1 MQKYYN
7 KKRKLNKLKTCLLLL
22 MMVLFAGAAT
32 AQTNVYMHSGTQNVT
47 GTLNFYDSGG
57 ASSVNGSYYWEK
69 WYQHNENSTIV
80 FKNGTSPIQVTFGKF
95 HAWGDSADGNS
106 VVDLGEFSLRINN
119 DHLYVY
125 DGENADDSKLICD
138 LTGTLTESF
147 TISANGPITFKFV
160 SDGQYR
166 DEGWAATV
174 TSPSTYTVQQ
184 PIITKETCSDYVIL
198 YNTAYGATVYYSTD
212 NNDPDPFDPLSDAS
226 VYTAPFAID
235 LDAATASVLVRAI
248 AVANGTHSAVA
259 SHTFTHS
266 DQRPTPGAPQINI
279 DGNTVTF
286 VPAPVPAGLN
296 ETYNIRYTT
305 NGTEPSATNGTL
317 LTKSTGFSI
326 EWTTPNTT
334 FKAVTVAVTCSSKVS
349 AVTTAQFGN
358 VTVPAP
364 TITFSSDGKATI
376 ACSLQGATVYYTT
389 DGTQPT
395 SNSSHGTA
403 PVTTAALPIGTTV
416 YAYATYGSTGSGY
429 DDSAI
434 ASAIYVP
441 EGGNGTYNGVVF
453 LDDREDH
460 SWTYYSDS
468 DSPIHSLKPADV
480 KITYTGYGTNTM
492 TSSST
497 ANTPANSAFDATV
510 NPTQVAVNVNEPG
523 NQFIYL
529 KTLENADPE
538 GKGTSYPYT
547 MISNPFQVRPLYNSS
562 RGETNAN
569 GINFSQSISNEVRD
583 RRGNVVGYTSGTN
596 PTTPSMTSFA
606 QQGGNDRGNRATVW
620 AETTTITPGEPYLI
634 GLVSGSNIYLVLN
647 YSPVQNGYYYNN
659 NYNYWGYTAPATI
672 DGNGYVT
679 GCSGNATDLQYAQWK
694 FSSASGGTITSNYE
708 SNRYLYGATSNNWT
722 DLYPYTTQTTWTY
735 SNNRL
740 SYNNGNYYLY
750 LNSSYY
756 IQRNNTGTTVRLYKQ
771 QTISEPC
778 TVTAV
783 AGTNIST
790 AYVAEGQTFPAGTT
804 TTTLNMMTEN
814 YATFQA
820 TANSGFA
827 FSGWYDENNNL
838 VSTANPY
845 TCLVHGNLTLTAKG
859 VPAYTVTAAKET
871 GISTAYVAAG
881 TSFSGSAT
889 SVTVA
894 EGGSATFQAAVSSGY
909 GFSGWYDEQ
918 DALVSTNQ
926 TYTVNNITGNFTL
939 TAKASVVH
947 TVTVAS
953 TTNGTVTANPT
964 STFMGETVTL
974 TVTPSNNY
982 AIGNIVV
989 TGTSG
994 NTYAVAGVGSS
1005 YTFTMPDEDVT
1016 VTATF
1021 FQKSNDAYRGFYA
1034 WRVKNLSDGLT
1045 IKSKDGNTTYGVNSI
1060 LYADQEVQF
1069 ITANAEGNEVEFE
1082 ALWAKAYVTTGTS
1095 AMSSRATNSGNY
1107 QNAYER
1113 NFHVVTSLPSHSTYP
1128 YTITT
1133 LNPDGS
1139 GSLGTITRNSDYSA
1153 PTDVKFENMYLR
1165 MSNNYIN
1172 AAGHSLFIGRGVK
1185 YNANNSTNVANHIY
1199 GYYYTGNSVGN
1210 VTINS
1215 FSLRIESG
1223 RFPDAYMFTVA
1234 QNYCRTTSSNT
1245 WKMLWGSDYD
1255 RAKNSNS
1262 NLVVSGAVEVAKYF
1276 NFTSASGSINAIVM
1290 SGTYGANS
1298 DNTEFYMG
1306 YEANSSDYS
1315 SQAPRTLEVL
1325 GGIFQGGIAGGIERS
1340 VAASTMTLNMRIKGG
1355 TINQY
1360 VYGAGQYSAAAGSR
1374 KTVITGGTFSG
1385 WVAGGC
1391 YGTDSN
1397 DQAGETDGDCH
1408 IYFGGDANMT
1418 NTEGIFG
1425 GGYGRG
1431 NAGDNKYTINKSF
1444 VVVADEAQIAG
1455 NVYGGG
1461 NKGYCTD
1468 NSEVYVKGTTLKIT
1482 GSVYGGANLART
1494 EGTTTVTV
1502 KSGSI
1507 TGSVYGGALG
1517 SSATS
1522 NTVYVTG
1529 KATVNVEGGTMTNV
1543 YGGGLGSYTRM
1554 NNGTE
1559 VNIKGGTI
1567 NNNVYGGGALGTVNA
1582 VGTTVTV
1589 EGGTMNDVFGA
1600 GMGSSTQRAN
1610 ITGSTSVAVSGG
1622 TVNGSV
1628 YGGGQNGTVAYAA
1641 SGANNTNYK
1650 STVGVS
1656 GGEVKGN
1663 VYGGGK
1669 MGTSQVATF
1678 VNISNGTIRGHV
1690 FGGAEGE
1697 QKKVFVTGMRTVNM
1711 TGGHVYGNV
1720 YGGSQNANDGNN
1732 TTLDD
1737 GDFATNTT
1745 TTTMCVTNISGG
1757 IIDENVYAA
1766 GFFGNCFGSVYVFI
1780 GKDAIQNAP
1789 YKQPTTGIDYKVAT
1803 LSITGTVWAGGD
1815 WGTFSGTFG
1824 SGTISGNSN
1833 VYVDGNGY
1841 ETTTQQANN
1850 AQYMNIGGSI
1860 LACGTSCYAG
1870 KAERTVIIRNYG
1882 TAQGAQ
1888 PTEASRT
1895 LFSIQFAKVLIFDN
1909 SNINFTGQ
1917 GRANQLN
1924 QTEKYSLYEIYNDS
1938 KQTNVDTDVD
1948 GVRIVNGSGLFLN
1961 APVTQIAN
1969 FRSMSCTNTFASTTP
1984 TLTGYTAITP
1994 ETLSSCN
2001 NQVRVNN
2008 GNYIEIKWGS
2018 NYGALIGYA
2027 HMMASN
2033 NGEDATC
2040 AYARPRWC
2048 TGAAFEQNSGTDNPN
2063 DGGWIS
2069 YTASENTV
2077 ALDGTAGNVQMPY
2090 ENHTVAKNGEQYF
2103 RIWRQGGKEHYREGI
2118 FNAHASGTEAWKTV
2132 DVVVTLPA
2140 FRDPANYYCFET
2152 NGDATTIDYGADV
2165 LMWNAARQTGTGND
2179 WMYFNEDT
2187 EVQMTGQPQS
2197 AVESTLTEMKK
2208 NADVNFGLVILPS
2221 TGMAGSNYIICYE
2234 ADNNLALGTT
2244 KFTKADNTKEPQV
2257 TFRLTYYDKLTSNM
2271 TWDPS
2276 SIVLVQKDATGKVVD
2291 RVTISLA
2298 VSTTSTIEQVFTT
2311 QLYAI
2316 MQGKGSTSE
2325 TFNAKVVLPSFAA
2338 NLYATGRAANF
2349 KLNSVNFVA
2358 ANDGNLIARAG
2369 TYNYNNYAVGYAAS
2383 LNYDNSDGW
2392 NGDGIY
2398 TEQDAEPMVPTIHP
2412 NPTATSIGKTGGRT
2426 AFAID
2431 FTLHYDGSQ
2440 TASTEELIG
2449 TLTFNFTFDN
2459 YKGIDEN
2466 GNPYEITA
2474 QPLTIVVEVYRRGQG
2489 KRFYIDG
2496 INGSNANKG
2505 RHPDKAV
2512 KQLSTIFNRCGYM
2525 AGDEIYIVNQVTA
2538 NKQLDWNGLPY
2549 NNVTIYRYNGGHELS
2564 AADAS
2569 IVGNPNNTA
2578 YLGNLLNVT
2587 NHMTMTGITLD
2598 GYYNNGETGTD
2609 DNGGPHTVTA
2619 TASMVTVAQGGTLEL
2634 SLGTVLQNNNSS
2646 SVNGAAVNVAN
2657 GGKMMMN
2664 QDATIK
2670 DNVTTGDGGGVYM
2683 AGTMVAS
2690 DAIQIVNNKKG
2701 EAQNNVFLTA
2711 ADKVITIGTASASDA
2726 YGELSADAK
2735 IGVTKGLSADIDG
2748 TYTRVVNVDQD
2759 VEWLETPFNT
2769 HPNSII
2775 YHDGQK
2781 YQLVNYSDPKYLYW
2795 VGTWVTLQD
2804 HVPTAEE
2811 GGWPYTS
2818 STTTFDINTEYQFA
2832 WIISLVNGE
2841 NNQTPD
2847 NFSGKTINIL
2857 ADIDMD
2863 ESIWVPIGTD
2873 AHPFKG
2879 TLKGNGHLIEN
2890 MRSSLVQDYM
2900 GMLGYAEGAT
2910 VQDVMAAVNFDANSA
2925 NMGAVA
2931 GVMKTTT
2938 ISNVEAAGTITGGS
2952 NTVNMGGIVGDVQSG
2967 TIHSSFAVCDLEC
2980 TTGTVLGGLVGT
2992 NGGNLYNSFA
3002 NTTMTGATQMGGLVG
3017 ENKANCHVEN
3027 CYVNLGQM
3035 EIPAFAYT
3043 NKGAIAYCYAS
3054 KAGQYVSADVTD
3066 NVAPTKSGI
3075 FAAVKDRK
3083 HLDYMYRDNIVTA
3096 PEANTYANHE
3106 GIEYTNNTH
3115 APLVWNGLLSVLN
3128 QWVDKTEVEGDFSSW
3143 YRPTTNT
3150 INGDLPVLA
3159 FPKDNCLG
3167 NFAEEDGKFLRY
3179 SAYDLTA
3186 GTSFNNG
3193 LDGLFTHYSGKAANI
3208 FLYNN
3213 ATNVANGSGN
3223 ANLFINEDAV
3233 LLQSG
3238 SDAINATV
3246 GVTFDNSDHG
3256 QNAYDYYGNQLKY
3269 DWHFMS
3275 TPLSNASTGAS
3286 YSGSEFTNQS
3296 NINING
3302 MVNGYFPNGL
3312 GLTTPAPEGSVMWDF
3327 YTYYEPHYHWINL
3340 KRGPGNHWHTDGGAI
3355 IPYVEDDNTA
3365 TNATFVPG
3373 KGYMMAISQDSYMSN
3388 SGVLN
3393 NGDVTITL
3401 TNGEPQSLQYNKG
3414 WNLVGNPYQ
3423 AYLDLKAVRTGAN
3436 ASYYIYDAESGDY
3449 VPYAVGASQNTVT
3462 PSRYIHPHQ
3471 GFFMH
3476 AEPEEGATTETLT
3489 FTPGM
3494 ATTEKEDGSYF
3505 RGDEQINYPLVNLFA
3520 RSQAGNNDLAI
3531 IELNRPEIG
3540 GATKMSFMTNANF
3553 ELSAYLD
3560 GQDYGLLFTPE
3571 GTEKVPV
3578 HFTTQEDGTYTLTW
3592 DTQNGV
3598 FTSLLLVDN
3607 MTGTITDMLRSDHY
3621 TFDAKTSDYASRFY
3635 LTYAC
3640 TGVEEV
3646 NEGDGSF
3653 AFFDGSE
3660 WVVNGKGQ
3668 LDIIDVTGRV
3678 LFSKRIANE
3687 QNRVNLNNVAPGVY
3701 MMRVSDG
3708 KDTMVQK
3715 IVVR

>member
-7 KKRKLNKLKTCLLLL
+7 KKRKLNKLKSCLLLL
-22 MMVLFAGAAT
+22 MMVCFAGAAT

-57 ASSVNGSYYWEK
+57 ASSVDGSYYWEK
-69 WYQHNENSTIV
+69 WYQHNENATIV

-184 PIITKETCSDYVIL
+184 PIIAKETCSDYVIL

-212 NNDPDPFDPLSDAS
+212 NDPDPFDPLSDAT

-248 AVANGTHSAVA
+248 AVANGTNSAVA
-259 SHTFTHS
+259 SHTFTHA
-266 DQRPTPGAPQINI
+266 DQRPTPDAPEINI
-279 DGNTVTF
+279 SGNTVTF
-286 VPAPVPAGLN
+286 VPDEVPAGLN

-305 NGTEPSATNGTL
+305 DGSNPSATNGTL

-326 EWTTPNTT
+326 EWHTPGTT

-349 AVTTAQFGN
+349 EVTTEQFGN
-358 VTVPAP
+358 VTVPTP
-364 TITFSSDGKATI
+364 TITFDNEGKATI
-376 ACSLQGATVYYTT
+376 TCSLDGATIYYTT

-395 SNSSHGTA
+395 ASSPHGTT

-416 YAYATYGSTGSGY
+416 YAYAVFDAEGY
-429 DDSAI
+429 DDSAVG
-434 ASAIYVP
+434 SAIYVP
-441 EGGNGTYNGVVF
+441 ESGSGTYGGVVF
-453 LDDREDH
+453 LDDRENH
-460 SWTYYSDS
+460 TWSYYSDS
-468 DSPIHSLKPADV
+468 EQPIHSLKPADV
-480 KITYTGYGTNTM
+480 KITYKGFGENTM
-492 TSSST
+492 TSTSA
-497 ANTPANSAFDATV
+497 ANMPATSAFDTDV
-510 NPTQVAVNVNEPG
+510 DEDQVAVNVGEAG

-529 KTLENADPE
+529 KTLENDDPE
-538 GKGTSYPYT
+538 GGENANTYSYT
-547 MISNPFQVRPLYNSS
+547 MIPNPFQVRPTFGSQQVTTSTVYISGTSYGNSGVI
-562 RGETNAN
+562 RVTYVDAN
-569 GINFSQSISNEVRD
+569 GRTQTWERT
-583 RRGNVVGYTSGTN
+583 GNGTSGTG
-596 PTTPSMTSFA
+596 TVTVLDGSTLTVFA
-606 QQGGNDRGNRATVW
+606 QGRTGGMGNRQYSTV
-620 AETTTITPGEPYLI
+620 
-634 GLVSGSNIYLVLN
+634 
-647 YSPVQNGYYYNN
+647 
-659 NYNYWGYTAPATI
+659 TA
-672 DGNGYVT
+672 
-679 GCSGNATDLQYAQWK
+679 
-694 FSSASGGTITSNYE
+694 
-708 SNRYLYGATSNNWT
+708 R
-722 DLYPYTTQTTWTY
+722 
-735 SNNRL
+735 
-740 SYNNGNYYLY
+740 
-750 LNSSYY
+750 LNSS
-756 IQRNNTGTTVRLYKQ
+756 NGTV
-771 QTISEPC
+771 I
-778 TVTAV
+778 A
-783 AGTNIST
+783 
-790 AYVAEGQTFPAGTT
+790 
-804 TTTLNMMTEN
+804 
-814 YATFQA
+814 
-820 TANSGFA
+820 
-827 FSGWYDENNNL
+827 
-838 VSTANPY
+838 
-845 TCLVHGNLTLTAKG
+845 
-859 VPAYTVTAAKET
+859 
-871 GISTAYVAAG
+871 
-881 TSFSGSAT
+881 
-889 SVTVA
+889 SVTCDY
-894 EGGSATFQAAVSSGY
+894 SNY
-909 GFSGWYDEQ
+909 
-918 DALVSTNQ
+918 
-926 TYTVNNITGNFTL
+926 
-939 TAKASVVH
+939 
-947 TVTVAS
+947 
-953 TTNGTVTANPT
+953 TNGTSAN
-964 STFMGETVTL
+964 GTVG
-974 TVTPSNNY
+974 TVS
-982 AIGNIVV
+982 
-989 TGTSG
+989 
-994 NTYAVAGVGSS
+994 
-1005 YTFTMPDEDVT
+1005 FDH
-1016 VTATF
+1016 
-1021 FQKSNDAYRGFYA
+1021 YRGFYA
-1034 WRVKNLSDGLT
+1034 WRVKHLSSGLS
-1045 IKSKDGNTTYGVNSI
+1045 IKDGDATLGVGSI
-1060 LYADQEVQF
+1060 IPAETEIEFVTD
-1069 ITANAEGNEVEFE
+1069 NAEGNEVEFE
-1082 ALWAKAYVTTGTS
+1082 ALWAKAYYYDATS
-1095 AMSSRATNSGNY
+1095 QSGDL
-1107 QNAYER
+1107 NANVGYER
-1113 NFHVVTSLPSHSTYP
+1113 NFVKLGGEGTWDIDGITYP
-1128 YTITT
+1128 CTVSAY
-1133 LNPDGS
+1133 NPDGS
-1139 GSLGTITRNSDYSA
+1139 NGATSAKVSGEITCQADL
-1153 PTDVKFENMYLR
+1153 KIENIQISGESSTMTA
-1165 MSNNYIN
+1165 NNHDLI
-1172 AAGHSLFIGRGVK
+1172 IGRGVSGTINLLRGLGENTASNPNYMIRLESGTFNYVSFLK
-1185 YNANNSTNVANHIY
+1185 GYLNNQGNSTDGSITISGTV
-1199 GYYYTGNSVGN
+1199 SVKAVLG
-1210 VTINS
+1210 
-1215 FSLRIESG
+1215 
-1223 RFPDAYMFTVA
+1223 
-1234 QNYCRTTSSNT
+1234 C
-1245 WKMLWGSDYD
+1245 DYD
-1255 RAKNSNS
+1255 RANETNS
-1262 NLVVSGAVEVAKYF
+1262 NLGITYNAFMGNSVTISNTANRNNETFKLTVKSGNIGSSWTINNQF
-1276 NFTSASGSINAIVM
+1276 NANAQRCLYMSCASTQTNVGHRKLYI
-1290 SGTYGANS
+1290 
-1298 DNTEFYMG
+1298 E
-1306 YEANSSDYS
+1306 
-1315 SQAPRTLEVL
+1315 
-1325 GGIFQGGIAGGIERS
+1325 GGQIASIAGGVDENNQGQNNNDVKSFTIRMTGGHVRGAMYGGGARS
-1340 VAASTMTLNMRIKGG
+1340 RASGNRRF
-1355 TINQY
+1355 
-1360 VYGAGQYSAAAGSR
+1360 A
-1374 KTVITGGTFSG
+1374 ITGGTITGWLGAGCNGEAGSG
-1385 WVAGGC
+1385 ST
-1391 YGTDSN
+1391 Y
-1397 DQAGETDGDCH
+1397 AGETYGKSH
-1408 IYFGGDANMT
+1408 VYFGGKAICGGTGSNVSINGSLGGIVFGAGKGVQGSTTSGEMT
-1418 NTEGIFG
+1418 
-1425 GGYGRG
+1425 YG
-1431 NAGDNKYTINKSF
+1431 TT
-1444 VVVADEAQIAG
+1444 VVIADECNVER

-1461 NKGYCTD
+1461 NYGYALANTA
-1468 NSEVYVKGTTLKIT
+1468 VHILGGTVQ
-1482 GSVYGGANLART
+1482 GSVFGGSNENNGPALTVTMKGGTINENLYGGSNTTGTISGLAT
-1494 EGTTTVTV
+1494 INVSGGTVSNVFGGGYGSGTNMAAGTKVTV
-1502 KSGSI
+1502 S
-1507 TGSVYGGALG
+1507 
-1517 SSATS
+1517 
-1522 NTVYVTG
+1522 
-1529 KATVNVEGGTMTNV
+1529 
-1543 YGGGLGSYTRM
+1543 
-1554 NNGTE
+1554 
-1559 VNIKGGTI
+1559 GGTI
-1567 NNNVYGGGALGTVNA
+1567 NNNVYGGGEEGSVTGNTEVTFSGGTVN
-1582 VGTTVTV
+1582 
-1589 EGGTMNDVFGA
+1589 DIYGA
-1600 GMGSSTQRAN
+1600 GKGSSSQRAN
-1610 ITGSTSVAVSGG
+1610 ITGSTTVAVSGG

-1732 TTLDD
+1732 TTLAD
-1737 GDFATNTT
+1737 GSFSTSTETA
-1745 TTTMCVTNISGG
+1745 TMCVTNISGG
-1757 IIDENVYAA
+1757 VIDENVYAA
-1766 GFFGNCFGSVYVFI
+1766 GYFGNCFGSVYVFI
-1780 GKDAIQNAP
+1780 GKDAIENAP

-1824 SGTISGNSN
+1824 DGTISGNAN

-1841 ETTTQQANN
+1841 ETTTQQASN

-1860 LACGTSCYAG
+1860 LSCGTSCYGG
-1870 KAERTVIIRNYG
+1870 KEERTVIIRNYG

-1895 LFSIQFAKVLIFDN
+1895 LYSIQFAKVLIFDN

-1917 GRANQLN
+1917 GRANDLN
-1924 QTEKYSLYEIYNDS
+1924 QTEKYSLYEIYNDD
-1938 KQTNVDTDVD
+1938 KTTNLDTDVD

-1969 FRSMSCTNTFASTTP
+1969 FRSMSCNNTFASTTP

-1994 ETLSSCN
+1994 ETLSSYN
-2001 NQVRVNN
+2001 NQVRVNK

-2027 HMMASN
+2027 HMMSSN
-2033 NGEDATC
+2033 NDADATC
-2040 AYARPRWC
+2040 AYARPK
-2048 TGAAFEQNSGTDNPN
+2048 QNTVTHIDNSLDNPY
-2063 DGGWIS
+2063 DGGWVS
-2069 YTASENTV
+2069 YDEDENTFTLGV
-2077 ALDGTAGNVQMPY
+2077 YSGNTWTSEPTTGGSGSDQMPY
-2090 ENHTVAKNGEQYF
+2090 ENHTVRNGEQYF
-2103 RIWRQGGKEHYREGI
+2103 RIWRQGGTEHYREGI

-2165 LMWNAARQTGTGND
+2165 LMWNAARETGTGDD
-2179 WMYFNEDT
+2179 WMYYQEANPDQGLT
-2187 EVQMTGQPQS
+2187 AQQMTGQPQS

-2244 KFTKADNTKEPQV
+2244 KFTKADNTKEPQIR
-2257 TFRLTYYDKLTSNM
+2257 FRLTYYDKLTSNM

-2338 NLYATGRAANF
+2338 NLYTTGRAANF
-2349 KLNSVNFVA
+2349 NLNSVTFVA
-2358 ANDGNLIARAG
+2358 DNNGNLVARG
-2369 TYNYNNYAVGYAAS
+2369 DTQNPYNYNNYAVGYAAGF
-2383 LNYDNSDGW
+2383 NYDNTDGW
-2392 NGDGIY
+2392 NGDGNY
-2398 TEQDAEPMVPTIHP
+2398 TEQDAKPMTATSPTP
-2412 NPTATSIGKTGGRT
+2412 TSIGKTGGRT
-2426 AFAID
+2426 EFAID
-2431 FTLHYDGSQ
+2431 FTLHYNGSQ

-2466 GNPYEITA
+2466 GDPYEITA

-2489 KRFYIDG
+2489 NRFYIDG
-2496 INGSNANKG
+2496 INGSNANDA

-2564 AADAS
+2564 ATDAS
-2569 IVGNPNNTA
+2569 IEGNPDNTA

-2598 GYYNNGETGTD
+2598 GYYNNGETTYIAPDPETGEDTEYSTD
-2609 DNGGPHTVTA
+2609 PNGGPHTVTA

-2657 GGKMMMN
+2657 GGKLMMN

-2711 ADKVITIGTASASDA
+2711 ADKVITIGTASATDA
-2726 YGELSADAK
+2726 YGKLSADAK

-2759 VEWLETPFNT
+2759 VEWLEMPFNSN
-2769 HPNSII
+2769 PNSII

-2781 YQLVNYSDPKYLYW
+2781 YQLVKYSDPKYLYW

-2938 ISNVEAAGTITGGS
+2938 ISNVEAAGTLQGGGS
-2952 NTVNMGGIVGDVQSG
+2952 TVNMGGIVGDVQSG
-2967 TIHSSFAVCDLEC
+2967 TIHSSFAVCDLEG

-3054 KAGQYVSADVTD
+3054 KAGQYVSSDVTD

-3096 PEANTYANHE
+3096 EGNTYANHN
-3106 GIEYTNNTH
+3106 GIEYTEGKH

-3179 SAYDLTA
+3179 SAYNLNPDTQV
-3186 GTSFNNG
+3186 GETFSNG
-3193 LDGLFTHYSGKAANI
+3193 LDDLFTYYSGKAANI
-3208 FLYNN
+3208 FLYSN

-3223 ANLFINEDAV
+3223 AMLFINEDAV
-3233 LLQSG
+3233 LIQNSTEV
-3238 SDAINATV
+3238 INATV

-3256 QNAYDYYGNQLKY
+3256 QNAYDYYGNQLLY

-3275 TPLSNASTGAS
+3275 SPLSNAPMGITYDAATGN
-3286 YSGSEFTNQS
+3286 GGDV
-3296 NINING
+3296 NITAMENN
-3302 MVNGYFPNGL
+3302 YFPNNL
-3312 GLTTPAPEGSVMWDF
+3312 PMTTPSTGVKWDL
-3327 YTYYEPHYHWINL
+3327 YTYFEPEYHWINL
-3340 KRGPGNHWHTDGGAI
+3340 KRSGDNHYHTDGGAQI
-3355 IPYVEDDNTA
+3355 NYVSGQNGLGAKQNETI
-3365 TNATFVPG
+3365 FVPG

-3393 NGDVTITL
+3393 KGNVTIKL
-3401 TNGEPQSLQYNKG
+3401 TNQEPNDLKYNKG

-3423 AYLDLKAVRTGAN
+3423 AYLNVGTLGTIYG
-3436 ASYYIYDAESGDY
+3436 YDADMGVY
-3449 VPYAVGASQNTVT
+3449 APYTTEASEN
-3462 PSRYIHPHQ
+3462 PAIPAKNIHPHQ
-3471 GFFMH
+3471 AFFYH
-3476 AEPEEGATTETLT
+3476 ATNDGDDLIFNT
-3489 FTPGM
+3489 GM
-3494 ATTEKEDGSYF
+3494 ATTEKNSNSYY
-3505 RGDEQINYPLVNLFA
+3505 RGTQVNYPLVNLFA
-3520 RSQAGNNDLAI
+3520 ENEAGNRDLAVV
-3531 IELNRPEIG
+3531 EFNRPELG
-3540 GATKMSFMTNANF
+3540 GATKVGFMTNANF
-3553 ELSAYLD
+3553 QIAAHLD
-3560 GQDYGLLFTPE
+3560 GENYGLLFTPE
-3571 GTEKVPV
+3571 NTEKVPV
-3578 HFTTQEDGTYTLTW
+3578 RFYTDEDGTFTLTW
-3592 DTQNGV
+3592 STFNGD

>member
-7 KKRKLNKLKTCLLLL
+7 KKRKLNKLKTSLLLL
-22 MMVLFAGAAT
+22 MMVCFAGVAT

-57 ASSVNGSYYWEK
+57 ASSVDGSYYWEK
-69 WYQHNENSTIV
+69 WYQHNENATIV

-212 NNDPDPFDPLSDAS
+212 NNDPDPFDPLSDAT

-235 LDAATASVLVRAI
+235 LDAASASVLVRAI

-259 SHTFTHS
+259 SHAFTHN
-266 DQRPTPGAPQINI
+266 DQRPTPGAPDIDI

-286 VPAPVPAGLN
+286 VPDAVPAGLN

-326 EWTTPNTT
+326 EWHTPNTT

-349 AVTTAQFGN
+349 EVTTEQFGN
-358 VTVPAP
+358 VTVPTP
-364 TITFSSDGKATI
+364 TITFDSEGKATI
-376 ACSLQGATVYYTT
+376 TCSLDGATIYYTT

-395 SNSSHGTA
+395 ASSDHGTT
-403 PVTTAALPIGTTV
+403 PVTTEALAIGTTV
-416 YAYATYGSTGSGY
+416 YAYAVFSAQGY
-429 DDSAI
+429 DDSAVG
-434 ASAIYVP
+434 SAIYVP
-441 EGGNGTYNGVVF
+441 ENGSGTYGDVVF

-460 SWTYYSDS
+460 TWSYYSDG
-468 DSPIHSLKPADV
+468 DQPIHSLKPADV
-480 KITYTGYGTNTM
+480 KIAYFGNGTGTVTTSTDANPGAGTWTQN
-492 TSSST
+492 
-497 ANTPANSAFDATV
+497 ATGV
-510 NPTQVAVNVNEPG
+510 QVSYNESE

-529 KTLENADPE
+529 KTLERVD
-538 GKGTSYPYT
+538 
-547 MISNPFQVRPLYNSS
+547 
-562 RGETNAN
+562 
-569 GINFSQSISNEVRD
+569 
-583 RRGNVVGYTSGTN
+583 
-596 PTTPSMTSFA
+596 
-606 QQGGNDRGNRATVW
+606 
-620 AETTTITPGEPYLI
+620 
-634 GLVSGSNIYLVLN
+634 
-647 YSPVQNGYYYNN
+647 
-659 NYNYWGYTAPATI
+659 
-672 DGNGYVT
+672 
-679 GCSGNATDLQYAQWK
+679 
-694 FSSASGGTITSNYE
+694 
-708 SNRYLYGATSNNWT
+708 GATSNNPT
-722 DLYPYTTQTTWTY
+722 GRCEYTTIPNPFSKRPTY
-735 SNNRL
+735 GSGDSRWRGFYGWRIK
-740 SYNNGNYYLY
+740 SIHGGKIY
-750 LNSSYY
+750 SAA
-756 IQRNNTGTTVRLYKQ
+756 TG
-771 QTISEPC
+771 
-778 TVTAV
+778 
-783 AGTNIST
+783 GTEYT
-790 AYVAEGQTFPAGTT
+790 AY
-804 TTTLNMMTEN
+804 
-814 YATFQA
+814 
-820 TANSGFA
+820 
-827 FSGWYDENNNL
+827 
-838 VSTANPY
+838 
-845 TCLVHGNLTLTAKG
+845 
-859 VPAYTVTAAKET
+859 
-871 GISTAYVAAG
+871 
-881 TSFSGSAT
+881 
-889 SVTVA
+889 
-894 EGGSATFQAAVSSGY
+894 
-909 GFSGWYDEQ
+909 
-918 DALVSTNQ
+918 
-926 TYTVNNITGNFTL
+926 
-939 TAKASVVH
+939 
-947 TVTVAS
+947 
-953 TTNGTVTANPT
+953 
-964 STFMGETVTL
+964 
-974 TVTPSNNY
+974 
-982 AIGNIVV
+982 
-989 TGTSG
+989 TSG
-994 NTYAVAGVGSS
+994 NL
-1005 YTFTMPDEDVT
+1005 
-1016 VTATF
+1016 ATT
-1021 FQKSNDAYRGFYA
+1021 NY
-1034 WRVKNLSDGLT
+1034 L
-1045 IKSKDGNTTYGVNSI
+1045 
-1060 LYADQEVQF
+1060 
-1069 ITANAEGNEVEFE
+1069 NAETAYYFAPDSDKGMEVELE
-1082 ALWAKAYVTTGTS
+1082 ALWARAYVSDTRSSSGGLFSSYYYYTVTNTTVG
-1095 AMSSRATNSGNY
+1095 
-1107 QNAYER
+1107 YER
-1113 NFHVVTSLPSHSTYP
+1113 NFVVLSRDNNAYGIGVNSGNR
-1128 YTITT
+1128 ITNSNNRAFT
-1133 LNPDGS
+1133 ATRRYPDGS
-1139 GSLGTITRNSDYSA
+1139 AGSSTGATIGGVTLSANTKMEFIAVSGMNNS
-1153 PTDVKFENMYLR
+1153 TL
-1165 MSNNYIN
+1165 N
-1172 AAGHSLFIGRGVK
+1172 AAGHDLIIGRGVSGTVGTL
-1185 YNANNSTNVANHIY
+1185 AGLSANSTN
-1199 GYYYTGNSVGN
+1199 T
-1210 VTINS
+1210 
-1215 FSLRIESG
+1215 FRMRIESG
-1223 RFPDAYMFTVA
+1223 SYNKIYFMGDYGV
-1234 QNYCRTTSSNT
+1234 TTGHLT
-1245 WKMLWGSDYD
+1245 ATLGSDYD
-1255 RAKNSNS
+1255 RAKKDDSKLGMTGNTPDILVSNEGTVGS
-1262 NLVVSGAVEVAKYF
+1262 TGTVGTERFKCTVKSG
-1276 NFTSASGSINAIVM
+1276 NFDL
-1290 SGTYGANS
+1290 GTYGGAYQ
-1298 DNTEFYMG
+1298 FYL
-1306 YEANSSDYS
+1306 SSPNGNNYGS
-1315 SQAPRTLEVL
+1315 RSLLVE
-1325 GGIFQGGIAGGIERS
+1325 GGIFSDISGGWDTEVTNTNQDKVTI
-1340 VAASTMTLNMRIKGG
+1340 RIKGG
-1355 TINQY
+1355 TIKGA
-1360 VYGAGQYSAAAGSR
+1360 VYGAAQFSNAYGNR
-1374 KTVITGGTFSG
+1374 RIVITGGTFAG
-1385 WVAGGC
+1385 WIAGGAN
-1391 YGTDSN
+1391 GTK
-1397 DQAGETDGDCH
+1397 ETNGTLNGTS
-1408 IYFGGDANMT
+1408 YVYVG
-1418 NTEGIFG
+1418 
-1425 GGYGRG
+1425 G
-1431 NAGDNKYTINKSF
+1431 NANVTGNNTVMNRAIGGNVFGAGCGYNASSTSGQVTGGTNVVIADNAVI
-1444 VVVADEAQIAG
+1444 QRG
-1455 NVYGGG
+1455 VYGGG
-1461 NKGYCTD
+1461 SYGYT
-1468 NSEVYVKGTTLKIT
+1468 NATANVYILGGAVNCEAGGVDGTTYTANIKGGVFGGACQNRGGIT
-1482 GSVYGGANLART
+1482 NITIKDGTIGSTQNNTLLGGVYGGSNQSGTVSGLATIIMSGGEVAN
-1494 EGTTTVTV
+1494 VF
-1502 KSGSI
+1502 
-1507 TGSVYGGALG
+1507 
-1517 SSATS
+1517 
-1522 NTVYVTG
+1522 
-1529 KATVNVEGGTMTNV
+1529 
-1543 YGGGLGSYTRM
+1543 GGGLGSSTAM
-1554 NNGTE
+1554 SSGTK
-1559 VNIKGGTI
+1559 VTVSGGTI
-1567 NNNVYGGGALGTVNA
+1567 NNNVYGGGEEGIVTGNTEVTFSGGTVN
-1582 VGTTVTV
+1582 
-1589 EGGTMNDVFGA
+1589 DIYGA
-1600 GMGSSTQRAN
+1600 GKGNATSTPVQRAN
-1610 ITGSTSVAVSGG
+1610 ITGSTTVAVSGG

-1628 YGGGQNGTVAYAA
+1628 YGGGQNGTVAYANG
-1641 SGANNTNYK
+1641 GANNTNYN

-1732 TTLDD
+1732 TTLTD
-1737 GDFATNTT
+1737 GSFSTSTEIA
-1745 TTTMCVTNISGG
+1745 TMCVTNISGG
-1757 IIDENVYAA
+1757 VIDENVYAA
-1766 GFFGNCFGSVYVFI
+1766 GYFGNCFGSVYVFI
-1780 GKDAIQNAP
+1780 GKDAINNAP

-1824 SGTISGNSN
+1824 DGTISGNAN
-1833 VYVDGNGY
+1833 IYVDGNGY

-1860 LACGTSCYAG
+1860 LSCGTSCYGG
-1870 KAERTVIIRNYG
+1870 KEERTVIIRNYG

-1895 LFSIQFAKVLIFDN
+1895 LYSIQFAKVLIFDN

-1917 GRANQLN
+1917 GRANDLN
-1924 QTEKYSLYEIYNDS
+1924 QTEKYSLYEIYNDD
-1938 KQTNVDTDVD
+1938 KTTNLDTDVD

-1969 FRSMSCTNTFASTTP
+1969 FRSMSCPDVNNVAGVYVSTTP

-2033 NGEDATC
+2033 NDEDATC

-2048 TGAAFEQNSGTDNPN
+2048 TGAAFQQNSGTDNPN

-2077 ALDGTAGNVQMPY
+2077 ALNGTAGNVQMPY

-2103 RIWRQGGKEHYREGI
+2103 RIWRQGGTEHYREGI

-2187 EVQMTGQPQS
+2187 GVQVTGQPQT
-2197 AVESTLTEMKK
+2197 AVNTTLTEMKK

-2221 TGMAGSNYIICYE
+2221 TGMAGSDYIICYE
-2234 ADNNLALGTT
+2234 ADNNLALPTT
-2244 KFTKADNTKEPQV
+2244 KYTKADNTKEPQV

-2276 SIVLVQKDATGKVVD
+2276 SIVLVQKDATTGKVVD

-2338 NLYATGRAANF
+2338 NLYSTGTPANF
-2349 KLNSVNFVA
+2349 TLTSVNFVA
-2358 ANDGNLIARAG
+2358 ANGGNLIVRGG
-2369 TYNYNNYAVGYAAS
+2369 TYNLNDYAVGYAAGN
-2383 LNYDNSDGW
+2383 NYDNSDGW
-2392 NGDGIY
+2392 NGEGVY
-2398 TEQDAEPMVPTIHP
+2398 TEQDAYLVSDNNP
-2412 NPTATSIGKTGGRT
+2412 NHTSNTSIGKTGGRT
-2426 AFAID
+2426 VFAID
-2431 FTLHYDGSQ
+2431 FTLHYDGSRTVTTQ
-2440 TASTEELIG
+2440 ELIG

-2466 GNPYEITA
+2466 GDPYEITA

-2489 KRFYIDG
+2489 TRFYIDG

-2538 NKQLDWNGLPY
+2538 NKQLDWNGQPY

-2569 IVGNPNNTA
+2569 IEGNPNNTA

-2598 GYYNNGETGTD
+2598 GYYNNGETTYTTEDPETHEQIIHDTD
-2609 DNGGPHTVTA
+2609 ENGGPHTVTA

-2634 SLGTVLQNNNSS
+2634 SLGTVLRNNNSS

-2657 GGKMMMN
+2657 GGKLMMN

-2670 DNVTTGDGGGVYM
+2670 DNVTTGDGGGIYM

-2711 ADKVITIGTASASDA
+2711 PDKVITIGTASASDA
-2726 YGELSADAK
+2726 YGALSADAK

-2781 YQLVNYSDPKYLYW
+2781 YQLVKYSDPKYLYW

-2890 MRSSLVQDYM
+2890 MHSSLVQDYM

-2938 ISNVEAAGTITGGS
+2938 ISNVEAAGTLQGGGS
-2952 NTVNMGGIVGDVQSG
+2952 TVNMGGIVGDVQSG
-2967 TIHSSFAVCDLEC
+2967 TIHSSFAVCDL
-2980 TTGTVLGGLVGT
+2980 TGTTETVMGGLVGT
-2992 NGGNLYNSFA
+2992 NGGDLYNSFA

-3035 EIPAFAYT
+3035 TIPAFAYT
-3043 NKGAIAYCYAS
+3043 NKGAITYCYAS
-3054 KAGQYVSADVTD
+3054 KAGQYVSSDVTD

-3096 PEANTYANHE
+3096 EGNTYANHN
-3106 GIEYTNNTH
+3106 GIEYTEGKH

-3128 QWVDKTEVEGDFSSW
+3128 QWVADGHTSYSTW

-3150 INGDLPVLA
+3150 INGDLPILA

-3167 NFAEEDGKFLRY
+3167 NYAEEDGKFLRY
-3179 SAYDLTA
+3179 SAYNLNPDTQV
-3186 GTSFNNG
+3186 GETFNNG
-3193 LDGLFTHYSGKAANI
+3193 LDDLFTYYSGKAANI

-3223 ANLFINEDAV
+3223 AMLFINEDAV

-3256 QNAYDYYGNQLKY
+3256 QNAYDYYGNKLKY

-3275 TPLSNASTGAS
+3275 TPLADASTGAT
-3286 YSGSEFTNQS
+3286 YTNGTFNNS
-3296 NINING
+3296 SAPNISG

-3423 AYLDLKAVRTGAN
+3423 AYLDLKAVRTGAD

-3471 GFFMH
+3471 GFFMYS
-3476 AEPEEGATTETLT
+3476 ASDNNQFS
-3489 FTPGM
+3489 FTQSM
-3494 ATTEKEDGSYF
+3494 ATTEKEGSYF

-3592 DTQNGV
+3592 DTQNGD

>member
-7 KKRKLNKLKTCLLLL
+7 KKRKLNKLKSCLLLL
-22 MMVLFAGAAT
+22 MMVCFAGAAT

-57 ASSVNGSYYWEK
+57 ASSVDGSYYWEK
-69 WYQHNENSTIV
+69 WYQHNENATIV

-212 NNDPDPFDPLSDAS
+212 NDPDPFDPLSDAT

-248 AVANGTHSAVA
+248 AVANGTNSAVA

-266 DQRPTPGAPQINI
+266 DQRPTPDAPEINI
-279 DGNTVTF
+279 SGNTVTF
-286 VPAPVPAGLN
+286 VPDEVPAGLN

-305 NGTEPSATNGTL
+305 DGSNPSATNGTL
-317 LTKSTGFSI
+317 LTRSTGFSI
-326 EWTTPNTT
+326 EWHTPNTT

-349 AVTTAQFGN
+349 EVTTVQFGN
-358 VTVPAP
+358 VTVPTP
-364 TITFSSDGKATI
+364 TITFDNQGQATI
-376 ACSLQGATVYYTT
+376 TCSLDGATIYYTT

-395 SNSSHGTA
+395 TSSPHGTT
-403 PVTTAALPIGTTV
+403 PVTTEALAIGTTV
-416 YAYATYGSTGSGY
+416 YAYAVFDAEGY
-429 DDSAI
+429 DDSSVG
-434 ASAIYVP
+434 SAIYVP
-441 EGGNGTYNGVVF
+441 ESGSGTYGGVVF

-460 SWTYYSDS
+460 SWSYYSDNTN
-468 DSPIHSLKPADV
+468 PIRSLNPADV
-480 KITYTGYGTNTM
+480 KITYKGYGPNTM
-492 TSSST
+492 TGTST
-497 ANTPANSAFDATV
+497 ANMPANDAFTEDV
-510 NPTQVAVNVNEPG
+510 ESSQVAVNVGEPE

-529 KTLENADPE
+529 KTLENANAD
-538 GKGTSYPYT
+538 GSGNYPYT
-547 MISNPFQVRPLYNSS
+547 MIANPFQVRPAAAAGTVSPTVTRYQRVTSITAGRKYL
-562 RGETNAN
+562 
-569 GINFSQSISNEVRD
+569 IVSQSNT
-583 RRGNVVGYTSGTN
+583 GNAYALGHSGT
-596 PTTPSMTSFA
+596 SVA
-606 QQGGNDRGNRATVW
+606 RDAV
-620 AETTTITPGEPYLI
+620 TI
-634 GLVSGSNIYLVLN
+634 VSGSPSN
-647 YSPVQNGYYYNN
+647 YIEVADVDATSVWTAGDGYTFQNGNYYIRHYNN
-659 NYNYWGYTAPATI
+659 TLGISTT
-672 DGNGYVT
+672 
-679 GCSGNATDLQYAQWK
+679 
-694 FSSASGGTITSNYE
+694 
-708 SNRYLYGATSNNWT
+708 NNNNSW
-722 DLYPYTTQTTWTY
+722 DWSTY
-735 SNNRL
+735 NNRL
-740 SYNNGNYYLY
+740 SYSTGGWFSDTYYLRYNNNSWSVSTTASSVY
-750 LNSSYY
+750 LF
-756 IQRNNTGTTVRLYKQ
+756 
-771 QTISEPC
+771 E
-778 TVTAV
+778 
-783 AGTNIST
+783 
-790 AYVAEGQTFPAGTT
+790 ETT
-804 TTTLNMMTEN
+804 T
-814 YATFQA
+814 
-820 TANSGFA
+820 
-827 FSGWYDENNNL
+827 
-838 VSTANPY
+838 
-845 TCLVHGNLTLTAKG
+845 
-859 VPAYTVTAAKET
+859 
-871 GISTAYVAAG
+871 
-881 TSFSGSAT
+881 
-889 SVTVA
+889 
-894 EGGSATFQAAVSSGY
+894 GG
-909 GFSGWYDEQ
+909 E
-918 DALVSTNQ
+918 
-926 TYTVNNITGNFTL
+926 
-939 TAKASVVH
+939 
-947 TVTVAS
+947 
-953 TTNGTVTANPT
+953 
-964 STFMGETVTL
+964 
-974 TVTPSNNY
+974 
-982 AIGNIVV
+982 V
-989 TGTSG
+989 TGG
-994 NTYAVAGVGSS
+994 
-1005 YTFTMPDEDVT
+1005 D
-1016 VTATF
+1016 
-1021 FQKSNDAYRGFYA
+1021 YRGFYA
-1034 WRVKNLSDGLT
+1034 WRVKSMSSDLS
-1045 IKSKDGNTTYGVNSI
+1045 IKVGTTTYTSSDITSGI
-1060 LYADQEVQF
+1060 IIYPGQEINFV
-1069 ITANAEGNEVEFE
+1069 TANAKGNEVEFE
-1082 ALWAKAYVTTGTS
+1082 ALWAKAWVNSTS
-1095 AMSSRATNSGNY
+1095 NSERATNSGNY
-1107 QNAYER
+1107 KNAYER
-1113 NFHVVTSLPSHSTYP
+1113 NFKVGTS
-1128 YTITT
+1128 ITT
-1133 LNPDGS
+1133 YDYPVTFSTLLPDGS
-1139 GSLGTITRNSDYSA
+1139 GTAGTVTLGSNYTCSN
-1153 PTDVKFENMYLR
+1153 DVKFENMTFGGNTTR
-1165 MSNNYIN
+1165 TIT
-1172 AAGHSLFIGRGVK
+1172 AAGYNLTFGRGISGRT
-1185 YNANNSTNVANHIY
+1185 NNIQGIS
-1199 GYYYTGNSVGN
+1199 GNSSN
-1210 VTINS
+1210 LDYT
-1215 FSLRIESG
+1215 LRVESG
-1223 RFPDAYMFTVA
+1223 TFNNFTIMNRGTATCTGVNSGRA
-1234 QNYCRTTSSNT
+1234 I
-1245 WKMLWGSDYD
+1245 LGSDYD
-1255 RAKNSNS
+1255 RAKNDNGKLSITGEMFGGSSNHAFS
-1262 NLVVSGAVEVAKYF
+1262 SEENRNNLTFDWLIKSGYF
-1276 NFTSASGSINAIVM
+1276 QGNVGTATAEQSIYFGTPISGDNGVQYQGRRRLTIEGGSI
-1290 SGTYGANS
+1290 AN
-1298 DNTEFYMG
+1298 
-1306 YEANSSDYS
+1306 
-1315 SQAPRTLEVL
+1315 
-1325 GGIFQGGIAGGIERS
+1325 IAGGVNNSGNNYSNYGVNDGSYTVMVR
-1340 VAASTMTLNMRIKGG
+1340 MKGG
-1355 TINQY
+1355 TVRGV
-1360 VYGAGQYSAAAGSR
+1360 VYGAAQYAGSSGDR
-1374 KTVITGGTFSG
+1374 RFVFTGGTVAG
-1385 WVAGGC
+1385 WIAGGC
-1391 YGTDSN
+1391 NGTN
-1397 DQAGETDGDCH
+1397 TDGGELYGDTY
-1408 IYFGGDANMT
+1408 IYFGGKAQCNSNGS
-1418 NTEGIFG
+1418 NTTIGPGQATGGNIFG
-1425 GGYGRG
+1425 AGSG
-1431 NAGDNKYTINKSF
+1431 NSGATGDNATVGRVNNST
-1444 VVVADEAQIAG
+1444 VVIADEAIIER

-1461 NKGYCTD
+1461 NYGYVRNGENNKSD
-1468 NSEVYVKGTTLKIT
+1468 IHVLGGTVN
-1482 GSVYGGANLART
+1482 GSVFGGSNMQKGQNVNIWVKD
-1494 EGTTTVTV
+1494 GTVQ
-1502 KSGSI
+1502 G
-1507 TGSVYGGALG
+1507 
-1517 SSATS
+1517 
-1522 NTVYVTG
+1522 
-1529 KATVNVEGGTMTNV
+1529 NV
-1543 YGGGLGSYTRM
+1543 YGGSNTQGTINYLATINMSGGTVTNVFGGGYGSSTNM
-1554 NNGTE
+1554 AAGTK
-1559 VNIKGGTI
+1559 VTVSGGTI
-1567 NNNVYGGGALGTVNA
+1567 SNNVYGGGEEGTVTGNTEVTFSGGTVN
-1582 VGTTVTV
+1582 
-1589 EGGTMNDVFGA
+1589 DIYGA
-1600 GMGSSTQRAN
+1600 GKGNATSTPVQRAN
-1610 ITGSTSVAVSGG
+1610 ITGSTTVAVSGG

-1641 SGANNTNYK
+1641 NGNNNTNYN

-1669 MGTSQVATF
+1669 MGTSQVATT
-1678 VNISNGTIRGHV
+1678 VNISNGIIRGHV

-1732 TTLDD
+1732 TTLPD
-1737 GDFATNTT
+1737 GSFSTSTETA
-1745 TTTMCVTNISGG
+1745 TMCVTNISGG
-1757 IIDENVYAA
+1757 VIDENVYAA
-1766 GFFGNCFGSVYVFI
+1766 GYFGNCFGSVYVFI
-1780 GKDAIQNAP
+1780 GKDAIENAP
-1789 YKQPTTGIDYKVAT
+1789 YKQPTTGIEYKVAT
-1803 LSITGTVWAGGD
+1803 LSIASTVWAGGD

-1824 SGTISGNSN
+1824 DGTISGNAN

-1841 ETTTQQANN
+1841 ETTTQQASN

-1860 LACGTSCYAG
+1860 LSCGTSCYGG
-1870 KAERTVIIRNYG
+1870 KEERTVIIRNYG

-1895 LFSIQFAKVLIFDN
+1895 LYSIQFAKVLIFDN
-1909 SNINFTGQ
+1909 SNINFSGQ
-1917 GRANQLN
+1917 GRANDLN
-1924 QTEKYSLYEIYNDS
+1924 QTEKYSLYEIYNDD
-1938 KQTNVDTDVD
+1938 KTTNLDTDVD

-1969 FRSMSCTNTFASTTP
+1969 FRSMSCPDVNNVAGVYVSTTP

-2033 NGEDATC
+2033 NDEDATC

-2048 TGAAFEQNSGTDNPN
+2048 TGAAFQQNSGTDNPN

-2077 ALDGTAGNVQMPY
+2077 ALNGTAGNVQMPY

-2103 RIWRQGGKEHYREGI
+2103 RIWRQGGTEHYREGI

-2165 LMWNAARQTGTGND
+2165 LMWNAARESNNGAITDD
-2179 WMYFNEDT
+2179 WMYYKTSNPQQ
-2187 EVQMTGQPQS
+2187 QMTGQAQT
-2197 AVESTLTEMKK
+2197 AVDATLTEMKK
-2208 NADVNFGLVILPS
+2208 NANVNFGLVILPD
-2221 TGMAGSNYIICYE
+2221 TGMGGSNYIICYE

-2244 KFTKADNTKEPQV
+2244 KFTKSDNTKEPQV
-2257 TFRLTYYDKLTSNM
+2257 RFRLTYYDKLSSNM

-2276 SIVLVQKDATGKVVD
+2276 TIVLVQKDVTGKVVD

-2298 VSTTSTIEQVFTT
+2298 VSTTSTIEQEFTT

-2338 NLYATGRAANF
+2338 NLYTTGTPANF
-2349 KLNSVNFVA
+2349 TLNSVDFEP
-2358 ANDGNLIARAG
+2358 ANGGVLIARGG
-2369 TYNYNNYAVGYAAS
+2369 TYDWNHYAVGYAAGY
-2383 LNYDNSDGW
+2383 NYDNSDGW
-2392 NGDGIY
+2392 NGEGNY
-2398 TEQDAEPMVPTIHP
+2398 TERDSYPLTQN
-2412 NPTATSIGKTGGRT
+2412 NPTATLVGKTGGRT
-2426 AFAID
+2426 EFAID

-2440 TASTEELIG
+2440 TATTQQLIG
-2449 TLTFNFTFDN
+2449 TLTFNITFDN
-2459 YKGIDEN
+2459 YKNAQGQLVN
-2466 GNPYEITA
+2466 N
-2474 QPLTIVVEVYRRGQG
+2474 QPLTINVEVYRRGQG
-2489 KRFYIDG
+2489 TKFYIDG
-2496 INGSNANKG
+2496 INGSNANDA

-2525 AGDEIYIVNQVTA
+2525 AGDEIYIVNQVNA
-2538 NKQLDWNGLPY
+2538 DKQLDWNGQPY

-2569 IVGNPNNTA
+2569 IEGNPNNTA

-2598 GYYNNGETGTD
+2598 GYYNNGETTYTTEDPETHEQIIHDTD
-2609 DNGGPHTVTA
+2609 ENGGPHTVTA

-2634 SLGTVLQNNNSS
+2634 SLGTVLRNNNSS

-2657 GGKMMMN
+2657 GGKLMMN

-2670 DNVTTGDGGGVYM
+2670 DNVTTGDGGGIYM

-2711 ADKVITIGTASASDA
+2711 PDKVITIGTASASDA
-2726 YGELSADAK
+2726 YGALSADAK

-2781 YQLVNYSDPKYLYW
+2781 YQLVKYSDPKYLYW

-2804 HVPTAEE
+2804 HVPTAAE

-2879 TLKGNGHLIEN
+2879 TINGNGHLIEN
-2890 MRSSLVQDYM
+2890 MHSSLVQDYM
-2900 GMLGYAEGAT
+2900 GMLGYAENAA
-2910 VQDVMAAVNFDANSA
+2910 VENVMAMVEFKANSA

-2931 GVMKTTT
+2931 GTMKATT
-2938 ISNVEAAGTITGGS
+2938 ISNVEAAGTLQGGG

-2967 TIHSSFAVCDLEC
+2967 TIHSSFAVCDL
-2980 TTGTVLGGLVGT
+2980 TGTTETVMGGLVGT
-2992 NGGNLYNSFA
+2992 NGGNLYNSYA
-3002 NTTMTGATQMGGLVG
+3002 NVNMEGSNTMGGLVG

-3035 EIPAFAYT
+3035 EIPAFAYN
-3043 NKGAIAYCYAS
+3043 NKGEITYCYAS
-3054 KAGQYVSADVTD
+3054 KAGQYVSSAVTD

-3096 PEANTYANHE
+3096 QGNTYASHE
-3106 GIEYTNNTH
+3106 GIEYTEGKH

-3128 QWVDKTEVEGDFSSW
+3128 QWVADGHTSYSTW

-3150 INGDLPVLA
+3150 INGDLPILA

-3167 NFAEEDGKFLRY
+3167 NYAEEDGKFLRY
-3179 SAYDLTA
+3179 SAYNLNPDTQV
-3186 GTSFNNG
+3186 GETFNNG
-3193 LDGLFTHYSGKAANI
+3193 LDDLFTYYSGKAANI

-3223 ANLFINEDAV
+3223 AMLFINEDAV
-3233 LLQSG
+3233 LIQNSTEV
-3238 SDAINATV
+3238 INATV

-3256 QNAYDYYGNQLKY
+3256 QHAYDYYGNNLKY

-3275 TPLSNASTGAS
+3275 TPLADAPTGAT
-3286 YSGSEFTNQS
+3286 YSGSGFTNQS
-3296 NINING
+3296 GINIDG

-3423 AYLDLKAVRTGAN
+3423 AYLDVSTLGTIYG
-3436 ASYYIYDAESGDY
+3436 YDADMGVY
-3449 VPYAVGASQNTVT
+3449 APYSTSASVNPAIPAQN
-3462 PSRYIHPHQ
+3462 IHPHQ
-3471 GFFMH
+3471 AFFYH
-3476 AEPEEGATTETLT
+3476 AATDGATLT
-3489 FTPGM
+3489 FTPTM
-3494 ATTEKEDGSYF
+3494 ASTTEDPNSYF
-3505 RGDEQINYPLVNLFA
+3505 RAERVNYPLVNLFA
-3520 RSQAGNNDLAI
+3520 QNAAGNRDLAVV
-3531 IELNRPEIG
+3531 EFNRPELG
-3540 GATKMSFMTNANF
+3540 GATKVGFMTNANF
-3553 ELSAYLD
+3553 QIAAHLD
-3560 GQDYGLLFTPE
+3560 GQNYGLLFTPE
-3571 GTEKVPV
+3571 NTEKVPV
-3578 HFTTQEDGTYTLTW
+3578 RFYTDEDGTFTLTW
-3592 DTQNGV
+3592 STFNGD

-3607 MTGTITDMLRSDHY
+3607 MTGTITDMLHSDHY

>member
-7 KKRKLNKLKTCLLLL
+7 KKRKLNKLKTSLLLL
-22 MMVLFAGAAT
+22 MMVCFAGVAT

-57 ASSVNGSYYWEK
+57 ASSVDGSYYWEK
-69 WYQHNENSTIV
+69 WYQHNENATIT

-106 VVDLGEFSLRINN
+106 VVDLGEFSLRVNN

-174 TSPSTYTVQQ
+174 TSPSTYTVQK
-184 PIITKETCSDYVIL
+184 PIITKETCSDYVII
-198 YNTAYGATVYYSTD
+198 YSTAYGATVYYSTD
-212 NNDPDPFDPLSDAS
+212 NNDPDPFDPLSDAT
-226 VYTAPFAID
+226 VYAAPFAID

-259 SHTFTHS
+259 SHTFTHD
-266 DQRPTPGAPQINI
+266 DQRPTPDAPEINI
-279 DGNTVTF
+279 SGNTVTF
-286 VPAPVPAGLN
+286 IPDEVPAGLN

-305 NGTEPSATNGTL
+305 DGSNPSATNGTL
-317 LTKSTGFSI
+317 LTRSTGFSI
-326 EWTTPNTT
+326 EWHTPGTT

-349 AVTTAQFGN
+349 AVTTEQFGN
-358 VTVPAP
+358 VTVPTP
-364 TITFSSDGKATI
+364 TITFDNQGQATI
-376 ACSLQGATVYYTT
+376 TCSLDGAVIYYTT

-395 SNSSHGTA
+395 TSSPHGTT
-403 PVTTAALPIGTTV
+403 PVTTEALAIGTTV
-416 YAYATYGSTGSGY
+416 YAYAVFDAEGY
-429 DDSAI
+429 DDSSVG
-434 ASAIYVP
+434 SAIYVP
-441 EGGNGTYNGVVF
+441 ESGSGTYGGVVF
-453 LDDREDH
+453 LDDREPH
-460 SWTYYSDS
+460 TLSYYTE
-468 DSPIHSLKPADV
+468 DSPIHSLNPRDV
-480 KITYTGYGTNTM
+480 KITYFGNSPAGRTTM
-492 TSSST
+492 TTASENGNAPTTFSATASGVKVGIAST
-497 ANTPANSAFDATV
+497 E
-510 NPTQVAVNVNEPG
+510 TQD
-523 NQFIYL
+523 QFIYL
-529 KTLENADPE
+529 KTLEAANAD
-538 GKGTSYPYT
+538 GSGNYPYT
-547 MISNPFQVRPLYNSS
+547 MIANPFQVRPK
-562 RGETNAN
+562 TA
-569 GINFSQSISNEVRD
+569 D
-583 RRGNVVGYTSGTN
+583 
-596 PTTPSMTSFA
+596 
-606 QQGGNDRGNRATVW
+606 AT
-620 AETTTITPGEPYLI
+620 
-634 GLVSGSNIYLVLN
+634 
-647 YSPVQNGYYYNN
+647 
-659 NYNYWGYTAPATI
+659 
-672 DGNGYVT
+672 
-679 GCSGNATDLQYAQWK
+679 
-694 FSSASGGTITSNYE
+694 GTIT
-708 SNRYLYGATSNNWT
+708 
-722 DLYPYTTQTTWTY
+722 YTTYDKVTTAPSDWSGDYLLVYQSDNRAFNGTIDSDGDGVTASVTINNNTI
-735 SNNRL
+735 SNPGSAAIL
-740 SYNNGNYYLY
+740 TLEKSGNYYLVK
-750 LNSSYY
+750 NGNNNIGVNRTGSYY
-756 IQRNNTGTTVRLYKQ
+756 YSYTLTQGTSTGNAYQWTVSLNGGYVRLQNRSYTDRYLYFYAGYNNTYLRL
-771 QTISEPC
+771 
-778 TVTAV
+778 
-783 AGTNIST
+783 TN
-790 AYVAEGQTFPAGTT
+790 
-804 TTTLNMMTEN
+804 
-814 YATFQA
+814 
-820 TANSGFA
+820 
-827 FSGWYDENNNL
+827 
-838 VSTANPY
+838 STANIN
-845 TCLVHGNLTLTAKG
+845 TNLFK
-859 VPAYTVTAAKET
+859 
-871 GISTAYVAAG
+871 
-881 TSFSGSAT
+881 AT
-889 SVTVA
+889 
-894 EGGSATFQAAVSSGY
+894 E
-909 GFSGWYDEQ
+909 
-918 DALVSTNQ
+918 
-926 TYTVNNITGNFTL
+926 
-939 TAKASVVH
+939 H
-947 TVTVAS
+947 TT
-953 TTNGTVTANPT
+953 
-964 STFMGETVTL
+964 
-974 TVTPSNNY
+974 
-982 AIGNIVV
+982 
-989 TGTSG
+989 TGTIPG
-994 NTYAVAGVGSS
+994 W
-1005 YTFTMPDEDVT
+1005 
-1016 VTATF
+1016 
-1021 FQKSNDAYRGFYA
+1021 RGFYA
-1034 WRVKNLSDGLT
+1034 WRVKSLSNGLT
-1045 IKSKDGNTTYGVNSI
+1045 ITDADENTYGVNSI
-1060 LYADQEVQF
+1060 IYPDQEIEFV
-1069 ITANAEGNEVEFE
+1069 TANAKGNEVEFE
-1082 ALWAKAYVTTGTS
+1082 ALWAQAYVTTGTS
-1095 AMSSRATNSGNY
+1095 NMSSYASNSGDY
-1107 QNAYER
+1107 KNAYER
-1113 NFHVVTSLPSHSTYP
+1113 NFHVLTNSTSASNLQKSYP
-1128 YTITT
+1128 LTISSRY
-1133 LNPDGS
+1133 PDGTS
-1139 GSLGTITRNSDYSA
+1139 AGGSLTGGFTAAADTKIENVAVSNAGNSTWSGNGKYFA
-1153 PTDVKFENMYLR
+1153 
-1165 MSNNYIN
+1165 
-1172 AAGHSLFIGRGVK
+1172 IGRGL
-1185 YNANNSTNVANHIY
+1185 
-1199 GYYYTGNSVGN
+1199 TGTISVIQGLSSSQTTGFN
-1210 VTINS
+1210 FRV
-1215 FSLRIESG
+1215 ESG
-1223 RFPDAYMFTVA
+1223 TYTTLRFMGGSGL
-1234 QNYCRTTSSNT
+1234 TSG
-1245 WKMLWGSDYD
+1245 KMTSILGSDYD
-1255 RAKNSNS
+1255 RAKNTNASNNLLRVTDDIVLSERGTVGSNNAVGTEAARCTVKSGNFDLGGYGGDFQFYFSSNS
-1262 NLVVSGAVEVAKYF
+1262 GTIY
-1276 NFTSASGSINAIVM
+1276 AS
-1290 SGTYGANS
+1290 
-1298 DNTEFYMG
+1298 
-1306 YEANSSDYS
+1306 
-1315 SQAPRTLEVL
+1315 RTLVIE
-1325 GGIFQGGIAGGIERS
+1325 GGIFSDVAGGLDSETN
-1340 VAASTMTLNMRIKGG
+1340 STNHNKFTLRVKGG
-1355 TINQY
+1355 TINGAVFGAAQY
-1360 VYGAGQYSAAAGSR
+1360 ANAYGNR
-1374 KTVITGGTFSG
+1374 RFVITGGEFKG
-1385 WVAGGC
+1385 WIAGGAN
-1391 YGTDSN
+1391 GTQEN
-1397 DQAGETDGDCH
+1397 RGTL
-1408 IYFGGDANMT
+1408 T
-1418 NTEGIFG
+1418 GISYVYVG
-1425 GGYGRG
+1425 G
-1431 NAGDNKYTINKSF
+1431 NANVTGDNTVMNRAIGGNVFGAGCGYSTSSSSGQVTGGTN
-1444 VVVADEAQIAG
+1444 VVIADNAIIQRG
-1455 NVYGGG
+1455 VYGGG
-1461 NKGYCTD
+1461 SYGYTTATA
-1468 NSEVYVKGTTLKIT
+1468 NVHILGGTINAQAGGVNGTTYTANIKGGVFGGACQNQGGIT
-1482 GSVYGGANLART
+1482 NVTMKDGTVSGGIYGGSNYN
-1494 EGTTTVTV
+1494 GTV
-1502 KSGSI
+1502 SG
-1507 TGSVYGGALG
+1507 L
-1517 SSATS
+1517 
-1522 NTVYVTG
+1522 
-1529 KATVNVEGGTMTNV
+1529 ATVSVSGGTAENV
-1543 YGGGLGSYTRM
+1543 FGGGLGSSTAM
-1554 NNGTE
+1554 SSGTK
-1559 VNIKGGTI
+1559 VTVSGGTI
-1567 NNNVYGGGALGTVNA
+1567 NNNVYGGGEEGIVTGNTNVTFSGGTVN
-1582 VGTTVTV
+1582 
-1589 EGGTMNDVFGA
+1589 DIYGA
-1600 GMGSSTQRAN
+1600 GKGSSSQRAN
-1610 ITGSTSVAVSGG
+1610 ITGSTTVAVSGG

-1628 YGGGQNGTVAYAA
+1628 YGGGQNGTVAYTAA
-1641 SGANNTNYK
+1641 GSNNTNYN
-1650 STVGVS
+1650 STVGIS

-1678 VNISNGTIRGHV
+1678 VNISDGIIRGHV

-1737 GDFATNTT
+1737 GDFATSTT

-1780 GKDAIQNAP
+1780 GKDAINNAP

-1824 SGTISGNSN
+1824 NGTISGNSN

-1841 ETTTQQANN
+1841 ETTTQQASN

-1895 LFSIQFAKVLIFDN
+1895 LYSIQFAKVLIFDN

-1924 QTEKYSLYEIYNDS
+1924 QTEKYSLYETYNDS

-1969 FRSMSCTNTFASTTP
+1969 FRSMSCNNTFASTTP
-1984 TLTGYTAITP
+1984 TLNGYTAITP
-1994 ETLSSCN
+1994 TTLSSCN
-2001 NQVRVNN
+2001 NQVRVND

-2018 NYGALIGYA
+2018 KYGALIGYA

-2033 NGEDATC
+2033 NDEDATC
-2040 AYARPRWC
+2040 AYARPRWESK
-2048 TGAAFEQNSGTDNPN
+2048 APFAINNTDFDNRN
-2063 DGGWIS
+2063 DGGWVS
-2069 YTASENTV
+2069 YDDEENTF
-2077 ALDGTAGNVQMPY
+2077 ALDGTNPTENGVQMAY

-2103 RIWRQGGKEHYREGI
+2103 RIWRQGGTEHYREGI

-2165 LMWNAARQTGTGND
+2165 LMWNAARETGTGDD

-2187 EVQMTGQPQS
+2187 EVQVTGQPQT
-2197 AVESTLTEMKK
+2197 AVNTTLTEMKK

-2221 TGMAGSNYIICYE
+2221 TGMAGSDYIICYE
-2234 ADNNLALGTT
+2234 ADNNLALPTT
-2244 KFTKADNTKEPQV
+2244 KYTKSDNTKEPQV
-2257 TFRLTYYDKLTSNM
+2257 RFRLSYYDKLTSNM

-2298 VSTTSTIEQVFTT
+2298 VSTSSTIEQVFTT

-2338 NLYATGRAANF
+2338 NLYSTGVEANF

-2426 AFAID
+2426 VFAID
-2431 FTLHYDGSQ
+2431 FKLHYDGSQ
-2440 TASTEELIG
+2440 TAGTEELIG

-2466 GNPYEITA
+2466 GDPYEITA

-2489 KRFYIDG
+2489 TRFYIDG

-2525 AGDEIYIVNQVTA
+2525 ASDEIYIVNQVTA

-2549 NNVTIYRYNGGHELS
+2549 NNVIIYRYNGGHELS

-2569 IVGNPNNTA
+2569 IEGNPNNTA

-2657 GGKMMMN
+2657 NGKLMMN

-2670 DNVTTGDGGGVYM
+2670 NNVTSGDGGGVYM
-2683 AGTMVAS
+2683 AGTMVVS

-2701 EAQNNVFLTA
+2701 DAQNNVFLTA
-2711 ADKVITIGTASASDA
+2711 EDKVITIGTASASDA
-2726 YGELSADAK
+2726 YGALSADAK

-2781 YQLVNYSDPKYLYW
+2781 YQLVKYSDPKYLYW

-2804 HVPTAEE
+2804 HVPTAAE

-2890 MRSSLVQDYM
+2890 MHSSLVLDHM
-2900 GMLGYAEGAT
+2900 GMLGYAENAT
-2910 VQDVMAAVNFDANSA
+2910 VENVMAMVEFKANSA
-2925 NMGAVA
+2925 NIGAVA
-2931 GVMKTTT
+2931 GTMKTTT
-2938 ISNVEAAGTITGGS
+2938 ISNVEAAGTLQGGG

-2967 TIHSSFAVCDLEC
+2967 TIHSSFAVCDL
-2980 TTGTVLGGLVGT
+2980 TGTTETVMGGLVGT
-2992 NGGNLYNSFA
+2992 NGGDLYNSFA

-3035 EIPAFAYT
+3035 TIPTFAYT

-3096 PEANTYANHE
+3096 QDNTYANHE
-3106 GIEYTNNTH
+3106 GIEYTEDKH

-3143 YRPTTNT
+3143 YRPTTQDL
-3150 INGDLPVLA
+3150 NGDLPVLA
-3159 FPKDNCLG
+3159 FPKDNCMG
-3167 NFAEEDGKFLRY
+3167 NYAEEEGKFLRY
-3179 SAYDLTA
+3179 SASDEITTTTTNDVTVSVQA
-3186 GTSFNNG
+3186 HNG
-3193 LDGLFTHYSGKAANI
+3193 LDNLLTKYSGKAANI
-3208 FLYNN
+3208 FLYNS
-3213 ATNVANGSGN
+3213 AIDVVNGSGN

-3238 SDAINATV
+3238 SNDITATV
-3246 GVTFDNSDHG
+3246 GVTFDNSCKEAVDHL
-3256 QNAYDYYGNQLKY
+3256 GNTLKY

-3275 TPLSNASTGAS
+3275 SSLQDAAIGAT
-3286 YSGSEFTNQS
+3286 YNEAQS
-3296 NINING
+3296 PFGGPISITKLEDS
-3302 MVNGYFPNGL
+3302 YFPNGL
-3312 GLTTPAPEGSVMWDF
+3312 DVTTPGTGVKWDL
-3327 YTYYEPHYHWINL
+3327 YTYYEPEYHWINL
-3340 KRGPGNHWHTDGGAI
+3340 KRNGNSHWHQDNGEHI
-3355 IPYVEDDNTA
+3355 DYVSGQEGLDENVNETI
-3365 TNATFVPG
+3365 FVPG
-3373 KGYMMAISQDSYMSN
+3373 KGYMMAISQDSYMN
-3388 SGVLN
+3388 STGVLN
-3393 NGDVTITL
+3393 KGGEIVTLYNKEKL
-3401 TNGEPQSLQYNKG
+3401 TPEYNKG

-3423 AYLDLKAVRTGAN
+3423 AYLDLKEIKNHG
-3436 ASYYIYDAESGDY
+3436 SFYIYDADQG
-3449 VPYAVGASQNTVT
+3449 VFAPVT
-3462 PSRYIHPHQ
+3462 AGQSSNPCIPSLLIHPHQ

-3476 AEPEEGATTETLT
+3476 SNAQDGESEEFTFNYAWAKATKEGASYYRSS
-3489 FTPGM
+3489 
-3494 ATTEKEDGSYF
+3494 ED
-3505 RGDEQINYPLVNLFA
+3505 RINYPLVNIFA
-3520 RSQAGNNDLAI
+3520 ENEHGNRDLAVV
-3531 IELNRPEIG
+3531 EFNRPELG
-3540 GATKMSFMTNANF
+3540 GATKVNCVRNTNFQVAASL
-3553 ELSAYLD
+3553 E
-3560 GQDYGLLFTPE
+3560 GERYGLVFTPE
-3571 GTEKVPV
+3571 GTERVPV
-3578 HFTTQEDGTYTLTW
+3578 HFTTEEDGTFTLTW
-3592 DTQNGV
+3592 NTHNGE

-3607 MTGTITDMLRSDHY
+3607 MTGTITDMLRADHY
-3621 TFDAKTSDYASRFY
+3621 TFESSAEDYASRFY
-3635 LTYAC
+3635 LTYTV
-3640 TGVEEV
+3640 TGVDE
-3646 NEGDGSF
+3646 NGEGDGTF
-3653 AFFDGSE
+3653 AFFDGSA

-3668 LDIIDVTGRV
+3668 LDVVDVQGRTLYSERLV
-3678 LFSKRIANE
+3678 NDK
-3687 QNRVNLNNVAPGVY
+3687 NRVSLNGVAAGVY
-3701 MMRVSDG
+3701 LLRVSDG
-3708 KDTMVQK
+3708 TNTMVQK

>member
-1 MQKYYN
+1 M
-7 KKRKLNKLKTCLLLL
+7 KKLHKMKSLAGLGKAKLKNALRCTLLILGLL
-22 MMVLFAGAAT
+22 VGANAAW
-32 AQTNVYMHSGTQNVT
+32 AQQNVYMHSGTQNVT

-57 ASSVNGSYYWEK
+57 ASSVDGSYYWEK
-69 WYQHNENSTIV
+69 WYQHNENATIV

-212 NNDPDPFDPLSDAS
+212 NNDPDPFDPLSDAT

-235 LDAATASVLVRAI
+235 LDAAAASVLVRAI
-248 AVANGTHSAVA
+248 AVANGTNSAVA
-259 SHTFTHS
+259 SHTFTHA
-266 DQRPTPGAPQINI
+266 DQRPTPDAPEINI
-279 DGNTVTF
+279 SGNTVTF
-286 VPAPVPAGLN
+286 VPDEVPAGLN

-326 EWTTPNTT
+326 EWHTPNTT

-349 AVTTAQFGN
+349 EVTTEQFGN
-358 VTVPAP
+358 VTVPTP
-364 TITFSSDGKATI
+364 TITFDNEGKATI
-376 ACSLQGATVYYTT
+376 TCSLDGATIYYTT

-395 SNSSHGTA
+395 TSSPHGTT
-403 PVTTAALPIGTTV
+403 PVTTDALAIGTTV
-416 YAYATYGSTGSGY
+416 YAYAVFDAEGY
-429 DDSAI
+429 DDSAVG
-434 ASAIYVP
+434 SAIYVP
-441 EGGNGTYNGVVF
+441 ENGSGTYGDVVF

-460 SWTYYSDS
+460 TWSYYSDS
-468 DSPIHSLKPADV
+468 EQPIHSLNPADV
-480 KITYTGYGTNTM
+480 KITYYGNGKMYTSTG
-492 TSSST
+492 
-497 ANTPANSAFDATV
+497 ATPSGNLSDATGV
-510 NPTQVAVNVNEPG
+510 KVSASENE
-523 NQFIYL
+523 NTFIYL
-529 KTLENADPE
+529 KTLERANGDAGTGNLAYTLIPNPFTVRP
-538 GKGTSYPYT
+538 KFTNQGTSYYT
-547 MISNPFQVRPLYNSS
+547 
-562 RGETNAN
+562 
-569 GINFSQSISNEVRD
+569 
-583 RRGNVVGYTSGTN
+583 
-596 PTTPSMTSFA
+596 
-606 QQGGNDRGNRATVW
+606 
-620 AETTTITPGEPYLI
+620 
-634 GLVSGSNIYLVLN
+634 
-647 YSPVQNGYYYNN
+647 
-659 NYNYWGYTAPATI
+659 
-672 DGNGYVT
+672 
-679 GCSGNATDLQYAQWK
+679 
-694 FSSASGGTITSNYE
+694 
-708 SNRYLYGATSNNWT
+708 
-722 DLYPYTTQTTWTY
+722 
-735 SNNRL
+735 
-740 SYNNGNYYLY
+740 
-750 LNSSYY
+750 
-756 IQRNNTGTTVRLYKQ
+756 
-771 QTISEPC
+771 
-778 TVTAV
+778 
-783 AGTNIST
+783 
-790 AYVAEGQTFPAGTT
+790 
-804 TTTLNMMTEN
+804 
-814 YATFQA
+814 
-820 TANSGFA
+820 
-827 FSGWYDENNNL
+827 
-838 VSTANPY
+838 
-845 TCLVHGNLTLTAKG
+845 
-859 VPAYTVTAAKET
+859 
-871 GISTAYVAAG
+871 
-881 TSFSGSAT
+881 
-889 SVTVA
+889 
-894 EGGSATFQAAVSSGY
+894 
-909 GFSGWYDEQ
+909 
-918 DALVSTNQ
+918 
-926 TYTVNNITGNFTL
+926 
-939 TAKASVVH
+939 
-947 TVTVAS
+947 
-953 TTNGTVTANPT
+953 
-964 STFMGETVTL
+964 
-974 TVTPSNNY
+974 
-982 AIGNIVV
+982 
-989 TGTSG
+989 
-994 NTYAVAGVGSS
+994 
-1005 YTFTMPDEDVT
+1005 
-1016 VTATF
+1016 
-1021 FQKSNDAYRGFYA
+1021 GFYG
-1034 WRVKNLSDGLT
+1034 WRVKRLSGVT
-1045 IKSKDGNTTYGVNSI
+1045 ISGYEVGSI
-1060 LYADQEVQF
+1060 IPAETEIQF
-1069 ITANAEGNEVEFE
+1069 VTNNAKGNEVDLE
-1082 ALWAKAYVTTGTS
+1082 AVWARAYVVTSNTTTGLQAS
-1095 AMSSRATNSGNY
+1095 VG
-1107 QNAYER
+1107 YER
-1113 NFHVVTSLPSHSTYP
+1113 NFVYLSNNTTLSGSGLSYPVTYTTLDPATGTGTKR
-1128 YTITT
+1128 TITF
-1133 LNPDGS
+1133 GS
-1139 GSLGTITRNSDYSA
+1139 GGGWGQQGTNYFYCQGNT
-1153 PTDVKFENMYLR
+1153 KFENAVLDRRNTDTYLKG
-1165 MSNNYIN
+1165 N
-1172 AAGHSLFIGRGVK
+1172 AYDLIIGRGITC
-1185 YNANNSTNVANHIY
+1185 NNTISRIY
-1199 GYYYTGNSVGN
+1199 GYYGGGGN
-1210 VTINS
+1210 VTLNG
-1215 FSLRIESG
+1215 FNLRIESG
-1223 RFPDAYMFTVA
+1223 SFTRAYLFYGSSST
-1234 QNYCRTTSSNT
+1234 RTGSANT
-1245 WKMLWGSDYD
+1245 WKMTLGCDYD
-1255 RAKNSNS
+1255 RAKKTNT
-1262 NLVVSGAVEVAKYF
+1262 NLTIAQQAEVAYRF
-1276 NFTSASGSINAIVM
+1276 NLTSASGTVKVTAM
-1290 SGTYGANS
+1290 SGTFGS
-1298 DNTEFYMG
+1298 TGDNTELYMG
-1306 YEANSSDYS
+1306 YEANSSSYN
-1315 SQAPRTLEVL
+1315 SQAPRFLEVL
-1325 GGIFQGGIAGGIERS
+1325 GGVFQGGIAGGIES
-1340 VAASTMTLNMRIKGG
+1340 GVSATTLTLNMRIKGG

-1360 VYGAGQYSAAAGSR
+1360 LYGSGQHSTAYGSR
-1374 KTVITGGTFSG
+1374 RTVITGGTFTD

-1391 YGTDSN
+1391 YGTDNSN
-1397 DQAGETDGDCH
+1397 DENGVTEGNTY
-1408 IYFGGDANMT
+1408 IYFGGKAKQTDSD
-1418 NTEGIFG
+1418 EGIFG
-1425 GGYGRG
+1425 SGYGNYATANNR
-1431 NAGDNKYTINKSF
+1431 YTVQKSF
-1444 VVVADEAQIAG
+1444 VVVADEAQISG

-1461 NKGYCTD
+1461 NNGYCTD
-1468 NSEVYVKGTTLKIT
+1468 DTEVWVLGGGKNTMKVS
-1482 GSVYGGANLART
+1482 GSVYGGANLSRS
-1494 EGTTTVTV
+1494 EGANTVTV
-1502 KSGSI
+1502 KNGTI
-1507 TGSVYGGALG
+1507 VGSVYGGAQG

-1522 NTVYVTG
+1522 NIVYVTG
-1529 KATVNVEGGTMTNV
+1529 KATVNVSGGTMTNV
-1543 YGGGLGSYTRM
+1543 YGGGLGAQTRM
-1554 NNGTE
+1554 NSGTE
-1559 VNIKGGTI
+1559 VNISGGTI

-1582 VGTTVTV
+1582 VGTVVTV
-1589 EGGTMNDVFGA
+1589 SGGTVNDVYGA
-1600 GMGSSTQRAN
+1600 GMGSSSQRAN
-1610 ITGSTSVAVSGG
+1610 ITGSTTVAVSGG

-1628 YGGGQNGTVAYAA
+1628 YGSGQNGTVAYAA

-1650 STVGVS
+1650 STVGIS

-1669 MGTSQVATF
+1669 MGTSQVATT

-1732 TTLDD
+1732 TTLTD
-1737 GDFATNTT
+1737 GSFSTSTETA
-1745 TTTMCVTNISGG
+1745 TMCVTNISGG
-1757 IIDENVYAA
+1757 VIDENVYAA
-1766 GFFGNCFGSVYVFI
+1766 GYFGNCFGSVYVFI

-1803 LSITGTVWAGGD
+1803 LSIASTVWAGGD

-1824 SGTISGNSN
+1824 DGTISGNSN

-1895 LFSIQFAKVLIFDN
+1895 LYSIQFAKVLIFDN

-2033 NGEDATC
+2033 NDEDATC

-2165 LMWNAARQTGTGND
+2165 LMWNAARETGTGDD
-2179 WMYFNEDT
+2179 WMYFNEGTDT
-2187 EVQMTGQPQS
+2187 QMSGQAQT
-2197 AVESTLTEMKK
+2197 AVDGTLTQMKQ
-2208 NADVNFGLVILPS
+2208 NADVNFGLVILPG
-2221 TGMAGSNYIICYE
+2221 TGLGGSDYIICAE

-2276 SIVLVQKDATGKVVD
+2276 SIVLVQKDATTGGVVD

-2298 VSTTSTIEQVFTT
+2298 VSTSSTIEQVFTT

-2316 MQGKGSTSE
+2316 MQGKGSHSE

-2338 NLYATGRAANF
+2338 NLFTTGTPANF
-2349 KLNSVNFVA
+2349 TLNSVDFEP
-2358 ANDGNLIARAG
+2358 ANGGVLIARGG
-2369 TYNYNNYAVGYAAS
+2369 TYDWNHYAVGYAAGY
-2383 LNYDNSDGW
+2383 NYDNSDGW
-2392 NGDGIY
+2392 NGEGNYSERDSY
-2398 TEQDAEPMVPTIHP
+2398 PLTQN
-2412 NPTATSIGKTGGRT
+2412 NPTATLVGKTGGRT
-2426 AFAID
+2426 EFAID

-2440 TASTEELIG
+2440 TATTQQLIG
-2449 TLTFNFTFDN
+2449 TLTFNITFDN
-2459 YKGIDEN
+2459 YKNAQGQLVN
-2466 GNPYEITA
+2466 N
-2474 QPLTIVVEVYRRGQG
+2474 QPLTINVEVYRRGQG
-2489 KRFYIDG
+2489 TKFYIDG
-2496 INGSNANKG
+2496 INGSNANDA

-2525 AGDEIYIVNQVTA
+2525 AGDEIYIVNQVNA
-2538 NKQLDWNGLPY
+2538 DKQLDWNGLPY

-2564 AADAS
+2564 ATDAS

-2578 YLGNLLNVT
+2578 YQGNLLNVT

-2598 GYYNNGETGTD
+2598 GYYNNGETTYIAPDPETGENTEYSTD
-2609 DNGGPHTVTA
+2609 PNGGPHTVTA

-2646 SVNGAAVNVAN
+2646 SVNGSAVNVAN
-2657 GGKMMMN
+2657 GGKLMMN

-2670 DNVTTGDGGGVYM
+2670 DNITTGDGGGIYM

-2701 EAQNNVFLTA
+2701 DAQNNVFLTA
-2711 ADKVITIGTASASDA
+2711 ADKVITIGTASANDA

-2748 TYTRVVNVDQD
+2748 TYTRVVYVDQD
-2759 VEWLETPFNT
+2759 VEWLETPFNSN
-2769 HPNSII
+2769 PNSII

-2781 YQLVNYSDPKYLYW
+2781 YQLVKYSDPKYLYW

-2804 HVPTAEE
+2804 HVPTTDE
-2811 GGWPYTS
+2811 GGWTWNG
-2818 STTTFDINTEYQFA
+2818 TDNNIDIKTEYQYA
-2832 WIISLVNGE
+2832 WVISIVNGE
-2841 NNQTPD
+2841 NGQTA
-2847 NFSGKTINIL
+2847 NTLEGKTINIL

-2879 TLKGNGHLIEN
+2879 TINGNGHLIEN
-2890 MRSSLVQDYM
+2890 MHSSLVQDYM
-2900 GMLGYAEGAT
+2900 GMLGYADGAT
-2910 VQDVMAAVNFDANSA
+2910 VQDVMALVEFDANSA
-2925 NMGAVA
+2925 NMGSVA
-2931 GVMKTTT
+2931 GAMKNTT
-2938 ISNVEAAGTITGGS
+2938 ISNVEAAGTITGGA

-2967 TIHSSFAVCDLEC
+2967 TIHSSFAVCDLEG

-3043 NKGAIAYCYAS
+3043 NKGEITYCYAS

-3096 PEANTYANHE
+3096 EGNTYANHN
-3106 GIEYTNNTH
+3106 GIEYTEGKH

-3128 QWVDKTEVEGDFSSW
+3128 QWVADGHTSYSTW

-3186 GTSFNNG
+3186 GESFNNG
-3193 LDGLFTHYSGKAANI
+3193 LDGLFTHYNGKAANI

-3238 SDAINATV
+3238 SNAINTTV
-3246 GVTFDNSDHG
+3246 GVTFDNSSKK
-3256 QNAYDYYGNQLKY
+3256 AYDYYGNPLAY

-3275 TPLSNASTGAS
+3275 TPLANAAIGATYGTPLGNGNDVNLTNMTG
-3286 YSGSEFTNQS
+3286 
-3296 NINING
+3296 
-3302 MVNGYFPNGL
+3302 GYFPNGL
-3312 GLTTPAPEGSVMWDF
+3312 TPMHGDIKWDF
-3327 YTYYEPHYHWINL
+3327 YTYYEPEYHWINL
-3340 KRGPGNHWHTDGGAI
+3340 KRTDHFHIDGGASI
-3355 IPYVEDDNTA
+3355 NYPNE
-3365 TNATFVPG
+3365 TNFVPG
-3373 KGYMMAISQDSYMSN
+3373 KGYMMAISQDSYMN
-3388 SGVLN
+3388 STGTLN
-3393 NGDVTITL
+3393 NGDVEITL
-3401 TNGEPQSLQYNKG
+3401 YKQESQAPAPEELYNEG

-3423 AYLDLKAVRTGAN
+3423 AYLDLDEVGAGT
-3436 ASYYIYDAESGDY
+3436 YYIYDAESGVY
-3449 VPYAVGASQNTVT
+3449 VPYAVQGSGNPVT

-3476 AEPEEGATTETLT
+3476 TDTDNTT
-3489 FTPGM
+3489 FTFGTSM
-3494 ATTEKEDGSYF
+3494 ATTTTDNGSYF
-3505 RGDEQINYPLVNLFA
+3505 RGDDRINYPLVNIFA
-3520 RSQAGNNDLAI
+3520 TNERGNRDLAI
-3531 IELNRPEIG
+3531 VEFNRPEIG
-3540 GATKMSFMTNANF
+3540 GATKVSFMNTANF
-3553 ELSAYLD
+3553 SIAAHLNGE
-3560 GQDYGLLFTPE
+3560 GYGLLFAPE

-3578 HFTTQEDGTYTLTW
+3578 HFKAQEDGTYTLTW
-3592 DTQNGV
+3592 STYNGD
-3598 FTSLLLVDN
+3598 FSSLLLVDN
-3607 MTGTITDMLRSDHY
+3607 KTGVITDMLRADKY
-3621 TFDAKTSDYASRFY
+3621 TFDASADDYSSRFY
-3635 LTYAC
+3635 LTYSV
-3640 TGVEEV
+3640 TGIDD
-3646 NEGDGSF
+3646 NEYEPTVSTF
-3653 AFFDGSE
+3653 AYFDGSE
-3660 WVVNGKGQ
+3660 WVVNGQGQ
-3668 LDIIDVTGRV
+3668 LDVVDMLGRTLRSERLTGDQSRV
-3678 LFSKRIANE
+3678 S
-3687 QNRVNLNNVAPGVY
+3687 LNGVSAGVY
-3701 MMRVSDG
+3701 LMRVTNG
-3708 KDTMVQK
+3708 KAVKVQK
-3715 IVVR
+3715 VIVK

>member
-1 MQKYYN
+1 MNRAIGGNVFGAGCGYN
-7 KKRKLNKLKTCLLLL
+7 
-22 MMVLFAGAAT
+22 
-32 AQTNVYMHSGTQNVT
+32 
-47 GTLNFYDSGG
+47 
-57 ASSVNGSYYWEK
+57 ASS
-69 WYQHNENSTIV
+69 
-80 FKNGTSPIQVTFGKF
+80 
-95 HAWGDSADGNS
+95 
-106 VVDLGEFSLRINN
+106 
-119 DHLYVY
+119 
-125 DGENADDSKLICD
+125 
-138 LTGTLTESF
+138 
-147 TISANGPITFKFV
+147 
-160 SDGQYR
+160 
-166 DEGWAATV
+166 
-174 TSPSTYTVQQ
+174 
-184 PIITKETCSDYVIL
+184 
-198 YNTAYGATVYYSTD
+198 
-212 NNDPDPFDPLSDAS
+212 
-226 VYTAPFAID
+226 
-235 LDAATASVLVRAI
+235 
-248 AVANGTHSAVA
+248 
-259 SHTFTHS
+259 
-266 DQRPTPGAPQINI
+266 
-279 DGNTVTF
+279 
-286 VPAPVPAGLN
+286 
-296 ETYNIRYTT
+296 
-305 NGTEPSATNGTL
+305 
-317 LTKSTGFSI
+317 
-326 EWTTPNTT
+326 
-334 FKAVTVAVTCSSKVS
+334 
-349 AVTTAQFGN
+349 
-358 VTVPAP
+358 
-364 TITFSSDGKATI
+364 
-376 ACSLQGATVYYTT
+376 
-389 DGTQPT
+389 
-395 SNSSHGTA
+395 
-403 PVTTAALPIGTTV
+403 
-416 YAYATYGSTGSGY
+416 
-429 DDSAI
+429 
-434 ASAIYVP
+434 
-441 EGGNGTYNGVVF
+441 
-453 LDDREDH
+453 
-460 SWTYYSDS
+460 
-468 DSPIHSLKPADV
+468 
-480 KITYTGYGTNTM
+480 
-492 TSSST
+492 
-497 ANTPANSAFDATV
+497 
-510 NPTQVAVNVNEPG
+510 
-523 NQFIYL
+523 
-529 KTLENADPE
+529 
-538 GKGTSYPYT
+538 
-547 MISNPFQVRPLYNSS
+547 
-562 RGETNAN
+562 
-569 GINFSQSISNEVRD
+569 
-583 RRGNVVGYTSGTN
+583 TSG
-596 PTTPSMTSFA
+596 
-606 QQGGNDRGNRATVW
+606 QV
-620 AETTTITPGEPYLI
+620 
-634 GLVSGSNIYLVLN
+634 
-647 YSPVQNGYYYNN
+647 
-659 NYNYWGYTAPATI
+659 
-672 DGNGYVT
+672 
-679 GCSGNATDLQYAQWK
+679 
-694 FSSASGGTITSNYE
+694 
-708 SNRYLYGATSNNWT
+708 
-722 DLYPYTTQTTWTY
+722 
-735 SNNRL
+735 
-740 SYNNGNYYLY
+740 
-750 LNSSYY
+750 
-756 IQRNNTGTTVRLYKQ
+756 
-771 QTISEPC
+771 
-778 TVTAV
+778 
-783 AGTNIST
+783 
-790 AYVAEGQTFPAGTT
+790 
-804 TTTLNMMTEN
+804 
-814 YATFQA
+814 
-820 TANSGFA
+820 
-827 FSGWYDENNNL
+827 
-838 VSTANPY
+838 
-845 TCLVHGNLTLTAKG
+845 
-859 VPAYTVTAAKET
+859 
-871 GISTAYVAAG
+871 
-881 TSFSGSAT
+881 
-889 SVTVA
+889 
-894 EGGSATFQAAVSSGY
+894 
-909 GFSGWYDEQ
+909 
-918 DALVSTNQ
+918 
-926 TYTVNNITGNFTL
+926 
-939 TAKASVVH
+939 
-947 TVTVAS
+947 
-953 TTNGTVTANPT
+953 
-964 STFMGETVTL
+964 
-974 TVTPSNNY
+974 
-982 AIGNIVV
+982 
-989 TGTSG
+989 
-994 NTYAVAGVGSS
+994 
-1005 YTFTMPDEDVT
+1005 
-1016 VTATF
+1016 
-1021 FQKSNDAYRGFYA
+1021 
-1034 WRVKNLSDGLT
+1034 
-1045 IKSKDGNTTYGVNSI
+1045 
-1060 LYADQEVQF
+1060 
-1069 ITANAEGNEVEFE
+1069 
-1082 ALWAKAYVTTGTS
+1082 
-1095 AMSSRATNSGNY
+1095 
-1107 QNAYER
+1107 
-1113 NFHVVTSLPSHSTYP
+1113 
-1128 YTITT
+1128 
-1133 LNPDGS
+1133 
-1139 GSLGTITRNSDYSA
+1139 
-1153 PTDVKFENMYLR
+1153 
-1165 MSNNYIN
+1165 
-1172 AAGHSLFIGRGVK
+1172 
-1185 YNANNSTNVANHIY
+1185 
-1199 GYYYTGNSVGN
+1199 
-1210 VTINS
+1210 
-1215 FSLRIESG
+1215 
-1223 RFPDAYMFTVA
+1223 
-1234 QNYCRTTSSNT
+1234 
-1245 WKMLWGSDYD
+1245 
-1255 RAKNSNS
+1255 
-1262 NLVVSGAVEVAKYF
+1262 
-1276 NFTSASGSINAIVM
+1276 
-1290 SGTYGANS
+1290 
-1298 DNTEFYMG
+1298 
-1306 YEANSSDYS
+1306 
-1315 SQAPRTLEVL
+1315 
-1325 GGIFQGGIAGGIERS
+1325 
-1340 VAASTMTLNMRIKGG
+1340 
-1355 TINQY
+1355 
-1360 VYGAGQYSAAAGSR
+1360 
-1374 KTVITGGTFSG
+1374 TGGTN
-1385 WVAGGC
+1385 VVIA
-1391 YGTDSN
+1391 DN
-1397 DQAGETDGDCH
+1397 AVIQ
-1408 IYFGGDANMT
+1408 
-1418 NTEGIFG
+1418 
-1425 GGYGRG
+1425 RG
-1431 NAGDNKYTINKSF
+1431 
-1444 VVVADEAQIAG
+1444 
-1455 NVYGGG
+1455 VYGGG
-1461 NKGYCTD
+1461 SYGYTNATANVYILGGAVNC
-1468 NSEVYVKGTTLKIT
+1468 EVGGVDGTTYTANIKGGVFGGACQNRGGIT
-1482 GSVYGGANLART
+1482 NITMKDGTVNGGVYGGSNYS
-1494 EGTTTVTV
+1494 GTV
-1502 KSGSI
+1502 SG
-1507 TGSVYGGALG
+1507 L
-1517 SSATS
+1517 
-1522 NTVYVTG
+1522 
-1529 KATVNVEGGTMTNV
+1529 ATVIVSGGTADNIF
-1543 YGGGLGSYTRM
+1543 GGGLGSSTAM
-1554 NNGTE
+1554 SSGTK
-1559 VNIKGGTI
+1559 VTVSGGTI
-1567 NNNVYGGGALGTVNA
+1567 NNNVYGGGEEGTVTGNTEVTFSGGTVN
-1582 VGTTVTV
+1582 
-1589 EGGTMNDVFGA
+1589 DIYGA
-1600 GMGSSTQRAN
+1600 GKGSSSQRAN
-1610 ITGSTSVAVSGG
+1610 ITGSTTVAVSGG

-1628 YGGGQNGTVAYAA
+1628 YGGGQNGTVAYTAA
-1641 SGANNTNYK
+1641 GSNNTNYN

-1732 TTLDD
+1732 TTLTD
-1737 GDFATNTT
+1737 GSFSTSDETA
-1745 TTTMCVTNISGG
+1745 TMCVTNISAG

-1780 GKDAIQNAP
+1780 GKDAIENAP

-1803 LSITGTVWAGGD
+1803 LSIASTVWAGGD

-1824 SGTISGNSN
+1824 TGTISGNSN

-1895 LFSIQFAKVLIFDN
+1895 LYSIQFAKVLIFDN

-1924 QTEKYSLYEIYNDS
+1924 QTEKYSLYEIYNDT
-1938 KQTNVDTDVD
+1938 KTTPNADTDVD

-1994 ETLSSCN
+1994 TTLSGCN

-2033 NGEDATC
+2033 NDEDATC

-2048 TGAAFEQNSGTDNPN
+2048 TGAAFGQNSGTDNPN

-2077 ALDGTAGNVQMPY
+2077 ALDGTAGNVQMAY

-2103 RIWRQGGKEHYREGI
+2103 RIWRVGGEEHYREGI
-2118 FNAHASGTEAWKTV
+2118 FNAHASGTDTWKTV

-2165 LMWNAARQTGTGND
+2165 LMWNAARESNNGAITDD
-2179 WMYFNEDT
+2179 WMYYKTSNPQQ
-2187 EVQMTGQPQS
+2187 QMTGQAQT
-2197 AVESTLTEMKK
+2197 AVDATLTEMKK
-2208 NADVNFGLVILPS
+2208 NANVNFGLVILPD
-2221 TGMAGSNYIICYE
+2221 TGMGGSNYIICYE

-2244 KFTKADNTKEPQV
+2244 KFTKSDNTKEPQV
-2257 TFRLTYYDKLTSNM
+2257 RFRLTYYDKLSSNM

-2276 SIVLVQKDATGKVVD
+2276 TIVLVQKDVTGKVVD

-2298 VSTTSTIEQVFTT
+2298 VSTTSTIEQEFTT

-2338 NLYATGRAANF
+2338 NLYTTGTPANF
-2349 KLNSVNFVA
+2349 TLNSVDFEP
-2358 ANDGNLIARAG
+2358 ANGGVLIARGG
-2369 TYNYNNYAVGYAAS
+2369 TYDWNHYAVGYAAGY
-2383 LNYDNSDGW
+2383 NYDNSDGW
-2392 NGDGIY
+2392 NGEGNY
-2398 TEQDAEPMVPTIHP
+2398 TERDSYPLTQN
-2412 NPTATSIGKTGGRT
+2412 NPTATLVGKTGGRT
-2426 AFAID
+2426 EFAID

-2440 TASTEELIG
+2440 TATTQQLIG
-2449 TLTFNFTFDN
+2449 TLTFNITFDN
-2459 YKGIDEN
+2459 YKNAQGQLVN
-2466 GNPYEITA
+2466 N
-2474 QPLTIVVEVYRRGQG
+2474 QPLTINVEVYRRGQG
-2489 KRFYIDG
+2489 TKFYIDG
-2496 INGSNANKG
+2496 INGSNANDA

-2525 AGDEIYIVNQVTA
+2525 AGDEIYIVNQVNA
-2538 NKQLDWNGLPY
+2538 DKQLDWNGLPY

-2569 IVGNPNNTA
+2569 IEGNPNNTA
-2578 YLGNLLNVT
+2578 YQGNLLNVT

-2657 GGKMMMN
+2657 NGKLMMN

-2670 DNVTTGDGGGVYM
+2670 NNVTTGDGGGVYM

-2701 EAQNNVFLTA
+2701 DAQNNVFLTA

-2781 YQLVNYSDPKYLYW
+2781 YQLVKYSDPKYLYW

-2890 MRSSLVQDYM
+2890 MHSSLVQDYM

-2967 TIHSSFAVCDLEC
+2967 TIHSSFAVCDL
-2980 TTGTVLGGLVGT
+2980 TGTTETVMGGLVGT
-2992 NGGNLYNSFA
+2992 NGGDLYNSFA

-3043 NKGAIAYCYAS
+3043 NKGEITYCYAS

-3096 PEANTYANHE
+3096 QDNTYASHN
-3106 GIEYTNNTH
+3106 GIEYTEGKH

-3128 QWVDKTEVEGDFSSW
+3128 QWVADGHTSYSTW

-3150 INGDLPVLA
+3150 INGDLPILA

-3223 ANLFINEDAV
+3223 AMLFINEDAV
-3233 LLQSG
+3233 LIQNSTEV
-3238 SDAINATV
+3238 INATV

-3256 QNAYDYYGNQLKY
+3256 QHAYDYYGNNLKY

-3275 TPLSNASTGAS
+3275 TPLADAPTGAT
-3286 YSGSEFTNQS
+3286 YSGSGFTNQS
-3296 NINING
+3296 GINIDG

-3423 AYLDLKAVRTGAN
+3423 AYLDVSTLGTIYG
-3436 ASYYIYDAESGDY
+3436 YDADMGVY
-3449 VPYAVGASQNTVT
+3449 APYSTSASVNPAIPAQN
-3462 PSRYIHPHQ
+3462 IHPHQ
-3471 GFFMH
+3471 AFFYH
-3476 AEPEEGATTETLT
+3476 AATDGATLT
-3489 FTPGM
+3489 FTPTM
-3494 ATTEKEDGSYF
+3494 ASTTEDPNSYF
-3505 RGDEQINYPLVNLFA
+3505 RAERVNYPLVNLFA
-3520 RSQAGNNDLAI
+3520 QNAAGNRDLAVV
-3531 IELNRPEIG
+3531 EFNRPELG
-3540 GATKMSFMTNANF
+3540 GATKVGFMTNANF
-3553 ELSAYLD
+3553 QIAAHLD
-3560 GQDYGLLFTPE
+3560 GQNYGLLFTPE
-3571 GTEKVPV
+3571 NTEKVPV
-3578 HFTTQEDGTYTLTW
+3578 RFYTDEDGTFTLTW
-3592 DTQNGV
+3592 STFNGD

-3607 MTGTITDMLRSDHY
+3607 MTGTITDMLHSDHY

>member
-7 KKRKLNKLKTCLLLL
+7 KKRKLNKLKTSLLLL
-22 MMVLFAGAAT
+22 MMVCFAGVAT
-32 AQTNVYMHSGTQNVT
+32 AQTNVYMHSGTQSFTQGVT
-47 GTLNFYDSGG
+47 SFNFYDSGG
-57 ASSVNGSYYWEK
+57 PSSVNGSYYWEK
-69 WYQHNENSTIV
+69 WYQHNENATIV
-80 FKNGTSPIQVTFGKF
+80 FKNGNNPIQVTFGKF

-125 DGENADDSKLICD
+125 DGENADDEKLICD

-174 TSPSTYTVQQ
+174 TSPNTYTVQQ
-184 PIITKETCSDYVIL
+184 PIIAKETCSDYVIL

-212 NNDPDPFDPLSDAS
+212 NNDPDPFDPLSDAT

-248 AVANGTHSAVA
+248 AVANGTNSAVA
-259 SHTFTHS
+259 SHTFTHG
-266 DQRPTPGAPQINI
+266 DQRPTPDAPEINI
-279 DGNTVTF
+279 SGNTVTF
-286 VPAPVPAGLN
+286 VPDEVPAGLN

-305 NGTEPSATNGTL
+305 DGSTPSATNGTL
-317 LTKSTGFSI
+317 LTRSTGFSI
-326 EWTTPNTT
+326 EWHTPSTT

-349 AVTTAQFGN
+349 AVTTEQFGN
-358 VTVPAP
+358 VTVPTP
-364 TITFSSDGKATI
+364 TITFDNQGQATI
-376 ACSLQGATVYYTT
+376 TCSLDGATIYYTT

-395 SNSSHGTA
+395 TSSPNGTT
-403 PVTTAALPIGTTV
+403 PVTTTALPIGTTV
-416 YAYATYGSTGSGY
+416 YAYAVFDAEGY
-429 DDSAI
+429 DDSSVG
-434 ASAIYVP
+434 SAIYVP
-441 EGGNGTYNGVVF
+441 GSGSGTYGGVVF
-453 LDDREDH
+453 LDDREPH
-460 SWTYYSDS
+460 TLSYYTE
-468 DSPIHSLKPADV
+468 DSPIHSLNPRDV
-480 KITYTGYGTNTM
+480 KITYYGNSPAGRTTM
-492 TSSST
+492 TTASENGNAPTTFSATASGVKVGIAST
-497 ANTPANSAFDATV
+497 E
-510 NPTQVAVNVNEPG
+510 TQD
-523 NQFIYL
+523 QFIYL
-529 KTLENADPE
+529 KTLEAANE
-538 GKGTSYPYT
+538 NGSGNYPYT
-547 MISNPFQVRPLYNSS
+547 MIPNPFQVRPMGQGGTVQSPTRTVYISGRS
-562 RGETNAN
+562 RGNN
-569 GINFSQSISNEVRD
+569 GRIEVIYYDENNVSQTWYN
-583 RRGNVVGYTSGTN
+583 TSGSNVT
-596 PTTPSMTSFA
+596 
-606 QQGGNDRGNRATVW
+606 DYITVKSG
-620 AETTTITPGEPYLI
+620 TTITLRAR
-634 GLVSGSNIYLVLN
+634 GSSTSWGTTN
-647 YSPVQNGYYYNN
+647 YSTVTARYDNN
-659 NYNYWGYTAPATI
+659 NGTQIAT
-672 DGNGYVT
+672 VT
-679 GCSGNATDLQYAQWK
+679 
-694 FSSASGGTITSNYE
+694 
-708 SNRYLYGATSNNWT
+708 ATSNN
-722 DLYPYTTQTTWTY
+722 
-735 SNNRL
+735 
-740 SYNNGNYYLY
+740 NYA
-750 LNSSYY
+750 SS
-756 IQRNNTGTTVRLYKQ
+756 TGTVNA
-771 QTISEPC
+771 QTI
-778 TVTAV
+778 TV
-783 AGTNIST
+783 
-790 AYVAEGQTFPAGTT
+790 P
-804 TTTLNMMTEN
+804 
-814 YATFQA
+814 
-820 TANSGFA
+820 
-827 FSGWYDENNNL
+827 
-838 VSTANPY
+838 
-845 TCLVHGNLTLTAKG
+845 
-859 VPAYTVTAAKET
+859 
-871 GISTAYVAAG
+871 
-881 TSFSGSAT
+881 
-889 SVTVA
+889 
-894 EGGSATFQAAVSSGY
+894 
-909 GFSGWYDEQ
+909 
-918 DALVSTNQ
+918 
-926 TYTVNNITGNFTL
+926 
-939 TAKASVVH
+939 
-947 TVTVAS
+947 
-953 TTNGTVTANPT
+953 
-964 STFMGETVTL
+964 
-974 TVTPSNNY
+974 
-982 AIGNIVV
+982 
-989 TGTSG
+989 
-994 NTYAVAGVGSS
+994 
-1005 YTFTMPDEDVT
+1005 
-1016 VTATF
+1016 
-1021 FQKSNDAYRGFYA
+1021 AYRGFYA
-1034 WRVKNLSDGLT
+1034 WR
-1045 IKSKDGNTTYGVNSI
+1045 IKSMSNGLAISGKSVGDIV
-1060 LYADQEVQF
+1060 YADEQ
-1069 ITANAEGNEVEFE
+1069 ITFETSKEEGNEVEFE
-1082 ALWAKAYVTTGTS
+1082 ALWAQAYVTTSTS
-1095 AMSSRATNSGNY
+1095 TSDLVSAVG
-1107 QNAYER
+1107 YER
-1113 NFHVVTSLPSHSTYP
+1113 NFMVLNNASGTSVSGLTVPCTVSAY
-1128 YTITT
+1128 Y
-1133 LNPDGS
+1133 PDGS
-1139 GSLGTITRNSDYSA
+1139 NGSTTSYISGNITCGADLKIENIRVNGNSS
-1153 PTDVKFENMYLR
+1153 TMT
-1165 MSNNYIN
+1165 
-1172 AAGHSLFIGRGVK
+1172 AAGHDLIIGRGVT
-1185 YNANNSTNVANHIY
+1185 ARNNYCASTIRGIDAATDNSLD
-1199 GYYYTGNSVGN
+1199 YT
-1210 VTINS
+1210 
-1215 FSLRIESG
+1215 LRIESG
-1223 RFPDAYMFTVA
+1223 SYQDLACLRGTWDAHTS
-1234 QNYCRTTSSNT
+1234 TTCGSPSVHVNAI
-1245 WKMLWGSDYD
+1245 LGSDYD
-1255 RAKNSNS
+1255 RAKNNNS
-1262 NLVVSGAVEVAKYF
+1262 SL
-1276 NFTSASGSINAIVM
+1276 SINSEIEFGSQVYLTAISNTSNTLFFNVK
-1290 SGTYGANS
+1290 SGNFGRNDLEIADYAL
-1298 DNTEFYMG
+1298 YMG
-1306 YEANSSDYS
+1306 ISANNERVGNRYM
-1315 SQAPRTLEVL
+1315 LIE
-1325 GGIFQGGIAGGIERS
+1325 GGIISNIAGGIDANNPADALSFKLRMTGGNVRGAIYGS
-1340 VAASTMTLNMRIKGG
+1340 GAFAAASGNRQMVFTGG
-1355 TINQY
+1355 KVGGWIAAGCNGTSTTQSGGVLPSDTYIYIGDDTEVGNKDGSTPPHINTSDGGN
-1360 VYGAGQYSAAAGSR
+1360 VFGAGSGN
-1374 KTVITGGTFSG
+1374 TTFETTGQ
-1385 WVAGGC
+1385 V
-1391 YGTDSN
+1391 N
-1397 DQAGETDGDCH
+1397 N
-1408 IYFGGDANMT
+1408 AN
-1418 NTEGIFG
+1418 
-1425 GGYGRG
+1425 
-1431 NAGDNKYTINKSF
+1431 
-1444 VVVADEAQIAG
+1444 VVVADSCYVQN
-1455 NVYGGG
+1455 NVFGGG
-1461 NKGYCTD
+1461 NYGYTSQTA
-1468 NSEVYVKGTTLKIT
+1468 NVHVLGGTVGGSVFGGSNQKLGNVTNITMKDGKVTGNIYGGSNIT
-1482 GSVYGGANLART
+1482 GTVSGLATINVSGGEVTNVFGGGCGS
-1494 EGTTTVTV
+1494 GTAMSSGTKVTV
-1502 KSGSI
+1502 S
-1507 TGSVYGGALG
+1507 
-1517 SSATS
+1517 
-1522 NTVYVTG
+1522 
-1529 KATVNVEGGTMTNV
+1529 
-1543 YGGGLGSYTRM
+1543 
-1554 NNGTE
+1554 
-1559 VNIKGGTI
+1559 GGTI
-1567 NNNVYGGGALGTVNA
+1567 NNNVYGGGEEGTVTGNTEVTFSGGTVN
-1582 VGTTVTV
+1582 
-1589 EGGTMNDVFGA
+1589 DIYGA
-1600 GMGSSTQRAN
+1600 GKGSSSQRAN
-1610 ITGSTSVAVSGG
+1610 ITGSTTVAVSGG

-1628 YGGGQNGTVAYAA
+1628 YGGGQNGTVAYA
-1641 SGANNTNYK
+1641 SGGANNTNYK
-1650 STVGVS
+1650 SIVGVS

-1669 MGTSQVATF
+1669 MGTSQVATT
-1678 VNISNGTIRGHV
+1678 VNISNGIIRGHV

-1732 TTLDD
+1732 TTLTD
-1737 GDFATNTT
+1737 GSFSTSTE

-1780 GKDAIQNAP
+1780 GKDAIENAP

-1841 ETTTQQANN
+1841 ETTTQQASN

-1882 TAQGAQ
+1882 TAQGDQ

-1895 LFSIQFAKVLIFDN
+1895 LYSIQFAKVLIFDN

-1924 QTEKYSLYEIYNDS
+1924 QTEKYSLYEIYNDT
-1938 KQTNVDTDVD
+1938 KTTPNADTDVD

-1961 APVTQIAN
+1961 SPVTQIAN
-1969 FRSMSCTNTFASTTP
+1969 FRSMSCDNTFASTTP

-2033 NGEDATC
+2033 NDEDATC

-2069 YTASENTV
+2069 YDSDDNTF
-2077 ALDGTAGNVQMPY
+2077 ALDGTTGNVQMAY

-2103 RIWRQGGKEHYREGI
+2103 RIWRQGGTEHYREGI
-2118 FNAHASGTEAWKTV
+2118 FNAHASGTDVWKTV

-2140 FRDPANYYCFET
+2140 FRDPTNYYCFET
-2152 NGDATTIDYGADV
+2152 RGDATTIDYGADV

-2187 EVQMTGQPQS
+2187 DVQMTGQPQS

-2208 NADVNFGLVILPS
+2208 NADVNFGLVILPD
-2221 TGMAGSNYIICYE
+2221 TGMGGSNYIICYE
-2234 ADNNLALGTT
+2234 SDNNLADSDT
-2244 KFTKADNTKEPQV
+2244 KFTKADNTKEPQIR
-2257 TFRLTYYDKLTSNM
+2257 FRLTYYDKLSSNM

-2338 NLYATGRAANF
+2338 NLYTTGRAANF
-2349 KLNSVNFVA
+2349 KLDSVTFVA
-2358 ANDGNLIARAG
+2358 DNNGNLVARG
-2369 TYNYNNYAVGYAAS
+2369 DTQNPYNYNNYAVGYAAGF
-2383 LNYDNSDGW
+2383 NYDNTDGW
-2392 NGDGIY
+2392 NGDGNY
-2398 TEQDAEPMVPTIHP
+2398 TEQDAKPMTATSPTP
-2412 NPTATSIGKTGGRT
+2412 TSIGKTGGRT
-2426 AFAID
+2426 EFAID

-2466 GNPYEITA
+2466 GDPYEITA

-2489 KRFYIDG
+2489 NRFYIDG
-2496 INGSNANKG
+2496 INGSNANDA

-2512 KQLSTIFNRCGYM
+2512 KQLSTIFNRCDYM

-2538 NKQLDWNGLPY
+2538 DKQLDWNGLPY
-2549 NNVTIYRYNGGHELS
+2549 NNVIIYRYNGGHELS
-2564 AADAS
+2564 N
-2569 IVGNPNNTA
+2569 GQTTMEGFNNNA
-2578 YLGNLLNVT
+2578 YQGNLLNVN

-2609 DNGGPHTVTA
+2609 ENGGPHTVTA

-2657 GGKMMMN
+2657 NGKLMMN

-2701 EAQNNVFLTA
+2701 DAQNNVFLTA

-2781 YQLVNYSDPKYLYW
+2781 YQLVKYSDPKYLYW

-2890 MRSSLVQDYM
+2890 MHSSLVQDYM

-2967 TIHSSFAVCDLEC
+2967 TIHSSFAVCDL
-2980 TTGTVLGGLVGT
+2980 TGTTETVMGGLVGT
-2992 NGGNLYNSFA
+2992 NGGDLYNSFA

-3043 NKGAIAYCYAS
+3043 NKGEITYCYAS

-3096 PEANTYANHE
+3096 QDNTYASHN
-3106 GIEYTNNTH
+3106 GIEYTEGKH

-3128 QWVDKTEVEGDFSSW
+3128 QWVADGHTSYSTW

-3150 INGDLPVLA
+3150 INGDLPILA

-3223 ANLFINEDAV
+3223 AMLFINEDAV
-3233 LLQSG
+3233 LIQNSTEV
-3238 SDAINATV
+3238 INATV

-3256 QNAYDYYGNQLKY
+3256 QHAYDYYGNNLKY

-3275 TPLSNASTGAS
+3275 TPLADAPTGAT
-3286 YSGSEFTNQS
+3286 YSGSGFTNQS
-3296 NINING
+3296 GINIDG

-3423 AYLDLKAVRTGAN
+3423 AYLDVSTLGTIYG
-3436 ASYYIYDAESGDY
+3436 YDADMGVY
-3449 VPYAVGASQNTVT
+3449 APYSTSASVNPAIPAQN
-3462 PSRYIHPHQ
+3462 IHPHQ
-3471 GFFMH
+3471 AFFYH
-3476 AEPEEGATTETLT
+3476 AATDGATLT
-3489 FTPGM
+3489 FTPTM
-3494 ATTEKEDGSYF
+3494 ASTTEDPNSYF
-3505 RGDEQINYPLVNLFA
+3505 RAERVNYPLVNLFA
-3520 RSQAGNNDLAI
+3520 QNAAGNRDLAVV
-3531 IELNRPEIG
+3531 EFNRPELG
-3540 GATKMSFMTNANF
+3540 GATKVGFMTNANF
-3553 ELSAYLD
+3553 QIAAHLD
-3560 GQDYGLLFTPE
+3560 GQNYGLLFTPE
-3571 GTEKVPV
+3571 NTEKVPV
-3578 HFTTQEDGTYTLTW
+3578 RFYTDEDGTFTLTW
-3592 DTQNGV
+3592 STFNGD

-3607 MTGTITDMLRSDHY
+3607 MTGTITDMLHSDHY

>member
-1 MQKYYN
+1 MQKNYN
-7 KKRKLNKLKTCLLLL
+7 KKRKLNKLKSCLLLL
-22 MMVLFAGAAT
+22 MMVCFAGVAQ

-57 ASSVNGSYYWEK
+57 ASSVNGNYYWEK
-69 WYQHNENSTIV
+69 WYQHNENATIV
-80 FKNGTSPIQVTFGKF
+80 FKNGNSPIQVSFGQF
-95 HAWGDSADGNS
+95 HAWDSDGS
-106 VVDLGEFSLRINN
+106 ATGGADLGLFSLRVNN

-125 DGENADDSKLICD
+125 DGENADDEKLICD
-138 LTGTLTESF
+138 LTGTLVEPF
-147 TISANGPITFKFV
+147 TLTTNGPITFKFV

-198 YNTAYGATVYYSTD
+198 YNTANGGQIYYTTDGNDPVINDPLTGATLY
-212 NNDPDPFDPLSDAS
+212 NGPFS
-226 VYTAPFAID
+226 ID
-235 LDAATASVLVRAI
+235 LDATSASVKVKAI
-248 AVANGTHSAVA
+248 VVANGQTSAVA

-286 VPAPVPAGLN
+286 VPDAVPTGLN

-305 NGTEPSATNGTL
+305 DGSTPSATNGTL
-317 LTKSTGFSI
+317 LTRSTGFSI
-326 EWTTPNTT
+326 EWHTPNTT

-349 AVTTAQFGN
+349 EVTTEQFGN
-358 VTVPAP
+358 VTVPTP
-364 TITFSSDGKATI
+364 TITFDADGKAHI
-376 ACSLQGATVYYTT
+376 SCSLDDATIYYTT

-395 SNSSHGTA
+395 TSSPHGTT
-403 PVTTAALPIGTTV
+403 PVTTEALAIGTTV
-416 YAYATYGSTGSGY
+416 YAYAVFSAQGY
-429 DDSAI
+429 DDSSVG
-434 ASAIYVP
+434 SAIYVP
-441 EGGNGTYNGVVF
+441 ESGSGTYGGVVF

-460 SWTYYSDS
+460 TWSYYSDNTN
-468 DSPIHSLKPADV
+468 PIRSLNPADV
-480 KITYTGYGTNTM
+480 KITYYGNGKM
-492 TSSST
+492 YTST
-497 ANTPANSAFDATV
+497 DATPSGNLSDATGV
-510 NPTQVAVNVNEPG
+510 KVSASENE
-523 NQFIYL
+523 NTFIYL
-529 KTLENADPE
+529 KTLERANGDAGTGNLAYTLIPNPFTVRP
-538 GKGTSYPYT
+538 KFTVQGTSYYT
-547 MISNPFQVRPLYNSS
+547 
-562 RGETNAN
+562 
-569 GINFSQSISNEVRD
+569 
-583 RRGNVVGYTSGTN
+583 
-596 PTTPSMTSFA
+596 
-606 QQGGNDRGNRATVW
+606 
-620 AETTTITPGEPYLI
+620 
-634 GLVSGSNIYLVLN
+634 
-647 YSPVQNGYYYNN
+647 
-659 NYNYWGYTAPATI
+659 
-672 DGNGYVT
+672 
-679 GCSGNATDLQYAQWK
+679 
-694 FSSASGGTITSNYE
+694 
-708 SNRYLYGATSNNWT
+708 
-722 DLYPYTTQTTWTY
+722 
-735 SNNRL
+735 
-740 SYNNGNYYLY
+740 
-750 LNSSYY
+750 
-756 IQRNNTGTTVRLYKQ
+756 
-771 QTISEPC
+771 
-778 TVTAV
+778 
-783 AGTNIST
+783 
-790 AYVAEGQTFPAGTT
+790 
-804 TTTLNMMTEN
+804 
-814 YATFQA
+814 
-820 TANSGFA
+820 
-827 FSGWYDENNNL
+827 
-838 VSTANPY
+838 
-845 TCLVHGNLTLTAKG
+845 
-859 VPAYTVTAAKET
+859 
-871 GISTAYVAAG
+871 
-881 TSFSGSAT
+881 
-889 SVTVA
+889 
-894 EGGSATFQAAVSSGY
+894 
-909 GFSGWYDEQ
+909 
-918 DALVSTNQ
+918 
-926 TYTVNNITGNFTL
+926 
-939 TAKASVVH
+939 
-947 TVTVAS
+947 
-953 TTNGTVTANPT
+953 
-964 STFMGETVTL
+964 
-974 TVTPSNNY
+974 
-982 AIGNIVV
+982 
-989 TGTSG
+989 
-994 NTYAVAGVGSS
+994 
-1005 YTFTMPDEDVT
+1005 
-1016 VTATF
+1016 
-1021 FQKSNDAYRGFYA
+1021 GFYG
-1034 WRVKNLSDGLT
+1034 WRVKRLNGVT
-1045 IKSKDGNTTYGVNSI
+1045 ISNYSVGSI
-1060 LYADQEVQF
+1060 IPAETEIQF
-1069 ITANAEGNEVEFE
+1069 VTNNAKGNEVDLE
-1082 ALWAKAYVTTGTS
+1082 AVWARAYVVTSNTTSGLQ
-1095 AMSSRATNSGNY
+1095 SSVG
-1107 QNAYER
+1107 YER
-1113 NFHVVTSLPSHSTYP
+1113 NFIYLSNNTTLSGNGLSVPVTYTTLDPATGLGTKS
-1128 YTITT
+1128 TITV
-1133 LNPDGS
+1133 GS
-1139 GSLGTITRNSDYSA
+1139 RFNNYFRCQANTKIENADFSNYNNNTYLSATGHDLVLGRGIGGTIRTIQGINNTTGQSGLNY
-1153 PTDVKFENMYLR
+1153 R
-1165 MSNNYIN
+1165 MRIE
-1172 AAGHSLFIGRGVK
+1172 
-1185 YNANNSTNVANHIY
+1185 
-1199 GYYYTGNSVGN
+1199 TG
-1210 VTINS
+1210 TINYLS
-1215 FSLRIESG
+1215 MTYGTADTESG
-1223 RFPDAYMFTVA
+1223 PNVSGLNRVVGVLG
-1234 QNYCRTTSSNT
+1234 N
-1245 WKMLWGSDYD
+1245 DYD
-1255 RAKNSNS
+1255 RAKSGGSFTQENQSLKVTDGISNGCYVRYTNIDNRSRETCHVTIKSGYYLQNQTLS
-1262 NLVVSGAVEVAKYF
+1262 NAKERESYYL
-1276 NFTSASGSINAIVM
+1276 SHDGSNR
-1290 SGTYGANS
+1290 SYCG
-1298 DNTEFYMG
+1298 
-1306 YEANSSDYS
+1306 
-1315 SQAPRTLEVL
+1315 QRTLIIE
-1325 GGIFQGGIAGGIERS
+1325 GGSLLCIAGGQDDYNDPEHLSLDFR
-1340 VAASTMTLNMRIKGG
+1340 MKGG
-1355 TINQY
+1355 EVRGSIYGGSAFANMNGDRKMVFTGGEVHGWIAVGSNGRDETSSGGFLENSDGYLYVGGNTVVNSNGNNNNINTAQGGN
-1360 VYGAGQYSAAAGSR
+1360 VFGAG
-1374 KTVITGGTFSG
+1374 V
-1385 WVAGGC
+1385 
-1391 YGTDSN
+1391 
-1397 DQAGETDGDCH
+1397 
-1408 IYFGGDANMT
+1408 
-1418 NTEGIFG
+1418 
-1425 GGYGRG
+1425 G
-1431 NAGDNKYTINKSF
+1431 NAAQETTGSIRNTTVVIADNAKIQR
-1444 VVVADEAQIAG
+1444 D
-1455 NVYGGG
+1455 VYGGG
-1461 NKGYCTD
+1461 NYGLSRNSATVYIKGTKD
-1468 NSEVYVKGTTLKIT
+1468 MEISGNVFGGSNQKGGATNGITVNMKNGVVKGNI
-1482 GSVYGGANLART
+1482 YGGSNT
-1494 EGTTTVTV
+1494 
-1502 KSGSI
+1502 KGSI
-1507 TGSVYGGALG
+1507 SGL
-1517 SSATS
+1517 
-1522 NTVYVTG
+1522 
-1529 KATVNVEGGTMTNV
+1529 ATVNMSGGEVTNV
-1543 YGGGLGSYTRM
+1543 FGGGLGENTNMSA
-1554 NNGTE
+1554 GTK
-1559 VNIKGGTI
+1559 VTVSGGTI
-1567 NNNVYGGGALGTVNA
+1567 NNNVYGGGEEGTVTGNTEVTFSGGTVN
-1582 VGTTVTV
+1582 
-1589 EGGTMNDVFGA
+1589 DIYGA
-1600 GMGSSTQRAN
+1600 GKGSSSQRAN
-1610 ITGSTSVAVSGG
+1610 ITGSTTVAVNGG

-1628 YGGGQNGTVAYAA
+1628 YGGGQNGTVAYTAA
-1641 SGANNTNYK
+1641 GSNNTNYN

-1720 YGGSQNANDGNN
+1720 YGGSQNANDGNS
-1732 TTLDD
+1732 TTLTD
-1737 GDFATNTT
+1737 GSFSTSTETA
-1745 TTTMCVTNISGG
+1745 TMCVTNISAG

-1780 GKDAIQNAP
+1780 GKDAINNAP
-1789 YKQPTTGIDYKVAT
+1789 YKQPTTGIEYKVTT
-1803 LSITGTVWAGGD
+1803 LSIAGTVWAGGD

-1824 SGTISGNSN
+1824 GNTISGNSN

-1841 ETTTQQANN
+1841 ETTTQQASN

-1895 LFSIQFAKVLIFDN
+1895 LYSIQFAKVLIFDN
-1909 SNINFTGQ
+1909 SNINFEGQ

-1924 QTEKYSLYEIYNDS
+1924 QTEKYSLYEIYNDT
-1938 KQTNVDTDVD
+1938 KTTPNADTDVD

-1961 APVTQIAN
+1961 SPVTQIAN

-2033 NGEDATC
+2033 NDEDATC

-2048 TGAAFEQNSGTDNPN
+2048 TGAAFDQNGGTDNPN

-2069 YTASENTV
+2069 YDSDDNTF
-2077 ALDGTAGNVQMPY
+2077 ALDGTAGNVQMAY

-2103 RIWRQGGKEHYREGI
+2103 RIWRQGGTEHYREGI

-2152 NGDATTIDYGADV
+2152 RGDATTIDYGADV

-2187 EVQMTGQPQS
+2187 ETQVTGQQQS

-2234 ADNNLALGTT
+2234 ADNNLADSDT

-2276 SIVLVQKDATGKVVD
+2276 SIVLVQKDATTGEVVD

-2298 VSTTSTIEQVFTT
+2298 VSTSSTIEQVFTT

-2338 NLYATGRAANF
+2338 NLYSTGVEANF

-2358 ANDGNLIARAG
+2358 ANDGNLIARG
-2369 TYNYNNYAVGYAAS
+2369 GSYNYNNYAVGYAAS

-2398 TEQDAEPMVPTIHP
+2398 TEQDAEPMVPSIHP

-2426 AFAID
+2426 VFAID
-2431 FTLHYDGSQ
+2431 FKLHYDGSQ
-2440 TASTEELIG
+2440 TAGTEELIG

-2459 YKGIDEN
+2459 YKNAQGQLVN
-2466 GNPYEITA
+2466 N

-2489 KRFYIDG
+2489 TKFYLDG
-2496 INGSNANKG
+2496 INGSNANDA

-2525 AGDEIYIVNQVTA
+2525 AGDEIYIVNQVNA
-2538 NKQLDWNGLPY
+2538 DKQLDWNGLPY
-2549 NNVTIYRYNGGHELS
+2549 NNVIIYRYNGGHELS
-2564 AADAS
+2564 ATDAS
-2569 IVGNPNNTA
+2569 IVDNPNNTA
-2578 YLGNLLNVT
+2578 YQGNLLNVT

-2609 DNGGPHTVTA
+2609 ENGGPHTVTA
-2619 TASMVTVAQGGTLEL
+2619 TASMVTVGAGGTLEL
-2634 SLGTVLQNNNSS
+2634 STGTVLQNNNSS

-2657 GGKMMMN
+2657 NGKLMMN

-2670 DNVTTGDGGGVYM
+2670 DNVTTGDGGGIYM

-2701 EAQNNVFLTA
+2701 DAQNNVFLTA
-2711 ADKVITIGTASASDA
+2711 ADKVITIGTASANDA

-2759 VEWLETPFNT
+2759 VEWLETPFNSN
-2769 HPNSII
+2769 PNSII

-2781 YQLVNYSDPKYLYW
+2781 YQLVKYSDPKYLYW

-2890 MRSSLVQDYM
+2890 MHSSLVQDYM
-2900 GMLGYAEGAT
+2900 GMLGYAEGAI

-2967 TIHSSFAVCDLEC
+2967 TIHSSFAVCDL
-2980 TTGTVLGGLVGT
+2980 TGTTETVMGGLVGT
-2992 NGGNLYNSFA
+2992 NGGDLYNSYA
-3002 NTTMTGATQMGGLVG
+3002 NTTMTGATQTGGLVG

-3035 EIPAFAYT
+3035 TIPAFAYT
-3043 NKGAIAYCYAS
+3043 NKGEITYCYAS
-3054 KAGQYVSADVTD
+3054 KAGQYVSADVEN

-3096 PEANTYANHE
+3096 QDNTYANHE
-3106 GIEYTNNTH
+3106 DIEYTEDKH

-3150 INGDLPVLA
+3150 INGDLPILA

-3238 SDAINATV
+3238 SDDITATV
-3246 GVTFDNSDHG
+3246 GITFDNSSKQAVATNSG
-3256 QNAYDYYGNQLKY
+3256 ATLEY

-3275 TPLSNASTGAS
+3275 SPLQDAPINATFGAPQGFMNAVNITGMDN
-3286 YSGSEFTNQS
+3286 EC
-3296 NINING
+3296 
-3302 MVNGYFPNGL
+3302 YFPNGL
-3312 GLTTPAPEGSVMWDF
+3312 IGQTNVKWDF
-3327 YTYYEPHYHWINL
+3327 YAYSEKQYHWINL
-3340 KRGPGNHWHTDGGAI
+3340 KRNDHFYQHNGDTLQ
-3355 IPYVEDDNTA
+3355 Y
-3365 TNATFVPG
+3365 TNETKFVPG
-3373 KGYMMAISQDSYMSN
+3373 KGYMMAISEDSYMS
-3388 SGVLN
+3388 STGKLN
-3393 NGDVTITL
+3393 KGGEKIHVTTQ
-3401 TNGEPQSLQYNKG
+3401 EPLDTIYNKG

-3423 AYLDLKAVRTGAN
+3423 AYLDLSQITG
-3436 ASYYIYDAESGDY
+3436 SFYIFDADQK
-3449 VPYAVGASQNTVT
+3449 VYAPVTTDQSTNPRIPSQT
-3462 PSRYIHPHQ
+3462 IHPHQ
-3471 GFFMH
+3471 AFFMH
-3476 AEPEEGATTETLT
+3476 TDSNTDFEFDYAWATADPEDNSYYRGH
-3489 FTPGM
+3489 
-3494 ATTEKEDGSYF
+3494 ED
-3505 RGDEQINYPLVNLFA
+3505 QVNYPLVNLIVENEGGS
-3520 RSQAGNNDLAI
+3520 RDLAV
-3531 IELNRPEIG
+3531 IELNRPELG
-3540 GATKMSFMTNANF
+3540 GATKVQAMRNANF
-3553 ELSAYLD
+3553 QIAASL
-3560 GQDYGLLFTPE
+3560 YGKRYGILFTPE
-3571 GTEKVPV
+3571 NTEKVPV
-3578 HFTTQEDGTYTLTW
+3578 HFTTEEDGTFTLTW
-3592 DTQNGV
+3592 DTHNGD
-3598 FTSLLLVDN
+3598 FTSLFLVDN
-3607 MTGTITDMLRSDHY
+3607 MTGAITDMLHSDHY
-3621 TFDAKTSDYASRFY
+3621 TFDASTTDYASRFY

-3640 TGVEEV
+3640 TGVDEY

-3668 LDIIDVTGRV
+3668 LDIVDVTGRV

>member
-7 KKRKLNKLKTCLLLL
+7 KKRKLNKLKASLLLL
-22 MMVLFAGAAT
+22 MLVCFAGVAT

-69 WYQHNENSTIV
+69 WYQHNENATIV
-80 FKNGTSPIQVTFGKF
+80 FKNGTNPIQVSFGKF

-125 DGENADDSKLICD
+125 DGENADDEKLICD

-212 NNDPDPFDPLSDAS
+212 NNDPDPFDPLSDAT

-326 EWTTPNTT
+326 EWHTPNTT

-349 AVTTAQFGN
+349 EVTTEQFGN
-358 VTVPAP
+358 VTVPTP
-364 TITFSSDGKATI
+364 TITFDNEGKATI
-376 ACSLQGATVYYTT
+376 TCSLDGATIYYTT

-395 SNSSHGTA
+395 ASSDHGTT
-403 PVTTAALPIGTTV
+403 PVTTDALAIGTTV
-416 YAYATYGSTGSGY
+416 YAYAVFDAEGY
-429 DDSAI
+429 DDSSVG
-434 ASAIYVP
+434 SAIYVP
-441 EGGNGTYNGVVF
+441 ENGSGTYGDVVF

-460 SWTYYSDS
+460 TWSYYSDG
-468 DSPIHSLKPADV
+468 DQPIHSLKPADV
-480 KITYTGYGTNTM
+480 KITYYGNGTNTVA
-492 TSSST
+492 TSNN
-497 ANTPANSAFDATV
+497 AN
-510 NPTQVAVNVNEPG
+510 PG
-523 NQFIYL
+523 NTFTASTNNSVQVSYNETESTFIYL
-529 KTLENADPE
+529 KTLERAD
-538 GKGTSYPYT
+538 
-547 MISNPFQVRPLYNSS
+547 
-562 RGETNAN
+562 
-569 GINFSQSISNEVRD
+569 
-583 RRGNVVGYTSGTN
+583 
-596 PTTPSMTSFA
+596 
-606 QQGGNDRGNRATVW
+606 
-620 AETTTITPGEPYLI
+620 
-634 GLVSGSNIYLVLN
+634 
-647 YSPVQNGYYYNN
+647 
-659 NYNYWGYTAPATI
+659 
-672 DGNGYVT
+672 
-679 GCSGNATDLQYAQWK
+679 
-694 FSSASGGTITSNYE
+694 
-708 SNRYLYGATSNNWT
+708 GATSQNPTGNCA
-722 DLYPYTTQTTWTY
+722 YTTIPNPFSKRPTY
-735 SNNRL
+735 
-740 SYNNGNYYLY
+740 G
-750 LNSSYY
+750 
-756 IQRNNTGTTVRLYKQ
+756 TGDTR
-771 QTISEPC
+771 
-778 TVTAV
+778 
-783 AGTNIST
+783 
-790 AYVAEGQTFPAGTT
+790 
-804 TTTLNMMTEN
+804 
-814 YATFQA
+814 
-820 TANSGFA
+820 
-827 FSGWYDENNNL
+827 W
-838 VSTANPY
+838 
-845 TCLVHGNLTLTAKG
+845 
-859 VPAYTVTAAKET
+859 
-871 GISTAYVAAG
+871 
-881 TSFSGSAT
+881 
-889 SVTVA
+889 
-894 EGGSATFQAAVSSGY
+894 
-909 GFSGWYDEQ
+909 
-918 DALVSTNQ
+918 
-926 TYTVNNITGNFTL
+926 
-939 TAKASVVH
+939 
-947 TVTVAS
+947 
-953 TTNGTVTANPT
+953 
-964 STFMGETVTL
+964 
-974 TVTPSNNY
+974 
-982 AIGNIVV
+982 
-989 TGTSG
+989 
-994 NTYAVAGVGSS
+994 
-1005 YTFTMPDEDVT
+1005 
-1016 VTATF
+1016 
-1021 FQKSNDAYRGFYA
+1021 RGFYG
-1034 WRVKNLSDGLT
+1034 WRVKSVTGGSIQNYAVGAT
-1045 IKSKDGNTTYGVNSI
+1045 IPAET
-1060 LYADQEVQF
+1060 EVQF
-1069 ITANAEGNEVEFE
+1069 VPAGEYGMEVELE
-1082 ALWAKAYVTTGTS
+1082 ALWARAYVVDN
-1095 AMSSRATNSGNY
+1095 RASYLAYYINSDNL
-1107 QNAYER
+1107 QANSYER
-1113 NFHVVTSLPSHSTYP
+1113 NFYVFTGTYNTGNINTTQKP
-1128 YTITT
+1128 LTISSRY
-1133 LNPDGS
+1133 PDGTAAGT
-1139 GSLGTITRNSDYSA
+1139 GSRVQGNFTCNAAT
-1153 PTDVKFENMYLR
+1153 KFEYVVFR
-1165 MSNNYIN
+1165 GGNNYCSTLTGN
-1172 AAGHSLFIGRGVK
+1172 GYDLVIGRGVTG
-1185 YNANNSTNVANHIY
+1185 YDNGICATSVY
-1199 GYYYTGNSVGN
+1199 GKNGTGT
-1210 VTINS
+1210 TINS
-1215 FSLRIESG
+1215 FNLRVESG
-1223 RFPDAYMFTVA
+1223 RFTNSYLFNGNSTVTSAFTVNA
-1234 QNYCRTTSSNT
+1234 TYGN
-1245 WKMLWGSDYD
+1245 DYD
-1255 RAKNSNS
+1255 RAKNTNT
-1262 NLVVSGAVEVAKYF
+1262 NLTIAGPVEVALNTKCS
-1276 NFTSASGSINAIVM
+1276 SANSVVNM
-1290 SGTYGANS
+1290 KTLSGTFGANA
-1298 DNTEFYMG
+1298 DNNELYMG
-1306 YEANSSDYS
+1306 FENVGTTNS
-1315 SQAPRTLEVL
+1315 RTHRNLEVL
-1325 GGIFQGGIAGGIERS
+1325 GGNFLGGISGGIEYG
-1340 VAASTMTLNMRIKGG
+1340 VANTTEILKIRIKGG
-1355 TINQY
+1355 TIHRY
-1360 VYGAGQYSAAAGSR
+1360 LYGSGQYASAVGTR
-1374 KTVITGGTFSG
+1374 KMIITGGTFDA

-1391 YGTDSN
+1391 YGTDAN
-1397 DQAGETDGDCH
+1397 GRAGNTDGDSY
-1408 IYFGGDANMT
+1408 IYFGGEATMT
-1418 NTEGIFG
+1418 NTDGVFG

-1431 NAGDNKYTINKSF
+1431 DAGDNKYTINKSF

-1461 NKGYCTD
+1461 NKGYNTD
-1468 NSEVYVKGTTLKIT
+1468 DAEVYVLGGGKNTIT
-1482 GSVYGGANLART
+1482 VSGSVFGGANQARSEATTTVTMENGTVSGSLYGGANT
-1494 EGTTTVTV
+1494 
-1502 KSGSI
+1502 SGNVA
-1507 TGSVYGGALG
+1507 GL
-1517 SSATS
+1517 
-1522 NTVYVTG
+1522 
-1529 KATVNVEGGTMTNV
+1529 ATVNVSGGKVTNV
-1543 YGGGLGSYTRM
+1543 FGGGLGASTSM
-1554 NNGTE
+1554 AAGTA
-1559 VNIKGGTI
+1559 VNVSGGTI
-1567 NNNVYGGGALGTVNA
+1567 NNNVYGGGEQGTVTGNTNVAVSGGTVN
-1582 VGTTVTV
+1582 
-1589 EGGTMNDVFGA
+1589 DIYGA
-1600 GMGSSTQRAN
+1600 GKGSSSQRAN
-1610 ITGSTSVAVSGG
+1610 ITGSTTVAVSGG

-1628 YGGGQNGTVAYAA
+1628 YGGGQNGTVAYANG
-1641 SGANNTNYK
+1641 GANNTSYK

-1678 VNISNGTIRGHV
+1678 VNISDGTIRGHV

-1720 YGGSQNANDGNN
+1720 YGGSQNANDGNS
-1732 TTLDD
+1732 TTLTD
-1737 GDFATNTT
+1737 GSFSSSEETA
-1745 TTTMCVTNISGG
+1745 TMCVTNISGG

-1780 GKDAIQNAP
+1780 GKDAIENAP

-1824 SGTISGNSN
+1824 NGTISGNSN

-1841 ETTTQQANN
+1841 ETTTQQTSN

-1895 LFSIQFAKVLIFDN
+1895 LYSIQFAKVLIFDN

-1924 QTEKYSLYEIYNDS
+1924 QTEKYSLYEIYNDD
-1938 KQTNVDTDVD
+1938 KTTNLDTDVD

-1969 FRSMSCTNTFASTTP
+1969 FRSMSCENTFASTTP

-1994 ETLSSCN
+1994 TTLSGCN
-2001 NQVRVNN
+2001 NQVRVNK
-2008 GNYIEIKWGS
+2008 GNYIEIKWSS

-2027 HMMASN
+2027 HMMSSN
-2033 NGEDATC
+2033 NDADATC
-2040 AYARPRWC
+2040 AYARPK
-2048 TGAAFEQNSGTDNPN
+2048 QNTVTHIDNSLDNPY
-2063 DGGWIS
+2063 DGGWVS
-2069 YTASENTV
+2069 YDEDENTFTLGV
-2077 ALDGTAGNVQMPY
+2077 YSGTTWTSEPTTGGSDQMPY
-2090 ENHTVAKNGEQYF
+2090 ENHTVRNGEQYF
-2103 RIWRQGGKEHYREGI
+2103 RVWRQGGTEHYREGI
-2118 FNAHASGTEAWKTV
+2118 FNAHASGTDVWKTV

-2187 EVQMTGQPQS
+2187 DVQMTGQPQS

-2234 ADNNLALGTT
+2234 ADNNLADSDT
-2244 KFTKADNTKEPQV
+2244 KFTKADNTKEPQIM
-2257 TFRLTYYDKLTSNM
+2257 FRLTYYDKLTSNM

-2316 MQGKGSTSE
+2316 MQGKGSHSE

-2338 NLYATGRAANF
+2338 NLYSTGVEANF

-2358 ANDGNLIARAG
+2358 ANDGNLIARGG

-2426 AFAID
+2426 EFAID
-2431 FTLHYDGSQ
+2431 FTLHYDGLQ

-2459 YKGIDEN
+2459 YKNAQGQLVN
-2466 GNPYEITA
+2466 N
-2474 QPLTIVVEVYRRGQG
+2474 QPLTIIVEVYRRGQG
-2489 KRFYIDG
+2489 TRFYIDG

-2512 KQLSTIFNRCGYM
+2512 KQLSTVFNRCGYM

-2538 NKQLDWNGLPY
+2538 DKQLDWNGLPY
-2549 NNVTIYRYNGGHELS
+2549 NNVIIYRYNGGHELS
-2564 AADAS
+2564 ATDAS
-2569 IVGNPNNTA
+2569 IEGNPDNTA

-2609 DNGGPHTVTA
+2609 ENGGPHTVTA

-2657 GGKMMMN
+2657 NGKLMMN

-2701 EAQNNVFLTA
+2701 DAQNNVFLTA

-2759 VEWLETPFNT
+2759 VEWLETPFNSN
-2769 HPNSII
+2769 PNSII

-2781 YQLVNYSDPKYLYW
+2781 YQLVKYSDPKYLYW

-2890 MRSSLVQDYM
+2890 MHSSLVQDYM

-2967 TIHSSFAVCDLEC
+2967 TIHSSFAVCDL
-2980 TTGTVLGGLVGT
+2980 TGTTETVMGGLVGT

-3043 NKGAIAYCYAS
+3043 NKGEITYCYAS
-3054 KAGQYVSADVTD
+3054 KAGQYVAPETVVEG
-3066 NVAPTKSGI
+3066 NLAPTKSGI

-3096 PEANTYANHE
+3096 EGNTYANHN
-3106 GIEYTNNTH
+3106 GIEYTEGKH

-3128 QWVDKTEVEGDFSSW
+3128 QWVADGHTSYSTW
-3143 YRPTTNT
+3143 YRPTTQD

-3186 GTSFNNG
+3186 GESFNNG

-3223 ANLFINEDAV
+3223 ALLFINEDAV

-3238 SDAINATV
+3238 SNAITATV
-3246 GVTFDNSDHG
+3246 GVTFDNSCKKALDHL
-3256 QNAYDYYGNQLKY
+3256 GNTLKY

-3275 TPLSNASTGAS
+3275 TPLSNALIGATYKDEDS
-3286 YSGSEFTNQS
+3286 HGFGSGVDITKME
-3296 NINING
+3296 
-3302 MVNGYFPNGL
+3302 NGYFPNGL
-3312 GLTTPAPEGSVMWDF
+3312 PVTTPGGENDVKWDF
-3327 YTYYEPHYHWINL
+3327 YTYYEPEYHWINL
-3340 KRGPGNHWHTDGGAI
+3340 KRNKNNHYHYDLDNPRIVYNEADQANGAQS
-3355 IPYVEDDNTA
+3355 VFT
-3365 TNATFVPG
+3365 PG
-3373 KGYMMAISQDSYMSN
+3373 KGYMMAISQDSYMN
-3388 SGVLN
+3388 STGTLN
-3393 NGDVTITL
+3393 NGDVTIAL
-3401 TNGEPQSLQYNKG
+3401 TNQEPEGINFNKG

-3423 AYLDLKAVRTGAN
+3423 AYLDIDVLDVDIFA
-3436 ASYYIYDAESGDY
+3436 YDADQNLYAPYTKTASENPAIVSQY
-3449 VPYAVGASQNTVT
+3449 V
-3462 PSRYIHPHQ
+3462 HPHQ
-3471 GFFMH
+3471 AFFVYS
-3476 AEPEEGATTETLT
+3476 ANEEGSLI
-3489 FTPGM
+3489 FTKDM
-3494 ATTEKEDGSYF
+3494 ATTENTPSSYF
-3505 RGDEQINYPLVNLFA
+3505 RGEKVNYPLVNIFA
-3520 RSQAGNNDLAI
+3520 ENERGNRDMTV
-3531 IELNRPEIG
+3531 IEFNRPEIG
-3540 GATKMSFMTNANF
+3540 GVKEIQGLRNANF
-3553 ELSAYLD
+3553 HIAAHLE
-3560 GQDYGLLFTPE
+3560 GQGYGLLFAPE
-3571 GTEKVPV
+3571 GTDRVPV
-3578 HFTTQEDGTYTLTW
+3578 RFYTEEDGTFTLTW
-3592 DTQNGV
+3592 ETMHGD

-3607 MTGTITDMLRSDHY
+3607 MTGTITDMLRADHY
-3621 TFDAKTSDYASRFY
+3621 TFDATTDDYASRFY
-3635 LTYAC
+3635 ITFAV
-3640 TGVEEV
+3640 TDVEEY
-3646 NEGDGSF
+3646 NEGDNDF
-3653 AFFDGSE
+3653 AWFDGSE
-3660 WVVNGKGQ
+3660 WVINGKGT
-3668 LDIIDVTGRV
+3668 LDVVDVLGRTIYCTR
-3678 LFSKRIANE
+3678 LTDE
-3687 QNRVNLNNVAPGVY
+3687 QNRVNLNNVAKGVY
-3701 MMRVSDG
+3701 MLRVSQG
-3708 KDTMVQK
+3708 TSTKVQK
-3715 IVVR
+3715 VVVR

>member
-7 KKRKLNKLKTCLLLL
+7 KKRKLNKLKTSLLLL
-22 MMVLFAGAAT
+22 MMVCFAGVAT

-57 ASSVNGSYYWEK
+57 ASSVDGSYYWEK

-80 FKNGTSPIQVTFGKF
+80 FKNGNNPIQVTFGKF

-212 NNDPDPFDPLSDAS
+212 NDPDPFDPLSDAT

-248 AVANGTHSAVA
+248 AVANGTNSAVA

-266 DQRPTPGAPQINI
+266 DQRPTPGAPDIDI

-286 VPAPVPAGLN
+286 VPDAVPAGLN

-305 NGTEPSATNGTL
+305 DGSNPSATNGTL
-317 LTKSTGFSI
+317 LTRSTGFSI
-326 EWTTPNTT
+326 EWHTPNTT

-349 AVTTAQFGN
+349 EVTTEQFGN
-358 VTVPAP
+358 VTVPTP
-364 TITFSSDGKATI
+364 TITFDSEGKAHIVCALDDATI
-376 ACSLQGATVYYTT
+376 YYTT

-395 SNSSHGTA
+395 TSSPHGTT
-403 PVTTAALPIGTTV
+403 PVTTEALAIGTTV
-416 YAYATYGSTGSGY
+416 YAYAVFSAQGY
-429 DDSAI
+429 DDSSVG
-434 ASAIYVP
+434 SAIYVP
-441 EGGNGTYNGVVF
+441 ESGSGVYSGGVVF

-460 SWTYYSDS
+460 TWSYYSDS
-468 DSPIHSLKPADV
+468 EQPIHSLKPADV
-480 KITYTGYGTNTM
+480 KITYKGFGENTM
-492 TSSST
+492 TSTST
-497 ANTPANSAFDATV
+497 ANMPANSAFDTDVAED
-510 NPTQVAVNVNEPG
+510 QVAVNVGEAG

-529 KTLENADPE
+529 KTLEAANED
-538 GKGTSYPYT
+538 GSGNYPYT
-547 MISNPFQVRPLYNSS
+547 MIANPFQKRPVYDPNS
-562 RGETNAN
+562 
-569 GINFSQSISNEVRD
+569 
-583 RRGNVVGYTSGTN
+583 
-596 PTTPSMTSFA
+596 
-606 QQGGNDRGNRATVW
+606 GGN
-620 AETTTITPGEPYLI
+620 TPR
-634 GLVSGSNIYLVLN
+634 NIYI
-647 YSPVQNGYYYNN
+647 
-659 NYNYWGYTAPATI
+659 TT
-672 DGNGYVT
+672 DGNNLG
-679 GCSGNATDLQYAQWK
+679 
-694 FSSASGGTITSNYE
+694 
-708 SNRYLYGATSNNWT
+708 
-722 DLYPYTTQTTWTY
+722 
-735 SNNRL
+735 
-740 SYNNGNYYLY
+740 
-750 LNSSYY
+750 
-756 IQRNNTGTTVRLYKQ
+756 NTGTLVVSYVNANNVSQEQTLNITYNYGY
-771 QTISEPC
+771 QTIEVLSG
-778 TVTAV
+778 TDVT
-783 AGTNIST
+783 
-790 AYVAEGQTFPAGTT
+790 
-804 TTTLNMMTEN
+804 
-814 YATFQA
+814 
-820 TANSGFA
+820 
-827 FSGWYDENNNL
+827 
-838 VSTANPY
+838 
-845 TCLVHGNLTLTAKG
+845 
-859 VPAYTVTAAKET
+859 
-871 GISTAYVAAG
+871 
-881 TSFSGSAT
+881 
-889 SVTVA
+889 
-894 EGGSATFQAAVSSGY
+894 
-909 GFSGWYDEQ
+909 
-918 DALVSTNQ
+918 
-926 TYTVNNITGNFTL
+926 FTL
-939 TAKASVVH
+939 TATS
-947 TVTVAS
+947 
-953 TTNGTVTANPT
+953 GTVRFTARYDN
-964 STFMGETVTL
+964 S
-974 TVTPSNNY
+974 
-982 AIGNIVV
+982 
-989 TGTSG
+989 TGTLFASSDGYQSG
-994 NTYAVAGVGSS
+994 THTYGPYTIQANSS
-1005 YTFTMPDEDVT
+1005 SSDID
-1016 VTATF
+1016 
-1021 FQKSNDAYRGFYA
+1021 YRGFYA
-1034 WRVKNLSDGLT
+1034 WRIKSLSEGLT
-1045 IKSKDGNTTYGVNSI
+1045 ISGKAVGEIIYPDETIEFV
-1060 LYADQEVQF
+1060 
-1069 ITANAEGNEVEFE
+1069 TANAEGNEVEFE
-1082 ALWAKAYVTTGTS
+1082 ALWAKAWVNSTS
-1095 AMSSRATNSGNY
+1095 SSQRATNSGNY
-1107 QNAYER
+1107 KNAYER
-1113 NFHVVTSLPSHSTYP
+1113 NFKVVTSLTTYDYP
-1128 YTITT
+1128 VTISSIY
-1133 LNPDGS
+1133 PDGS
-1139 GSLGTITRNSDYSA
+1139 GTVSSVSRTSSYSCSN
-1153 PTDVKFENMYLR
+1153 DVKLENMTLSMANYYLDG
-1165 MSNNYIN
+1165 NN
-1172 AAGHSLFIGRGVK
+1172 HSLHIGRGV
-1185 YNANNSTNVANHIY
+1185 ANGNNNVANRVY
-1199 GYYYTGNSVGN
+1199 GEYQPGTSKNDFV
-1210 VTINS
+1210 
-1215 FSLRIESG
+1215 LRVESG
-1223 RFPDAYMFTVA
+1223 RYDAIYGL
-1234 QNYCRTTSSNT
+1234 YDDDGTTHITNAFRS
-1245 WKMLWGSDYD
+1245 LIIFGSDYD
-1255 RAKNSNS
+1255 RAKNSHTKLIVANATQLGRS
-1262 NLVVSGAVEVAKYF
+1262 VSCANNTVNETVL
-1276 NFTSASGSINAIVM
+1276 
-1290 SGTYGANS
+1290 SGTFGNNGGE
-1298 DNTEFYMG
+1298 DIELYMG
-1306 YEANSSDYS
+1306 YAGTIRNNSLGS
-1315 SQAPRTLEVL
+1315 RKLEVFD
-1325 GGIFQGGIAGGIERS
+1325 GIFKGGIAGGIELG
-1340 VAASTMTLNMRIKGG
+1340 VNEETVILTMRIHGG
-1355 TINQY
+1355 TVPQY
-1360 VYGAGQYSAAAGSR
+1360 VYQSGQYSAAYGSR
-1374 KTVITGGTFSG
+1374 RTIITGGTFQD
-1385 WVAGGC
+1385 WIAGGC
-1391 YGTDSN
+1391 YGTGNTSERPGTTN
-1397 DQAGETDGDCH
+1397 GNAY
-1408 IYFGGDANMT
+1408 IYFGGNASQTASD
-1418 NTEGIFG
+1418 EGIFG
-1425 GGYGRG
+1425 AGYGNYATANGR
-1431 NAGDNKYTINKSF
+1431 YTVQKSYI
-1444 VVVADEAQIAG
+1444 VVADEAQIAG
-1455 NVYGGG
+1455 SVYGGG
-1461 NKGYCTD
+1461 NNGYCTD
-1468 NSEVYVKGTTLKIT
+1468 DTEVWVLGGGKNTMKVSGSVFGGANMSRSAGANTVTVKNGTIV
-1482 GSVYGGANLART
+1482 GSVYGGAQ
-1494 EGTTTVTV
+1494 
-1502 KSGSI
+1502 
-1507 TGSVYGGALG
+1507 G

-1522 NTVYVTG
+1522 NIVYVTG
-1529 KATVNVEGGTMTNV
+1529 KATVNVSGGTMTNV
-1543 YGGGLGSYTRM
+1543 YGGGLGAQTRM
-1554 NNGTE
+1554 NSGTE
-1559 VNIKGGTI
+1559 VNISGGTI

-1582 VGTTVTV
+1582 VGTVVTV
-1589 EGGTMNDVFGA
+1589 SGGTVNDIYGA

-1610 ITGSTSVAVSGG
+1610 ITGSTTVAVSGG

-1628 YGGGQNGTVAYAA
+1628 YGGGQNGTVAYANG
-1641 SGANNTNYK
+1641 GANNTNYN

-1678 VNISNGTIRGHV
+1678 VNISNGIIRGHV

-1737 GDFATNTT
+1737 GDFATSTT

-1780 GKDAIQNAP
+1780 GKDAIENAP

-1824 SGTISGNSN
+1824 NGTISGNSN

-1841 ETTTQQANN
+1841 ETTTQQTSN

-1994 ETLSSCN
+1994 TTLSGCN

-2033 NGEDATC
+2033 NDEDATC

-2048 TGAAFEQNSGTDNPN
+2048 TGAAFGQNSGTDNPN

-2077 ALDGTAGNVQMPY
+2077 ALDGTAGNVQMAY

-2103 RIWRQGGKEHYREGI
+2103 RIWRVGGEEHYREGI
-2118 FNAHASGTEAWKTV
+2118 FNAHASGTDTWKTV

-2165 LMWNAARQTGTGND
+2165 LMWNAARESNNGAITDD
-2179 WMYFNEDT
+2179 WMYYKTSNPQQ
-2187 EVQMTGQPQS
+2187 QMTGQAQT
-2197 AVESTLTEMKK
+2197 AVDATLTEMKK
-2208 NADVNFGLVILPS
+2208 NANVNFGLVILPD
-2221 TGMAGSNYIICYE
+2221 TGMGGSDYIICYE
-2234 ADNNLALGTT
+2234 ADNNLADANT
-2244 KFTKADNTKEPQV
+2244 KFTKADNTKEPQIR
-2257 TFRLTYYDKLTSNM
+2257 FRLTYYDKLSSNM

-2276 SIVLVQKDATGKVVD
+2276 TIVLVQKDGTGKVVD

-2298 VSTTSTIEQVFTT
+2298 VSTTSTIEQEFTT

-2338 NLYATGRAANF
+2338 NLYTTGTPANF
-2349 KLNSVNFVA
+2349 TLNSVDFEP
-2358 ANDGNLIARAG
+2358 ANGGVLIARGG
-2369 TYNYNNYAVGYAAS
+2369 TYDWNHYAVGYAAGY
-2383 LNYDNSDGW
+2383 NYDNSDGW
-2392 NGDGIY
+2392 NGEGNYSERDSY
-2398 TEQDAEPMVPTIHP
+2398 PLTQN
-2412 NPTATSIGKTGGRT
+2412 NPTATLVGKTGGRT
-2426 AFAID
+2426 EFAID

-2440 TASTEELIG
+2440 TATTQQLIG
-2449 TLTFNFTFDN
+2449 TLTFNITFDN
-2459 YKGIDEN
+2459 YKNAQGQLVN
-2466 GNPYEITA
+2466 N
-2474 QPLTIVVEVYRRGQG
+2474 QPLTINVEVYRRGQG
-2489 KRFYIDG
+2489 TKFYIDG
-2496 INGSNANKG
+2496 INGSNANDA

-2525 AGDEIYIVNQVTA
+2525 AGDEIYIVNQVNA
-2538 NKQLDWNGLPY
+2538 DKQLDWNGQPY

-2569 IVGNPNNTA
+2569 IEGNPNNTA
-2578 YLGNLLNVT
+2578 YQGNLLNVT

-2657 GGKMMMN
+2657 NGKLMMN

-2670 DNVTTGDGGGVYM
+2670 NNVTTGDGGGVYM

-2701 EAQNNVFLTA
+2701 DAQNNVFLTA

-2781 YQLVNYSDPKYLYW
+2781 YQLVKYSDPKYLYW

-2890 MRSSLVQDYM
+2890 MHSSLVQDYM

-2967 TIHSSFAVCDLEC
+2967 TIHSSFAVCDL
-2980 TTGTVLGGLVGT
+2980 TGTTETVMGGLVGT
-2992 NGGNLYNSFA
+2992 NGGDLYNSFA

-3043 NKGAIAYCYAS
+3043 NKGEITYCYAS

-3096 PEANTYANHE
+3096 EGNTYANHN
-3106 GIEYTNNTH
+3106 GIEYTEGKH

-3179 SAYDLTA
+3179 SAYNLNPDTQV
-3186 GTSFNNG
+3186 GETFSNG
-3193 LDGLFTHYSGKAANI
+3193 LDDLFTYYSGKAANI
-3208 FLYNN
+3208 FLYSN

-3223 ANLFINEDAV
+3223 AMLFINEDAV
-3233 LLQSG
+3233 LIQNSTEV
-3238 SDAINATV
+3238 INATV

-3256 QNAYDYYGNQLKY
+3256 QNAYDYYGNQLLY

-3275 TPLSNASTGAS
+3275 SPLSNAPMGITYDAATGN
-3286 YSGSEFTNQS
+3286 GGDV
-3296 NINING
+3296 NITAMENN
-3302 MVNGYFPNGL
+3302 YFPNNL
-3312 GLTTPAPEGSVMWDF
+3312 PMTTPSTGVKWDL
-3327 YTYYEPHYHWINL
+3327 YTYFEPEYHWINL
-3340 KRGPGNHWHTDGGAI
+3340 KRSGDNHYHTDGGAQI
-3355 IPYVEDDNTA
+3355 NYVSGQNGLGAKQNETI
-3365 TNATFVPG
+3365 FVPG

-3393 NGDVTITL
+3393 KGNVTIKL
-3401 TNGEPQSLQYNKG
+3401 TNQEPNDLKYNKG

-3423 AYLDLKAVRTGAN
+3423 AYLNVGTLGTIYG
-3436 ASYYIYDAESGDY
+3436 YDADMGVY
-3449 VPYAVGASQNTVT
+3449 APYTTEASEN
-3462 PSRYIHPHQ
+3462 PAIPAKNIHPHQ
-3471 GFFMH
+3471 AFFYH
-3476 AEPEEGATTETLT
+3476 ATNDGDDLIFNT
-3489 FTPGM
+3489 GM
-3494 ATTEKEDGSYF
+3494 ATTEKNSNSYY
-3505 RGDEQINYPLVNLFA
+3505 RGTQVNYPLVNLFA
-3520 RSQAGNNDLAI
+3520 ENEAGNRDLAVV
-3531 IELNRPEIG
+3531 EFNRPELG
-3540 GATKMSFMTNANF
+3540 GATKVGFMTNANF
-3553 ELSAYLD
+3553 QIAAHLD
-3560 GQDYGLLFTPE
+3560 GENYGLLFTPE
-3571 GTEKVPV
+3571 NTEKVPV
-3578 HFTTQEDGTYTLTW
+3578 RFYTDEDGTFTLTW
-3592 DTQNGV
+3592 STFNGD

>member
-7 KKRKLNKLKTCLLLL
+7 KKRKLNKLKASFLLL
-22 MMVLFAGAAT
+22 MLMCFAGVAK

-57 ASSVNGSYYWEK
+57 ASSVDGSYYWEK
-69 WYQHNENSTIV
+69 WYQHNENATIV
-80 FKNGTSPIQVTFGKF
+80 FKNGTNPIQVSFGKF

-106 VVDLGEFSLRINN
+106 VVDLGEFSLRVNN

-212 NNDPDPFDPLSDAS
+212 NNDPDPFDPLSDAT

-235 LDAATASVLVRAI
+235 LDAASASVLVRAI

-266 DQRPTPGAPQINI
+266 EQRPTPGEPQILI

-286 VPAPVPAGLN
+286 VPDAVPAGLN

-326 EWTTPNTT
+326 EWHTPNTT

-349 AVTTAQFGN
+349 EVTTEQFGN
-358 VTVPAP
+358 VTVPTP
-364 TITFSSDGKATI
+364 TITFDNQGKATI
-376 ACSLQGATVYYTT
+376 TCSLDGATIYYTT

-395 SNSSHGTA
+395 TSSPHGTT
-403 PVTTAALPIGTTV
+403 PVTTEALAIGTTV
-416 YAYATYGSTGSGY
+416 YAYAVFDAEGY
-429 DDSAI
+429 DDSSVG
-434 ASAIYVP
+434 SAIYVP
-441 EGGNGTYNGVVF
+441 ESGSGTYGGVVF

-460 SWTYYSDS
+460 TWSYYSDS
-468 DSPIHSLKPADV
+468 EQPIHSLNPADV
-480 KITYTGYGTNTM
+480 KITYYGNGKMYTSTG
-492 TSSST
+492 
-497 ANTPANSAFDATV
+497 ATPSGNLSDATGV
-510 NPTQVAVNVNEPG
+510 KVSASENE
-523 NQFIYL
+523 NTFIYL
-529 KTLENADPE
+529 KTLERANGDAGTGNLAYTLIPNPFTVRPKFTS
-538 GKGTSYPYT
+538 GGTSYYT
-547 MISNPFQVRPLYNSS
+547 GFYGWRVKRLNGVTINGYNVGSIIPA
-562 RGETNAN
+562 ETEIQFVTNNAK
-569 GINFSQSISNEVRD
+569 GNEVDLEAVWARAYVVTSNTSTGLSTD
-583 RRGNVVGYTSGTN
+583 VGYERNFIYLSSNTTLERRGH
-596 PTTPSMTSFA
+596 
-606 QQGGNDRGNRATVW
+606 
-620 AETTTITPGEPYLI
+620 
-634 GLVSGSNIYLVLN
+634 
-647 YSPVQNGYYYNN
+647 NGYNVTYTTVDPATGTGTKRTLTFGSN
-659 NYNYWGYTAPATI
+659 NYNYFY
-672 DGNGYVT
+672 
-679 GCSGNATDLQYAQWK
+679 C
-694 FSSASGGTITSNYE
+694 
-708 SNRYLYGATSNNWT
+708 R
-722 DLYPYTTQTTWTY
+722 
-735 SNNRL
+735 
-740 SYNNGNYYLY
+740 
-750 LNSSYY
+750 
-756 IQRNNTGTTVRLYKQ
+756 
-771 QTISEPC
+771 
-778 TVTAV
+778 
-783 AGTNIST
+783 
-790 AYVAEGQTFPAGTT
+790 
-804 TTTLNMMTEN
+804 
-814 YATFQA
+814 
-820 TANSGFA
+820 
-827 FSGWYDENNNL
+827 
-838 VSTANPY
+838 
-845 TCLVHGNLTLTAKG
+845 
-859 VPAYTVTAAKET
+859 
-871 GISTAYVAAG
+871 
-881 TSFSGSAT
+881 
-889 SVTVA
+889 
-894 EGGSATFQAAVSSGY
+894 
-909 GFSGWYDEQ
+909 
-918 DALVSTNQ
+918 
-926 TYTVNNITGNFTL
+926 
-939 TAKASVVH
+939 
-947 TVTVAS
+947 
-953 TTNGTVTANPT
+953 
-964 STFMGETVTL
+964 
-974 TVTPSNNY
+974 
-982 AIGNIVV
+982 
-989 TGTSG
+989 G
-994 NTYAVAGVGSS
+994 NT
-1005 YTFTMPDEDVT
+1005 
-1016 VTATF
+1016 
-1021 FQKSNDAYRGFYA
+1021 
-1034 WRVKNLSDGLT
+1034 
-1045 IKSKDGNTTYGVNSI
+1045 
-1060 LYADQEVQF
+1060 
-1069 ITANAEGNEVEFE
+1069 
-1082 ALWAKAYVTTGTS
+1082 
-1095 AMSSRATNSGNY
+1095 
-1107 QNAYER
+1107 
-1113 NFHVVTSLPSHSTYP
+1113 
-1128 YTITT
+1128 
-1133 LNPDGS
+1133 
-1139 GSLGTITRNSDYSA
+1139 
-1153 PTDVKFENMYLR
+1153 KFENAVLDRRNDNTYLEG
-1165 MSNNYIN
+1165 N
-1172 AAGHSLFIGRGVK
+1172 AYDLIIGRGITC
-1185 YNANNSTNVANHIY
+1185 NNTISRIY
-1199 GYYYTGNSVGN
+1199 GYYGEGDN
-1210 VTINS
+1210 VTLNG
-1215 FSLRIESG
+1215 FNLRIESG
-1223 RFPDAYMFTVA
+1223 SFTQAYLFFGSRST
-1234 QNYCRTTSSNT
+1234 RSSSANT
-1245 WKMLWGSDYD
+1245 WKMTLGSDYD
-1255 RAKNSNS
+1255 RAKKTNT
-1262 NLVVSGAVEVAKYF
+1262 NLTIAEQAEVAYGF
-1276 NFTSASGSINAIVM
+1276 NLTSASGTVKVTAM
-1290 SGTYGANS
+1290 SGTFGS
-1298 DNTEFYMG
+1298 TGDNTELYMG
-1306 YEANSSDYS
+1306 YEANSSSYNT
-1315 SQAPRTLEVL
+1315 QAPRYLEVL
-1325 GGIFQGGIAGGIERS
+1325 GGVFQGGIAGGIERGVS
-1340 VAASTMTLNMRIKGG
+1340 ATTLTLNMRIKGG

-1360 VYGAGQYSAAAGSR
+1360 LYGSGQHSTAYGSR
-1374 KTVITGGTFSG
+1374 KTVITGGTFTD

-1391 YGTDSN
+1391 YGTDNS
-1397 DQAGETDGDCH
+1397 TDENGVTEGNTY
-1408 IYFGGDANMT
+1408 IYFGGKATQTDGD
-1418 NTEGIFG
+1418 EGIFG
-1425 GGYGRG
+1425 SGYGNYATATNR
-1431 NAGDNKYTINKSF
+1431 YTVEKSF

-1461 NKGYCTD
+1461 NNGYCTD
-1468 NSEVYVKGTTLKIT
+1468 DTEVWVLGGGKNTMKVS
-1482 GSVYGGANLART
+1482 GSVYGGANLSRS
-1494 EGTTTVTV
+1494 EGANTVTV
-1502 KSGSI
+1502 KNGTI
-1507 TGSVYGGALG
+1507 VGSVYGGAQG

-1522 NTVYVTG
+1522 NIVYVTG
-1529 KATVNVEGGTMTNV
+1529 KATVNVSGGTMTNV
-1543 YGGGLGSYTRM
+1543 YGGGLGAQTRM
-1554 NNGTE
+1554 NSGTE
-1559 VNIKGGTI
+1559 VNISGGTI

-1582 VGTTVTV
+1582 VGTVVTV
-1589 EGGTMNDVFGA
+1589 SGGTVNDVYGA
-1600 GMGSSTQRAN
+1600 GMGSSSQRAN
-1610 ITGSTSVAVSGG
+1610 ITGSTTVAVSGG

-1628 YGGGQNGTVAYAA
+1628 YGGGQNGTVAYA
-1641 SGANNTNYK
+1641 SGGANNTNYK

-1669 MGTSQVATF
+1669 MGTSQVATT

-1732 TTLDD
+1732 TTLTD
-1737 GDFATNTT
+1737 GSFSTSTETA
-1745 TTTMCVTNISGG
+1745 TMCVTNISGG
-1757 IIDENVYAA
+1757 VIDENVYAA

-1780 GKDAIQNAP
+1780 GKDAINNAP

-1824 SGTISGNSN
+1824 DGTISGNAN
-1833 VYVDGNGY
+1833 IYVDGNGY
-1841 ETTTQQANN
+1841 ETTTQQASN

-1860 LACGTSCYAG
+1860 LSCGTSCYGA
-1870 KAERTVIIRNYG
+1870 KEERTVIIRNYG

-1895 LFSIQFAKVLIFDN
+1895 LYSIQFAKVLIFDN

-1917 GRANQLN
+1917 GRANDLN
-1924 QTEKYSLYEIYNDS
+1924 QTEKYSLYEIYNDD
-1938 KQTNVDTDVD
+1938 KTTNLDTDVD

-1969 FRSMSCTNTFASTTP
+1969 FRSMSCNNTFASTSP
-1984 TLTGYTAITP
+1984 TLSGYTAITP

-2001 NQVRVNN
+2001 NQVRVNG

-2018 NYGALIGYA
+2018 KYGALIGYA
-2027 HMMASN
+2027 HMMASTDD
-2033 NGEDATC
+2033 EDGTC
-2040 AYARPRWC
+2040 AYARPRWE
-2048 TGAAFEQNSGTDNPN
+2048 TKAPFAINSSDYDNRN
-2063 DGGWIS
+2063 DGGWVS
-2069 YTASENTV
+2069 YNNAENTY
-2077 ALDGTAGNVQMPY
+2077 ALDGTNPTENGVQMAY
-2090 ENHTVAKNGEQYF
+2090 ENHTVRNGEGYF
-2103 RIWRQGGKEHYREGI
+2103 RIWRAGGEEHYREGV
-2118 FNAHASGTEAWKTV
+2118 FNAHASGTDTWKTV

-2165 LMWNAARQTGTGND
+2165 LMWNAARETGTGDD

-2187 EVQMTGQPQS
+2187 DVQMTGQPQS

-2208 NADVNFGLVILPS
+2208 NADVNFGLVILPD
-2221 TGMAGSNYIICYE
+2221 TGMGGSDYIICYE
-2234 ADNNLALGTT
+2234 ADNNLADTDT
-2244 KFTKADNTKEPQV
+2244 KFTKADNTVEPQIR
-2257 TFRLTYYDKLTSNM
+2257 FRLTYYDKLTSNM

-2298 VSTTSTIEQVFTT
+2298 VSTSSTIEQVFTT

-2338 NLYATGRAANF
+2338 NLYTTGTPANF
-2349 KLNSVNFVA
+2349 TLTSVNFVT
-2358 ANDGNLIARAG
+2358 NHGGDLIARGG
-2369 TYNYNNYAVGYAAS
+2369 TYNLNDYAVGYAAGI
-2383 LNYDNSDGW
+2383 NYDNSDGW
-2392 NGDGIY
+2392 NGEGVY
-2398 TEQDAEPMVPTIHP
+2398 TEQDAYLVSDNNP
-2412 NPTATSIGKTGGRT
+2412 NHTSNTSIGKTGGRT
-2426 AFAID
+2426 VFAID

-2440 TASTEELIG
+2440 TVTTEELIG

-2459 YKGIDEN
+2459 YTDDD
-2466 GNPYEITA
+2466 GNETT
-2474 QPLTIVVEVYRRGQG
+2474 QPLTIIVEVYRRGQG
-2489 KRFYIDG
+2489 NRFYIDG
-2496 INGSNANKG
+2496 INGSNANDA

-2538 NKQLDWNGLPY
+2538 DKQLDWNGLPY
-2549 NNVTIYRYNGGHELS
+2549 NNVIIYRYNGGHELS

-2569 IVGNPNNTA
+2569 IEGNPNNTA
-2578 YLGNLLNVT
+2578 YQGNLLNVT

-2598 GYYNNGETGTD
+2598 GYYNNGETTYIAPDPETGEDTEYSTD
-2609 DNGGPHTVTA
+2609 PNGGPHTVTA

-2657 GGKMMMN
+2657 NGKLMMN

-2670 DNVTTGDGGGVYM
+2670 DNVTTGDGGGIYM

-2701 EAQNNVFLTA
+2701 DAQNNVFLTA

-2781 YQLVNYSDPKYLYW
+2781 YQLVKYSDPKYLYW

-2890 MRSSLVQDYM
+2890 MHSSLVQDYM

-2938 ISNVEAAGTITGGS
+2938 ISNVEAAGTLQGGS

-2967 TIHSSFAVCDLEC
+2967 TIHSSFAVCDL
-2980 TTGTVLGGLVGT
+2980 TGTTETVMGGLVGT
-2992 NGGNLYNSFA
+2992 NGGDLYNSFA

-3043 NKGAIAYCYAS
+3043 NKGAITYCYAS
-3054 KAGQYVSADVTD
+3054 KAGQYVSSAVTD

-3096 PEANTYANHE
+3096 EGNTYANHN
-3106 GIEYTNNTH
+3106 GIEYTEGKH

-3128 QWVDKTEVEGDFSSW
+3128 QWVADGHTSYSTW
-3143 YRPTTNT
+3143 YRPTTQD

-3186 GTSFNNG
+3186 GESFNNG

-3238 SDAINATV
+3238 SDDITATV
-3246 GVTFDNSDHG
+3246 GVTFDNSERGEHATDWLGHELG
-3256 QNAYDYYGNQLKY
+3256 Y
-3269 DWHFMS
+3269 DWHMMS
-3275 TPLSNASTGAS
+3275 TPLSDAAFGAT
-3286 YSGSEFTNQS
+3286 YGTEHGHYGDV
-3296 NINING
+3296 NITE
-3302 MVNGYFPNGL
+3302 MKNGYFPNGL
-3312 GLTTPAPEGSVMWDF
+3312 SVTTPAPEGTVMWDF
-3327 YTYYEPHYHWINL
+3327 YTYYEPEYHWINF
-3340 KRGPGNHWHTDGGAI
+3340 KRTDHWHVDNANQIQYNEADQRDGI
-3355 IPYVEDDNTA
+3355 FT
-3365 TNATFVPG
+3365 PG
-3373 KGYMMAISQDSYMSN
+3373 KGYMMAISQDSYMN
-3388 SGVLN
+3388 STGTLN
-3393 NGDVTITL
+3393 NGDVTIAL
-3401 TNGEPQSLQYNKG
+3401 TNQEPEGINFNKG

-3423 AYLDLKAVRTGAN
+3423 AYLDLTALGQAGFN
-3436 ASYYIYDAESGDY
+3436 AYAYDADNGVY
-3449 VPYAVGASQNTVT
+3449 VPFVMGSSENPATLAD
-3462 PSRYIHPHQ
+3462 RIHPHQ
-3471 GFFMH
+3471 AFFLY
-3476 AEPEEGATTETLT
+3476 AVSNSVT
-3489 FTPGM
+3489 FTPDM
-3494 ATTEKEDGSYF
+3494 ATTEKTDNSYF
-3505 RGDEQINYPLVNLFA
+3505 RDAKVNYPLVNIFA
-3520 RSQAGNNDLAI
+3520 ENERGNRDMTI
-3531 IELNRPEIG
+3531 IEFNRPEVG
-3540 GATKMSFMTNANF
+3540 GATEIQGLRNANF
-3553 ELSAYLD
+3553 HIAAHLD
-3560 GQDYGLLFTPE
+3560 GQGYGLLFAPE
-3571 GTEKVPV
+3571 GTDRVPV
-3578 HFTTQEDGTYTLTW
+3578 RFYTEEDGTFTLTW
-3592 DTQNGV
+3592 ETMHGD

-3607 MTGTITDMLRSDHY
+3607 MTGTITDMLRADHY
-3621 TFDAKTSDYASRFY
+3621 TFDATTDDYASRFY
-3635 LTYAC
+3635 ITFAV
-3640 TGVEEV
+3640 TDVEEY
-3646 NEGDGSF
+3646 NEGDNDF
-3653 AFFDGSE
+3653 AWFDGSE
-3660 WVVNGKGQ
+3660 WVVNGKGT
-3668 LDIIDVTGRV
+3668 LDVVDVLGRTV
-3678 LFSKRIANE
+3678 YSARLTDE
-3687 QNRVNLNNVAPGVY
+3687 QNRVNLNNVAKGVY
-3701 MMRVSDG
+3701 MLRVSQG
-3708 KDTMVQK
+3708 TSTKVQK
-3715 IVVR
+3715 VVVR

>member
-57 ASSVNGSYYWEK
+57 ASSVDGSYYWEK
-69 WYQHNENSTIV
+69 WYQHNENATIV

-212 NNDPDPFDPLSDAS
+212 NNDPDPFDPLSDAT

-235 LDAATASVLVRAI
+235 LDAAAASVLVRAI
-248 AVANGTHSAVA
+248 AVANGTNSAVA
-259 SHTFTHS
+259 SHTFTHA
-266 DQRPTPGAPQINI
+266 DQRPTPDAPEINI
-279 DGNTVTF
+279 SGNTVTF
-286 VPAPVPAGLN
+286 VPDEVPAGLN

-326 EWTTPNTT
+326 EWHTPNTT

-349 AVTTAQFGN
+349 EVTTEQFGN
-358 VTVPAP
+358 VTVPTP
-364 TITFSSDGKATI
+364 TITFDNEGKATI
-376 ACSLQGATVYYTT
+376 TCSLDGATIYYTT

-395 SNSSHGTA
+395 TSSPHGTT
-403 PVTTAALPIGTTV
+403 PVTTDALAIGTTV
-416 YAYATYGSTGSGY
+416 YAYAVFDAEGY
-429 DDSAI
+429 DDSAVG
-434 ASAIYVP
+434 SAIYVP
-441 EGGNGTYNGVVF
+441 ENGSGTYGDVVF

-460 SWTYYSDS
+460 TWSYYSDS
-468 DSPIHSLKPADV
+468 EQPIHSLNPADV
-480 KITYTGYGTNTM
+480 KITYYGNGKMYTSTG
-492 TSSST
+492 
-497 ANTPANSAFDATV
+497 ATPSGNLSDATGV
-510 NPTQVAVNVNEPG
+510 KVSASENE
-523 NQFIYL
+523 NTFIYL
-529 KTLENADPE
+529 KTLERANGDAGTGNLAYTLIPNPFTVRP
-538 GKGTSYPYT
+538 KFTNQGTSYYT
-547 MISNPFQVRPLYNSS
+547 
-562 RGETNAN
+562 
-569 GINFSQSISNEVRD
+569 
-583 RRGNVVGYTSGTN
+583 
-596 PTTPSMTSFA
+596 
-606 QQGGNDRGNRATVW
+606 
-620 AETTTITPGEPYLI
+620 
-634 GLVSGSNIYLVLN
+634 
-647 YSPVQNGYYYNN
+647 
-659 NYNYWGYTAPATI
+659 
-672 DGNGYVT
+672 
-679 GCSGNATDLQYAQWK
+679 
-694 FSSASGGTITSNYE
+694 
-708 SNRYLYGATSNNWT
+708 
-722 DLYPYTTQTTWTY
+722 
-735 SNNRL
+735 
-740 SYNNGNYYLY
+740 
-750 LNSSYY
+750 
-756 IQRNNTGTTVRLYKQ
+756 
-771 QTISEPC
+771 
-778 TVTAV
+778 
-783 AGTNIST
+783 
-790 AYVAEGQTFPAGTT
+790 
-804 TTTLNMMTEN
+804 
-814 YATFQA
+814 
-820 TANSGFA
+820 
-827 FSGWYDENNNL
+827 
-838 VSTANPY
+838 
-845 TCLVHGNLTLTAKG
+845 
-859 VPAYTVTAAKET
+859 
-871 GISTAYVAAG
+871 
-881 TSFSGSAT
+881 
-889 SVTVA
+889 
-894 EGGSATFQAAVSSGY
+894 
-909 GFSGWYDEQ
+909 
-918 DALVSTNQ
+918 
-926 TYTVNNITGNFTL
+926 
-939 TAKASVVH
+939 
-947 TVTVAS
+947 
-953 TTNGTVTANPT
+953 
-964 STFMGETVTL
+964 
-974 TVTPSNNY
+974 
-982 AIGNIVV
+982 
-989 TGTSG
+989 
-994 NTYAVAGVGSS
+994 
-1005 YTFTMPDEDVT
+1005 
-1016 VTATF
+1016 
-1021 FQKSNDAYRGFYA
+1021 GFYG
-1034 WRVKNLSDGLT
+1034 WRVKRLSGVT
-1045 IKSKDGNTTYGVNSI
+1045 ISGYEVGSI
-1060 LYADQEVQF
+1060 IPAETEIQF
-1069 ITANAEGNEVEFE
+1069 VTNNAKGNEVDLE
-1082 ALWAKAYVTTGTS
+1082 AVWARAYVVTSNTTTGLQAS
-1095 AMSSRATNSGNY
+1095 VG
-1107 QNAYER
+1107 YER
-1113 NFHVVTSLPSHSTYP
+1113 NFVYLSNNTTLSGSGLSYPVTYTTLDPATGTGTKR
-1128 YTITT
+1128 TITF
-1133 LNPDGS
+1133 GS
-1139 GSLGTITRNSDYSA
+1139 GGGWGQQGTNYFYCQGNT
-1153 PTDVKFENMYLR
+1153 KFENAVLDRRNTDTYLEG
-1165 MSNNYIN
+1165 N
-1172 AAGHSLFIGRGVK
+1172 AYDLIIGRGITC
-1185 YNANNSTNVANHIY
+1185 NNTISRIY
-1199 GYYYTGNSVGN
+1199 GYYGGGGN
-1210 VTINS
+1210 VTLNG
-1215 FSLRIESG
+1215 FNLRIESG
-1223 RFPDAYMFTVA
+1223 SFTRAYLFYGSSST
-1234 QNYCRTTSSNT
+1234 RTGSANT
-1245 WKMLWGSDYD
+1245 WKMTLGCDYD
-1255 RAKNSNS
+1255 RAKKTNT
-1262 NLVVSGAVEVAKYF
+1262 NLTIAQQAEVAYGF
-1276 NFTSASGSINAIVM
+1276 NLTSASGTVKVTAM
-1290 SGTYGANS
+1290 SGTFGS
-1298 DNTEFYMG
+1298 TGDNTELYMG
-1306 YEANSSDYS
+1306 YEANSSSYN
-1315 SQAPRTLEVL
+1315 SQAPRFLEVL
-1325 GGIFQGGIAGGIERS
+1325 GGVFQGGIAGGIERGVS
-1340 VAASTMTLNMRIKGG
+1340 ATTLTLNMRIKGG

-1360 VYGAGQYSAAAGSR
+1360 LYGSGQHSTAYGSR
-1374 KTVITGGTFSG
+1374 RTVITGGTFTD

-1391 YGTDSN
+1391 YGTDNSN
-1397 DQAGETDGDCH
+1397 DENGVTEGNTY
-1408 IYFGGDANMT
+1408 IYFGGKAKQTDSD
-1418 NTEGIFG
+1418 EGIFG
-1425 GGYGRG
+1425 SGYGNYATANNR
-1431 NAGDNKYTINKSF
+1431 YTVQKSF
-1444 VVVADEAQIAG
+1444 VVVADEAQISG

-1461 NKGYCTD
+1461 NNGYCTD
-1468 NSEVYVKGTTLKIT
+1468 DTEVWVLGGGKNTMKVS
-1482 GSVYGGANLART
+1482 GSVYGGANLSRS
-1494 EGTTTVTV
+1494 EGANTVTV
-1502 KSGSI
+1502 KNGTI
-1507 TGSVYGGALG
+1507 VGSVYGGAQG

-1522 NTVYVTG
+1522 NIVYVTG
-1529 KATVNVEGGTMTNV
+1529 KATVNVSGGTMTNV
-1543 YGGGLGSYTRM
+1543 YGGGLGAQTRM
-1554 NNGTE
+1554 NSGTE
-1559 VNIKGGTI
+1559 VNISGGTI

-1582 VGTTVTV
+1582 VGTVVTV
-1589 EGGTMNDVFGA
+1589 SGGTVNDVYGA
-1600 GMGSSTQRAN
+1600 GMGSSSQRAN
-1610 ITGSTSVAVSGG
+1610 ITGSTTVAVSGG

-1650 STVGVS
+1650 STVGIS

-1669 MGTSQVATF
+1669 MGTSQVATT

-1732 TTLDD
+1732 TTLTD
-1737 GDFATNTT
+1737 GSFSTSTETA
-1745 TTTMCVTNISGG
+1745 TMCVTNISGG
-1757 IIDENVYAA
+1757 VIDENVYAA
-1766 GFFGNCFGSVYVFI
+1766 GYFGNCFGSVYVFI

-1803 LSITGTVWAGGD
+1803 LSIASTVWAGGD

-1824 SGTISGNSN
+1824 DGTISGNSN

-1895 LFSIQFAKVLIFDN
+1895 LYSIQFAKVLIFDN

-2033 NGEDATC
+2033 NDEDATC

-2103 RIWRQGGKEHYREGI
+2103 RIWRQGGDEHYREGI
-2118 FNAHASGTEAWKTV
+2118 FNAHASGTDVWKTV

-2187 EVQMTGQPQS
+2187 DVQMTGQPQS

-2234 ADNNLALGTT
+2234 ADNNLADSDT
-2244 KFTKADNTKEPQV
+2244 KFTKADNTKEPQIM
-2257 TFRLTYYDKLTSNM
+2257 FRLTYYDKLSSNM

-2338 NLYATGRAANF
+2338 NLYTTGRAANF
-2349 KLNSVNFVA
+2349 KLNSVTFVA
-2358 ANDGNLIARAG
+2358 DNNGNLVARG
-2369 TYNYNNYAVGYAAS
+2369 DTQNPYNYNNYAVGYAAGF
-2383 LNYDNSDGW
+2383 NYDNTDGW
-2392 NGDGIY
+2392 NGDGNY
-2398 TEQDAEPMVPTIHP
+2398 TEQDAKPMTATSPTP
-2412 NPTATSIGKTGGRT
+2412 TSIGKTGGRT
-2426 AFAID
+2426 EFAID
-2431 FTLHYDGSQ
+2431 FTLHYDGLQ

-2466 GNPYEITA
+2466 GDPYEITA

-2489 KRFYIDG
+2489 NRFYIDG
-2496 INGSNANKG
+2496 INGSNANDA

-2569 IVGNPNNTA
+2569 IEGNPNNTA

-2609 DNGGPHTVTA
+2609 ENGGPHTVTA

-2657 GGKMMMN
+2657 GGKLMMN

-2711 ADKVITIGTASASDA
+2711 AEKVITIGTASATDA

-2759 VEWLETPFNT
+2759 VEWLEMPFNSN
-2769 HPNSII
+2769 PNSII

-2781 YQLVNYSDPKYLYW
+2781 YQLVKYSDPKYLYW

-2857 ADIDMD
+2857 ADINMD

-2890 MRSSLVQDYM
+2890 MHSSLVQDYM

-2952 NTVNMGGIVGDVQSG
+2952 NTINMGGIVGDVQSG
-2967 TIHSSFAVCDLEC
+2967 TIHSSFAVCDL
-2980 TTGTVLGGLVGT
+2980 TGTTETVMGGLVGT
-2992 NGGNLYNSFA
+2992 NGGDLYNSFA

-3043 NKGAIAYCYAS
+3043 NKGAITYCYAS

-3096 PEANTYANHE
+3096 EGNTYANHN
-3106 GIEYTNNTH
+3106 GIEYTEGKH

-3150 INGDLPVLA
+3150 INGDLPILA

-3167 NFAEEDGKFLRY
+3167 NYAEEDGKFLRY

-3186 GTSFNNG
+3186 GESFNNG
-3193 LDGLFTHYSGKAANI
+3193 LDDLFTYYSGKAANI

-3223 ANLFINEDAV
+3223 AMLFINEDAV

-3246 GVTFDNSDHG
+3246 GVTFDNSCG
-3256 QNAYDYYGNQLKY
+3256 EVVSTNLQQQLLY

-3275 TPLSNASTGAS
+3275 SPLSNAPIKAKYEDTPGGYLGPVNITEIDEDCYFSSNLLGQ
-3286 YSGSEFTNQS
+3286 TN
-3296 NINING
+3296 
-3302 MVNGYFPNGL
+3302 VK
-3312 GLTTPAPEGSVMWDF
+3312 WDF
-3327 YTYYEPHYHWINL
+3327 YAYSEKQYHWINL
-3340 KRGPGNHWHTDGGAI
+3340 KRNDHFYQHNGDTLQ
-3355 IPYVEDDNTA
+3355 Y
-3365 TNATFVPG
+3365 TNEAEFIPG
-3373 KGYMMAISQDSYMSN
+3373 KGYMMAISEDSYMS
-3388 SGVLN
+3388 STGTLN
-3393 NGDVTITL
+3393 KGGEKIVVT
-3401 TNGEPQSLQYNKG
+3401 NQEPLDTIYNKG

-3423 AYLDLKAVRTGAN
+3423 AYLDLSKITGSFYIFDADQKVYAPVTDEQSAN
-3436 ASYYIYDAESGDY
+3436 PRI
-3449 VPYAVGASQNTVT
+3449 PTQT
-3462 PSRYIHPHQ
+3462 IHPHQ
-3471 GFFMH
+3471 AFFMYTN
-3476 AEPEEGATTETLT
+3476 ADKEFEFDYGWATADPEDNSYYRGH
-3489 FTPGM
+3489 
-3494 ATTEKEDGSYF
+3494 EDH
-3505 RGDEQINYPLVNLFA
+3505 INYPLVNLLVENERGSRDMA
-3520 RSQAGNNDLAI
+3520 VV
-3531 IELNRPEIG
+3531 ELLRPELG
-3540 GATKMSFMTNANF
+3540 GATKVQAMRNANF
-3553 ELSAYLD
+3553 QIAASL
-3560 GQDYGLLFTPE
+3560 YGKRYGILFTPE
-3571 GTEKVPV
+3571 NTEKVPV
-3578 HFTTQEDGTYTLTW
+3578 HFTTEEDGTFTLTW
-3592 DTQNGV
+3592 DTHNGN
-3598 FTSLLLVDN
+3598 FTSLFLVDN
-3607 MTGTITDMLRSDHY
+3607 MTGAITDMLHSDHY
-3621 TFDAKTSDYASRFY
+3621 TFDASTSDYASRFY

-3668 LDIIDVTGRV
+3668 LEIVDVTGRV

>member
-7 KKRKLNKLKTCLLLL
+7 KKRKLNKLKTSLLLL
-22 MMVLFAGAAT
+22 MMVCFAGVAT

-57 ASSVNGSYYWEK
+57 ASSVDGSYYWEK

-80 FKNGTSPIQVTFGKF
+80 FKNGNNPIQVTFGKF

-212 NNDPDPFDPLSDAS
+212 NNDPDPFDPLSDAT

-248 AVANGTHSAVA
+248 AVANGTNSAVA
-259 SHTFTHS
+259 SHTFTHA
-266 DQRPTPGAPQINI
+266 DQRPTPGAPDIDI

-286 VPAPVPAGLN
+286 VPDAVPAGLN

-305 NGTEPSATNGTL
+305 DGSNPSATNGTL
-317 LTKSTGFSI
+317 LTRSTGFSI
-326 EWTTPNTT
+326 EWHTPNTT

-349 AVTTAQFGN
+349 EVTTVQFGN
-358 VTVPAP
+358 VTVPTP
-364 TITFSSDGKATI
+364 TITFDNQGKATI
-376 ACSLQGATVYYTT
+376 TCSLDGATIYYTT

-395 SNSSHGTA
+395 ATHYTGTGTT

-416 YAYATYGSTGSGY
+416 YAYAVFDAEGY
-429 DDSAI
+429 DDSAVG
-434 ASAIYVP
+434 SAIYVP
-441 EGGNGTYNGVVF
+441 ESGSGTYGGVVF

-460 SWTYYSDS
+460 TWSYYSDG
-468 DSPIHSLKPADV
+468 DQPIHSLKPADV
-480 KITYTGYGTNTM
+480 KITYKGFGENTM
-492 TSSST
+492 TSTST
-497 ANTPANSAFDATV
+497 ANMPASSAFDTDV
-510 NPTQVAVNVNEPG
+510 DEDQVAVNVGEAG

-529 KTLENADPE
+529 KTLENDDPE
-538 GKGTSYPYT
+538 GGENANTYSYT
-547 MISNPFQVRPLYNSS
+547 MIPNPFQVRPAAAAGTISPIVTRYVRVTAITEGKKYL
-562 RGETNAN
+562 
-569 GINFSQSISNEVRD
+569 IVSQSNA
-583 RRGNVVGYTSGTN
+583 GTAYALGHSGTN
-596 PTTPSMTSFA
+596 VASNQVTIVAGGTANYIETSTV
-606 QQGGNDRGNRATVW
+606 DATSVW
-620 AETTTITPGEPYLI
+620 TAG
-634 GLVSGSNIYLVLN
+634 SGYTF
-647 YSPVQNGYYYNN
+647 QNGNYYIRHNN
-659 NYNYWGYTAPATI
+659 NTLGIAT
-672 DGNGYVT
+672 
-679 GCSGNATDLQYAQWK
+679 
-694 FSSASGGTITSNYE
+694 
-708 SNRYLYGATSNNWT
+708 NNNNNSWDWST
-722 DLYPYTTQTTWTY
+722 N
-735 SNNRL
+735 NNRL
-740 SYNNGNYYLY
+740 SYSTGGWWSDTYYLRY
-750 LNSSYY
+750 SYNNNSWS
-756 IQRNNTGTTVRLYKQ
+756 V
-771 QTISEPC
+771 S
-778 TVTAV
+778 
-783 AGTNIST
+783 
-790 AYVAEGQTFPAGTT
+790 TT
-804 TTTLNMMTEN
+804 TSSVYLFEETT
-814 YATFQA
+814 
-820 TANSGFA
+820 
-827 FSGWYDENNNL
+827 
-838 VSTANPY
+838 
-845 TCLVHGNLTLTAKG
+845 
-859 VPAYTVTAAKET
+859 T
-871 GISTAYVAAG
+871 G
-881 TSFSGSAT
+881 
-889 SVTVA
+889 
-894 EGGSATFQAAVSSGY
+894 
-909 GFSGWYDEQ
+909 
-918 DALVSTNQ
+918 
-926 TYTVNNITGNFTL
+926 
-939 TAKASVVH
+939 
-947 TVTVAS
+947 
-953 TTNGTVTANPT
+953 
-964 STFMGETVTL
+964 GE
-974 TVTPSNNY
+974 
-982 AIGNIVV
+982 V
-989 TGTSG
+989 TGG
-994 NTYAVAGVGSS
+994 
-1005 YTFTMPDEDVT
+1005 D
-1016 VTATF
+1016 
-1021 FQKSNDAYRGFYA
+1021 YRGFYA
-1034 WRVKNLSDGLT
+1034 WRIKSLGGGLT
-1045 IKSKDGNTTYGVNSI
+1045 ITGKNVGDIIYPDETIEFVTN
-1060 LYADQEVQF
+1060 
-1069 ITANAEGNEVEFE
+1069 NAEGNEVEFE
-1082 ALWAKAYVTTGTS
+1082 ALWAKAWVNSTS
-1095 AMSSRATNSGNY
+1095 SSQRATNNSNY
-1107 QNAYER
+1107 KNAYER
-1113 NFHVVTSLPSHSTYP
+1113 NFKVGTSLTTYDYP
-1128 YTITT
+1128 VTISSIY
-1133 LNPDGS
+1133 PDGS
-1139 GSLGTITRNSDYSA
+1139 GTVSSVSRTSSYSCSN
-1153 PTDVKFENMYLR
+1153 DVKLENMTLNMASNYL
-1165 MSNNYIN
+1165 SANGY
-1172 AAGHSLFIGRGVK
+1172 SLHIGRGV
-1185 YNANNSTNVANHIY
+1185 ANGNNNVA
-1199 GYYYTGNSVGN
+1199 TSVRGNTTSN
-1210 VTINS
+1210 FT
-1215 FSLRIESG
+1215 LRVESG
-1223 RFPDAYMFTVA
+1223 RYTNIYGFHT
-1234 QNYCRTTSSNT
+1234 TTSSSAFTANIIF
-1245 WKMLWGSDYD
+1245 GSDYD
-1255 RAKNSNS
+1255 RATNTNTK
-1262 NLVVSGAVEVAKYF
+1262 LTVTGAAEVGYNGAYLSSSSTKV
-1276 NFTSASGSINAIVM
+1276 NVTVL
-1290 SGTYGANS
+1290 SGTFGSTGAN
-1298 DNTEFYMG
+1298 TELYMG
-1306 YEANSSDYS
+1306 FENAQTAA
-1315 SQAPRTLEVL
+1315 QAKRTLEVY
-1325 GGIFQGGIAGGIERS
+1325 GGNFQGGIAGGIEGGNI
-1340 VAASTMTLNMRIKGG
+1340 AAATEVLKMRIKGG
-1355 TINQY
+1355 T
-1360 VYGAGQYSAAAGSR
+1360 VGQYLYGSGQYAASYGTR
-1374 KTVITGGTFSG
+1374 KTIITGGTFTG
-1385 WVAGGC
+1385 WIAGGC
-1391 YGTDSN
+1391 YGTDQNTSGGVTN
-1397 DQAGETDGDCH
+1397 GNAYM
-1408 IYFGGDANMT
+1408 YFGGDAKQT
-1418 NTEGIFG
+1418 STSGLFG
-1425 GGYGRG
+1425 GGYGS
-1431 NAGDNKYTINKSF
+1431 NATGDNKYTVQKSF
-1444 VVVADEAQIAG
+1444 VVVADDATLAGSAYGGGNNGYATSDSEVWVLGGGEDKLTVSGSVYGGANMSRSGATTKVTMKNGKVNGSVYGGAQGATATSDIVYVTGMSTVSITGGQVENNVFGGGYGSRTVMRGGTTVTVSGGSIAG

-1461 NKGYCTD
+1461 
-1468 NSEVYVKGTTLKIT
+1468 EQGTVGRSGNNQSANT
-1482 GSVYGGANLART
+1482 SVT
-1494 EGTTTVTV
+1494 I
-1502 KSGSI
+1502 SG
-1507 TGSVYGGALG
+1507 
-1517 SSATS
+1517 
-1522 NTVYVTG
+1522 
-1529 KATVNVEGGTMTNV
+1529 
-1543 YGGGLGSYTRM
+1543 
-1554 NNGTE
+1554 
-1559 VNIKGGTI
+1559 
-1567 NNNVYGGGALGTVNA
+1567 GTVN
-1582 VGTTVTV
+1582 
-1589 EGGTMNDVFGA
+1589 DVYGA
-1600 GMGSSTQRAN
+1600 GKGTAGTAGSAN
-1610 ITGSTSVAVSGG
+1610 IIGSTTVAVSGG

-1628 YGGGQNGTVAYAA
+1628 YGGGQNGTVAYANG
-1641 SGANNTNYK
+1641 GANNTNYN

-1732 TTLDD
+1732 TTLTD
-1737 GDFATNTT
+1737 GSFSTSDETA
-1745 TTTMCVTNISGG
+1745 TMCVTNISAG

-1780 GKDAIQNAP
+1780 GKDAINNAP

-1824 SGTISGNSN
+1824 NGTISGNSN

-1841 ETTTQQANN
+1841 ETTTQQASN

-1895 LFSIQFAKVLIFDN
+1895 LYSIQFAKVLIFDN
-1909 SNINFTGQ
+1909 SNINFEGQ

-1924 QTEKYSLYEIYNDS
+1924 QTEKYSLYEIYNDT
-1938 KQTNVDTDVD
+1938 KTTPNADTDVD

-1994 ETLSSCN
+1994 TTLSGCN

-2033 NGEDATC
+2033 NDEDATC

-2048 TGAAFEQNSGTDNPN
+2048 TGAAFGQNSGTDNPN

-2077 ALDGTAGNVQMPY
+2077 ALDGTAGNVQMAY

-2103 RIWRQGGKEHYREGI
+2103 RIWRQGGTEHYREGI
-2118 FNAHASGTEAWKTV
+2118 FNAHASGTDVWKTV

-2165 LMWNAARQTGTGND
+2165 LMWNAARESNNGAITDD
-2179 WMYFNEDT
+2179 WMYYKTSNPQQ
-2187 EVQMTGQPQS
+2187 QMTGQAQT
-2197 AVESTLTEMKK
+2197 AVDATLTEMKK
-2208 NADVNFGLVILPS
+2208 NANVNFGLVILPD
-2221 TGMAGSNYIICYE
+2221 TGMGGSDYIICYE
-2234 ADNNLALGTT
+2234 ADNNLADANT
-2244 KFTKADNTKEPQV
+2244 KFTKADNTKEPQIR
-2257 TFRLTYYDKLTSNM
+2257 FRLTYYDKLSSNM

-2276 SIVLVQKDATGKVVD
+2276 TIVLVQKDGTGKVVD

-2298 VSTTSTIEQVFTT
+2298 VSTTSTIEQEFTT

-2338 NLYATGRAANF
+2338 NLYTTGTPANF
-2349 KLNSVNFVA
+2349 TLNSVDFEP
-2358 ANDGNLIARAG
+2358 ANGGVLIARGG
-2369 TYNYNNYAVGYAAS
+2369 TYDWNHYAVGYAAGY
-2383 LNYDNSDGW
+2383 NYDNSDGW
-2392 NGDGIY
+2392 NGEGNYSERDSY
-2398 TEQDAEPMVPTIHP
+2398 PLTQN
-2412 NPTATSIGKTGGRT
+2412 NPTATLVGKTGGRT
-2426 AFAID
+2426 EFAID

-2440 TASTEELIG
+2440 TATTQQLIG
-2449 TLTFNFTFDN
+2449 TLTFNITFDN
-2459 YKGIDEN
+2459 YKNAQGQLVN
-2466 GNPYEITA
+2466 N
-2474 QPLTIVVEVYRRGQG
+2474 QPLTINVEVYRRGQG
-2489 KRFYIDG
+2489 TKFYIDG
-2496 INGSNANKG
+2496 INGSNANDA

-2525 AGDEIYIVNQVTA
+2525 AGDEIYIVNQVNA
-2538 NKQLDWNGLPY
+2538 DKQLDWNGQPY

-2569 IVGNPNNTA
+2569 IEGNPNNTA

-2609 DNGGPHTVTA
+2609 ENGGPHTVTA

-2634 SLGTVLQNNNSS
+2634 SLGTVLRNNNSS

-2657 GGKMMMN
+2657 GGKLMMN

-2670 DNVTTGDGGGVYM
+2670 DNVTTGDGGGIYM

-2711 ADKVITIGTASASDA
+2711 PDKVITIGTASASDA

-2781 YQLVNYSDPKYLYW
+2781 YQLVKYSDPKYLYW

-2890 MRSSLVQDYM
+2890 MHSSLVQDYM
-2900 GMLGYAEGAT
+2900 GMLGYAEGAI
-2910 VQDVMAAVNFDANSA
+2910 VQDVMAVVNFDANSA

-2931 GVMKTTT
+2931 GTMKTTT

-2967 TIHSSFAVCDLEC
+2967 TIHSSFAVCDL
-2980 TTGTVLGGLVGT
+2980 TGTTETVMGGLVGT
-2992 NGGNLYNSFA
+2992 NGGDLYNSFA

-3043 NKGAIAYCYAS
+3043 NKGEITYCYAS

-3096 PEANTYANHE
+3096 QDNTYASHN
-3106 GIEYTNNTH
+3106 GIEYTEGKH

-3128 QWVDKTEVEGDFSSW
+3128 QWVADGHTSYSTW

-3150 INGDLPVLA
+3150 INGDLPILA

-3223 ANLFINEDAV
+3223 AMLFINEDAV
-3233 LLQSG
+3233 LIQNSTEV
-3238 SDAINATV
+3238 INATV

-3256 QNAYDYYGNQLKY
+3256 QHAYDYYGNNLKY

-3275 TPLSNASTGAS
+3275 TPLADAPTGAT
-3286 YSGSEFTNQS
+3286 YSGSGFTNQS
-3296 NINING
+3296 GINIDG

-3423 AYLDLKAVRTGAN
+3423 AYLDVSTLGTIYG
-3436 ASYYIYDAESGDY
+3436 YDADMGVY
-3449 VPYAVGASQNTVT
+3449 APYSTSASVNPAIPAQN
-3462 PSRYIHPHQ
+3462 IHPHQ
-3471 GFFMH
+3471 AFFYH
-3476 AEPEEGATTETLT
+3476 AATDGATLT
-3489 FTPGM
+3489 FTPTM
-3494 ATTEKEDGSYF
+3494 ASTTEDPNSYF
-3505 RGDEQINYPLVNLFA
+3505 RAERVNYPLVNLFA
-3520 RSQAGNNDLAI
+3520 QNAAGNRDLAVV
-3531 IELNRPEIG
+3531 EFNRPELG
-3540 GATKMSFMTNANF
+3540 GATKVGFMTNANF
-3553 ELSAYLD
+3553 QIAAHLD
-3560 GQDYGLLFTPE
+3560 GQNYGLLFTPE
-3571 GTEKVPV
+3571 NTEKVPV
-3578 HFTTQEDGTYTLTW
+3578 RFYTDEDGTFTLTW
-3592 DTQNGV
+3592 STFNGD

-3607 MTGTITDMLRSDHY
+3607 MTGTITDMLHSDHY

>member
-212 NNDPDPFDPLSDAS
+212 NNDPDPFDPLSDAT

-248 AVANGTHSAVA
+248 AVANGTNSAVA

-266 DQRPTPGAPQINI
+266 DQRPTPGKPQILI

-286 VPAPVPAGLN
+286 VPDAVPAGLN

-305 NGTEPSATNGTL
+305 NGTDPSATNGTL

-326 EWTTPNTT
+326 NWTTPNTT
-334 FKAVTVAVTCSSKVS
+334 FKAVTVAVTCSNKVS
-349 AVTTAQFGN
+349 AVAEEDFET
-358 VTVPAP
+358 VTVPTP
-364 TITFSSDGKATI
+364 TITFDNQGKATI
-376 ACSLQGATVYYTT
+376 TCSLDGATIYYTT

-395 SNSSHGTA
+395 ASSDHGTT
-403 PVTTAALPIGTTV
+403 PVTTEALAIGTTV
-416 YAYATYGSTGSGY
+416 YAYAVFDAEGY
-429 DDSAI
+429 DDSSVG
-434 ASAIYVP
+434 SAIYVP
-441 EGGNGTYNGVVF
+441 ENGSGTYGGVVF
-453 LDDREDH
+453 LDDREKH
-460 SWTYYSDS
+460 TLSYYTE
-468 DSPIHSLKPADV
+468 DSPIHSLNPRDV
-480 KITYTGYGTNTM
+480 KITYYGNGQQNNNMTTTDTGAVPTSYG
-492 TSSST
+492 
-497 ANTPANSAFDATV
+497 AKATGV
-510 NPTQVAVNVNEPG
+510 KVGIG
-523 NQFIYL
+523 NDENQDEFIYL
-529 KTLENADPE
+529 KTLEAANED
-538 GKGTSYPYT
+538 GSGNYPYT
-547 MISNPFQVRPLYNSS
+547 IIPNPFQVRPTGTNNGNISITPTTRNIYLSYRCRYDYDYYGGGTLEVTYFDGNDVSHTDQINITS
-562 RGETNAN
+562 TNTTNTTINVKSGTNVTFRLRADNGNYAYVTFTAKYDNAN
-569 GINFSQSISNEVRD
+569 G
-583 RRGNVVGYTSGTN
+583 
-596 PTTPSMTSFA
+596 TTFA
-606 QQGGNDRGNRATVW
+606 
-620 AETTTITPGEPYLI
+620 
-634 GLVSGSNIYLVLN
+634 S
-647 YSPVQNGYYYNN
+647 
-659 NYNYWGYTAPATI
+659 
-672 DGNGYVT
+672 
-679 GCSGNATDLQYAQWK
+679 SGNNWYG
-694 FSSASGGTITSNYE
+694 STSWTT
-708 SNRYLYGATSNNWT
+708 YG
-722 DLYPYTTQTTWTY
+722 PYT
-735 SNNRL
+735 
-740 SYNNGNYYLY
+740 
-750 LNSSYY
+750 
-756 IQRNNTGTTVRLYKQ
+756 I
-771 QTISEPC
+771 
-778 TVTAV
+778 
-783 AGTNIST
+783 
-790 AYVAEGQTFPAGTT
+790 PAGSSQT
-804 TTTLNMMTEN
+804 
-814 YATFQA
+814 
-820 TANSGFA
+820 
-827 FSGWYDENNNL
+827 
-838 VSTANPY
+838 
-845 TCLVHGNLTLTAKG
+845 
-859 VPAYTVTAAKET
+859 
-871 GISTAYVAAG
+871 VAA
-881 TSFSGSAT
+881 
-889 SVTVA
+889 
-894 EGGSATFQAAVSSGY
+894 
-909 GFSGWYDEQ
+909 
-918 DALVSTNQ
+918 
-926 TYTVNNITGNFTL
+926 
-939 TAKASVVH
+939 
-947 TVTVAS
+947 
-953 TTNGTVTANPT
+953 
-964 STFMGETVTL
+964 
-974 TVTPSNNY
+974 
-982 AIGNIVV
+982 
-989 TGTSG
+989 
-994 NTYAVAGVGSS
+994 
-1005 YTFTMPDEDVT
+1005 DV
-1016 VTATF
+1016 
-1021 FQKSNDAYRGFYA
+1021 YRGFYA
-1034 WRVKNLSDGLT
+1034 WRIKSLSNGLT
-1045 IKSKDGNTTYGVNSI
+1045 ITGKSVGDIV
-1060 LYADQEVQF
+1060 YADEQ
-1069 ITANAEGNEVEFE
+1069 ITFETSKEEGNEVEFE
-1082 ALWAKAYVTTGTS
+1082 ALWAQALVSTS
-1095 AMSSRATNSGNY
+1095 NSTSGLVSDFG
-1107 QNAYER
+1107 YER
-1113 NFHVVTSLPSHSTYP
+1113 NFMVLNNASGTSVSGLTVPCTVSAYYPNGTNGST
-1128 YTITT
+1128 TSFI
-1133 LNPDGS
+1133 S
-1139 GSLGTITRNSDYSA
+1139 GSITCGADLKIENIRISGDNSTMTA
-1153 PTDVKFENMYLR
+1153 
-1165 MSNNYIN
+1165 NNHDLI
-1172 AAGHSLFIGRGVK
+1172 IGRGVTA
-1185 YNANNSTNVANHIY
+1185 YNTRCATMVRGLSAGTSADLD
-1199 GYYYTGNSVGN
+1199 YT
-1210 VTINS
+1210 I
-1215 FSLRIESG
+1215 RIESG
-1223 RFPDAYMFTVA
+1223 TYQDLSCLKGTW
-1234 QNYCRTTSSNT
+1234 NEDNTGITCSGSSVHVNT
-1245 WKMLWGSDYD
+1245 ILGSDYD
-1255 RAKNSNS
+1255 RAKKDNAKLSFNANDTDIEFGSAVTLSNIDLTS
-1262 NLVVSGAVEVAKYF
+1262 NTLFFNIKSGKIGRNDLEIAEYGVYIGISRLSSARSGVRKMLVEGGDISNIAGGVDAANPAAGTSLYIRMVGGTVRGAIYGSGAFAA
-1276 NFTSASGSINAIVM
+1276 ASGNRQMVFTGGKVGGWIAAGCNGTSTTQSGGVLPSDTYVYVGDDTEVGNKDGSTPPTINTSVGGNVFGAG
-1290 SGTYGANS
+1290 SGNTTYETTGQVNNATVVVADDSYIQNNVFGGGNYGYTSETANVH
-1298 DNTEFYMG
+1298 
-1306 YEANSSDYS
+1306 
-1315 SQAPRTLEVL
+1315 VL
-1325 GGIFQGGIAGGIERS
+1325 GGTVGGSVFGGSNQKLGNVTNI
-1340 VAASTMTLNMRIKGG
+1340 TMKDGKVTGNIYGGSNITGTVSGLATINVSGGEVTNVFGGGCGSGTAMSSGTKVTVSGG
-1355 TINQY
+1355 TINENIYGGGEEGTVTAVGTQ
-1360 VYGAGQYSAAAGSR
+1360 VTFSGGTVNDIYGAGKG
-1374 KTVITGGTFSG
+1374 
-1385 WVAGGC
+1385 
-1391 YGTDSN
+1391 N
-1397 DQAGETDGDCH
+1397 
-1408 IYFGGDANMT
+1408 T
-1418 NTEGIFG
+1418 NP
-1425 GGYGRG
+1425 
-1431 NAGDNKYTINKSF
+1431 
-1444 VVVADEAQIAG
+1444 V
-1455 NVYGGG
+1455 
-1461 NKGYCTD
+1461 
-1468 NSEVYVKGTTLKIT
+1468 
-1482 GSVYGGANLART
+1482 
-1494 EGTTTVTV
+1494 
-1502 KSGSI
+1502 
-1507 TGSVYGGALG
+1507 
-1517 SSATS
+1517 
-1522 NTVYVTG
+1522 
-1529 KATVNVEGGTMTNV
+1529 
-1543 YGGGLGSYTRM
+1543 
-1554 NNGTE
+1554 
-1559 VNIKGGTI
+1559 
-1567 NNNVYGGGALGTVNA
+1567 
-1582 VGTTVTV
+1582 
-1589 EGGTMNDVFGA
+1589 
-1600 GMGSSTQRAN
+1600 QRAN
-1610 ITGSTSVAVSGG
+1610 ITGSTTVAVSGG

-1824 SGTISGNSN
+1824 NGTISGNSN

-1841 ETTTQQANN
+1841 ETTTQQTSN

-1870 KAERTVIIRNYG
+1870 KGERTVIIRNYG
-1882 TAQGAQ
+1882 TAQGGQ

-2048 TGAAFEQNSGTDNPN
+2048 TGAAFNQNSGTDNPN

-2077 ALDGTAGNVQMPY
+2077 ALNGTAGNVQMPY

-2187 EVQMTGQPQS
+2187 DVQMTGQPQS

-2234 ADNNLALGTT
+2234 ADNNLAQGTT

-2257 TFRLTYYDKLTSNM
+2257 RFRLTYYDKLTSNM

-2349 KLNSVNFVA
+2349 KLNSVTFVA
-2358 ANDGNLIARAG
+2358 DNNGNLVARG
-2369 TYNYNNYAVGYAAS
+2369 DTQNPYNYNNYAVGYAAGF
-2383 LNYDNSDGW
+2383 NYDNTDGW
-2392 NGDGIY
+2392 NGDGNY
-2398 TEQDAEPMVPTIHP
+2398 TEQDAKPMTATSPTP
-2412 NPTATSIGKTGGRT
+2412 TSIGKTGGRT
-2426 AFAID
+2426 EFAID

-2466 GNPYEITA
+2466 GDPYEITA

-2564 AADAS
+2564 ATDAS

-2578 YLGNLLNVT
+2578 YQGNLLNVT

-2598 GYYNNGETGTD
+2598 GYYNNGETTYIAPDPETGEDTEYSTD
-2609 DNGGPHTVTA
+2609 PNGGPHTVTA

-2657 GGKMMMN
+2657 GGKLMMN

-2711 ADKVITIGTASASDA
+2711 ADKVITIGTASATDA
-2726 YGELSADAK
+2726 YGKLSADAK

-2759 VEWLETPFNT
+2759 VEWLEMPFNSN
-2769 HPNSII
+2769 PNSII

-2781 YQLVNYSDPKYLYW
+2781 YQLVKYSDPKYLYW

-2938 ISNVEAAGTITGGS
+2938 ISNVEAAGTLQGGGS
-2952 NTVNMGGIVGDVQSG
+2952 TVNMGGIVGDVQSG
-2967 TIHSSFAVCDLEC
+2967 TIHSSFAVCDLEG

-3096 PEANTYANHE
+3096 EGNTYANHN
-3106 GIEYTNNTH
+3106 GIEYTEGKH

-3256 QNAYDYYGNQLKY
+3256 QNAYDYYGNKLKY

-3365 TNATFVPG
+3365 TNAIFVPG

-3393 NGDVTITL
+3393 NGDVTIKL
-3401 TNGEPQSLQYNKG
+3401 TNQEPNDLKYNKG

-3423 AYLDLKAVRTGAN
+3423 AYLNVSTLGTIYG
-3436 ASYYIYDAESGDY
+3436 YDADMGVY
-3449 VPYAVGASQNTVT
+3449 APYTTDASVNPAIPAQN
-3462 PSRYIHPHQ
+3462 IHPHQ
-3471 GFFMH
+3471 AFFYH
-3476 AEPEEGATTETLT
+3476 ATDDGDDLIFNT
-3489 FTPGM
+3489 GM
-3494 ATTEKEDGSYF
+3494 ATTEKNPNSYY
-3505 RGDEQINYPLVNLFA
+3505 RDAQVNYPLVNLFA
-3520 RSQAGNNDLAI
+3520 QNAAGNRDLAVV
-3531 IELNRPEIG
+3531 EFNRPELG
-3540 GATKMSFMTNANF
+3540 GATKVGFMTNANF
-3553 ELSAYLD
+3553 QIAAHLD
-3560 GQDYGLLFTPE
+3560 GQNYGLLFTPE
-3571 GTEKVPV
+3571 NTEKVPV
-3578 HFTTQEDGTYTLTW
+3578 RFYTDEDGTFTLTW
-3592 DTQNGV
+3592 STFNGD

>member
-1 MQKYYN
+1 MQKNYN
-7 KKRKLNKLKTCLLLL
+7 KKRKLNKLKSCLLLL
-22 MMVLFAGAAT
+22 MMVCFAGVAQ

-57 ASSVNGSYYWEK
+57 ASSVNGNYYWEK

-80 FKNGTSPIQVTFGKF
+80 FKNGNSPIQVSFGQF
-95 HAWGDSADGNS
+95 HAWDSDGS
-106 VVDLGEFSLRINN
+106 ATGGADLGLFSLRVNN

-125 DGENADDSKLICD
+125 DGENADDEKLICD
-138 LTGTLTESF
+138 LTGTLVEPF
-147 TISANGPITFKFV
+147 TLTTNGPITFKFV

-198 YNTAYGATVYYSTD
+198 YNTANGGQIYYTTDGNDPVINDPLTGATLY
-212 NNDPDPFDPLSDAS
+212 NGPFS
-226 VYTAPFAID
+226 ID
-235 LDAATASVLVRAI
+235 LDATSASVKVKAI
-248 AVANGTHSAVA
+248 VVANGQTSAVA

-286 VPAPVPAGLN
+286 VPDAVPTGLN

-305 NGTEPSATNGTL
+305 DGSTPSATNGTL
-317 LTKSTGFSI
+317 LTRSTGFSI
-326 EWTTPNTT
+326 EWHTPNTT

-349 AVTTAQFGN
+349 EVTTEQFGN
-358 VTVPAP
+358 VTVPTP
-364 TITFSSDGKATI
+364 TITFDADGKAHI
-376 ACSLQGATVYYTT
+376 SCSLDDATIYYTT

-395 SNSSHGTA
+395 TSSPHGTT
-403 PVTTAALPIGTTV
+403 PVTTEALAIGTTV
-416 YAYATYGSTGSGY
+416 YAYAVFSAQGY
-429 DDSAI
+429 DDSSVG
-434 ASAIYVP
+434 SAIYVP
-441 EGGNGTYNGVVF
+441 ESGSGVYSGGVVF

-460 SWTYYSDS
+460 TWSYYSDS
-468 DSPIHSLKPADV
+468 EQPIHSLKPADV
-480 KITYTGYGTNTM
+480 KITYKGFGENTM
-492 TSSST
+492 TSTST
-497 ANTPANSAFDATV
+497 ANMPANSAFDTDV
-510 NPTQVAVNVNEPG
+510 EEDQVAVNVGEAG

-529 KTLENADPE
+529 KTLENANE
-538 GKGTSYPYT
+538 AGTGNYPYT
-547 MISNPFQVRPLYNSS
+547 MIANPFQKRPVYDPNSGGGS
-562 RGETNAN
+562 S
-569 GINFSQSISNEVRD
+569 FSDVTDFE
-583 RRGNVVGYTSGTN
+583 SGTN
-596 PTTPSMTSFA
+596 GWTMTGTGTANRWRLGTAASN
-606 QQGGNDRGNRATVW
+606 GGSYGMYISN
-620 AETTTITPGEPYLI
+620 
-634 GLVSGSNIYLVLN
+634 GSNNNTYGLNNYGNTATWSYAYKTLTLNAGTYTISYDWRCNGESANYSSTIYDYMRVCLAPSTASFSQGTEITNLN
-647 YSPVQNGYYYNN
+647 YSSVPNG
-659 NYNYWGYTAPATI
+659 WQAL
-672 DGNGYVT
+672 DGG
-679 GCSGNATDLQYAQWK
+679 A
-694 FSSASGGTITSNYE
+694 
-708 SNRYLYGATSNNWT
+708 LYGSTSWST
-722 DLYPYTTQTTWTY
+722 K
-735 SNNRL
+735 
-740 SYNNGNYYLY
+740 
-750 LNSSYY
+750 SS
-756 IQRNNTGTTVRLYKQ
+756 QF
-771 QTISEPC
+771 TISSF
-778 TVTAV
+778 
-783 AGTNIST
+783 GTYQVVFVWRNDGSTQNQPPAAIDNISIT
-790 AYVAEGQTFPAGTT
+790 
-804 TTTLNMMTEN
+804 
-814 YATFQA
+814 
-820 TANSGFA
+820 
-827 FSGWYDENNNL
+827 
-838 VSTANPY
+838 
-845 TCLVHGNLTLTAKG
+845 
-859 VPAYTVTAAKET
+859 
-871 GISTAYVAAG
+871 
-881 TSFSGSAT
+881 
-889 SVTVA
+889 
-894 EGGSATFQAAVSSGY
+894 EGGSTSS
-909 GFSGWYDEQ
+909 D
-918 DALVSTNQ
+918 
-926 TYTVNNITGNFTL
+926 
-939 TAKASVVH
+939 
-947 TVTVAS
+947 
-953 TTNGTVTANPT
+953 
-964 STFMGETVTL
+964 
-974 TVTPSNNY
+974 
-982 AIGNIVV
+982 
-989 TGTSG
+989 
-994 NTYAVAGVGSS
+994 
-1005 YTFTMPDEDVT
+1005 
-1016 VTATF
+1016 
-1021 FQKSNDAYRGFYA
+1021 YRGFYA
-1034 WRVKNLSDGLT
+1034 WRVKSLGGGLSITGKNVGDIIYPDET
-1045 IKSKDGNTTYGVNSI
+1045 IEFV
-1060 LYADQEVQF
+1060 
-1069 ITANAEGNEVEFE
+1069 TANAEGNEVEFE
-1082 ALWAKAYVTTGTS
+1082 ALWAKAWVNSTS
-1095 AMSSRATNSGNY
+1095 SSQRATNSGNY
-1107 QNAYER
+1107 KNAYER
-1113 NFHVVTSLPSHSTYP
+1113 NFKVGTSLDTYTYP
-1128 YTITT
+1128 VTIST

-1139 GSLGTITRNSDYSA
+1139 GTLGSVSGTNYSCSS
-1153 PTDVKFENMYLR
+1153 DVKLENMTLSMSGYLNG
-1165 MSNNYIN
+1165 NN
-1172 AAGHSLFIGRGVK
+1172 HSLHIGRGV
-1185 YNANNSTNVANHIY
+1185 ANGNNNVA
-1199 GYYYTGNSVGN
+1199 TSVRGNTTSN
-1210 VTINS
+1210 FT
-1215 FSLRIESG
+1215 LRVESG
-1223 RFPDAYMFTVA
+1223 RYTNIYGFHT
-1234 QNYCRTTSSNT
+1234 TTSSSAFTANIIF
-1245 WKMLWGSDYD
+1245 GSDYD
-1255 RAKNSNS
+1255 RATNTNTK
-1262 NLVVSGAVEVAKYF
+1262 LTVKGAAEVGYNGAYLSSSSTKV
-1276 NFTSASGSINAIVM
+1276 NVTVL
-1290 SGTYGANS
+1290 SGTFGSTGAN
-1298 DNTEFYMG
+1298 TELYMG
-1306 YEANSSDYS
+1306 FENAQTAA
-1315 SQAPRTLEVL
+1315 QAKRTLEVY
-1325 GGIFQGGIAGGIERS
+1325 GGNFQGGIAGGIEGGNI
-1340 VAASTMTLNMRIKGG
+1340 AAATEVLKMRIKGG
-1355 TINQY
+1355 T
-1360 VYGAGQYSAAAGSR
+1360 VGQYLYGSGQYAASYGTR
-1374 KTVITGGTFSG
+1374 KTIITGGTFTG
-1385 WVAGGC
+1385 WIAGGC
-1391 YGTDSN
+1391 YGTDQNTSGGVTN
-1397 DQAGETDGDCH
+1397 GNAYM
-1408 IYFGGDANMT
+1408 YFGGDAKQT
-1418 NTEGIFG
+1418 STSGLFG
-1425 GGYGRG
+1425 GGYGS
-1431 NAGDNKYTINKSF
+1431 NATGDNKYTVQKSF
-1444 VVVADEAQIAG
+1444 VVVADDATLAGSAYGGGNNGYATSDSEVWVLGGGEDKLTVSGSVYGGANMSRSGATTKVTMKNGKVNGSVYGGAQGATATSDIVYVTGMSTVSITGGQVENNVFGGGYGSRTVMRGGTTVTVSGGSIAG

-1461 NKGYCTD
+1461 
-1468 NSEVYVKGTTLKIT
+1468 EQGTVGRSGNNQSANT
-1482 GSVYGGANLART
+1482 SVT
-1494 EGTTTVTV
+1494 I
-1502 KSGSI
+1502 SG
-1507 TGSVYGGALG
+1507 
-1517 SSATS
+1517 
-1522 NTVYVTG
+1522 
-1529 KATVNVEGGTMTNV
+1529 
-1543 YGGGLGSYTRM
+1543 
-1554 NNGTE
+1554 
-1559 VNIKGGTI
+1559 
-1567 NNNVYGGGALGTVNA
+1567 GTVN
-1582 VGTTVTV
+1582 
-1589 EGGTMNDVFGA
+1589 DVYGA
-1600 GMGSSTQRAN
+1600 GKGTAGTAGSAN
-1610 ITGSTSVAVSGG
+1610 IIGSTTVAVSGG

-1628 YGGGQNGTVAYAA
+1628 YGGGQNGTVAYA
-1641 SGANNTNYK
+1641 SGGANNTSYK

-1720 YGGSQNANDGNN
+1720 YGGSQNANDGNS
-1732 TTLDD
+1732 TTLTD
-1737 GDFATNTT
+1737 GSFSTSTETA
-1745 TTTMCVTNISGG
+1745 TMCVTNISAG

-1780 GKDAIQNAP
+1780 GKDAINNAP
-1789 YKQPTTGIDYKVAT
+1789 YKQPTTGIEYKVTT
-1803 LSITGTVWAGGD
+1803 LSIAGTVWAGGD

-1824 SGTISGNSN
+1824 GNTISGNSN

-1841 ETTTQQANN
+1841 ETTTQQASN

-1895 LFSIQFAKVLIFDN
+1895 LYSIQFAKVLIFDN
-1909 SNINFTGQ
+1909 SNINFEGQ

-1924 QTEKYSLYEIYNDS
+1924 QTEKYSLYEIYNDT
-1938 KQTNVDTDVD
+1938 KTTPNADTDVD

-1961 APVTQIAN
+1961 SPVTQIAN

-2033 NGEDATC
+2033 NDEDATC

-2048 TGAAFEQNSGTDNPN
+2048 TGAAFDQNGGTDNPN

-2069 YTASENTV
+2069 YDSDDNTF
-2077 ALDGTAGNVQMPY
+2077 ALDGTAGNVQMAY

-2165 LMWNAARQTGTGND
+2165 LMWNSARENGTGDD
-2179 WMYFNEDT
+2179 WMYYKENSAAQIEDLEQT
-2187 EVQMTGQPQS
+2187 HHHID
-2197 AVESTLTEMKK
+2197 STLTEMKK
-2208 NADVNFGLVILPS
+2208 NANVNFGLVILPS

-2257 TFRLTYYDKLTSNM
+2257 KFRLTYYDKLTSNM

-2298 VSTTSTIEQVFTT
+2298 VSTSSTIEQVFTT

-2338 NLYATGRAANF
+2338 NLYSTGVEANF
-2349 KLNSVNFVA
+2349 KLNSVNFEP
-2358 ANDGNLIARAG
+2358 ANDGDLIARGG
-2369 TYNYNNYAVGYAAS
+2369 TYNFNDYAVGYAAGF
-2383 LNYDNSDGW
+2383 NYDNSDGW
-2392 NGDGIY
+2392 NGDGNY
-2398 TEQDAEPMVPTIHP
+2398 TEQDAYQVSDNNANHTS
-2412 NPTATSIGKTGGRT
+2412 NTSIGRTGGRT
-2426 AFAID
+2426 VFAID
-2431 FTLHYDGSQ
+2431 FTLHYDGSL
-2440 TASTEELIG
+2440 TATTQKLIG

-2459 YKGIDEN
+2459 YKNAQGQLVN
-2466 GNPYEITA
+2466 N

-2489 KRFYIDG
+2489 TKFYIDG

-2512 KQLSTIFNRCGYM
+2512 KQLSTIFNRCDYM

-2549 NNVTIYRYNGGHELS
+2549 SNVVIYRYNGGHELS

-2569 IVGNPNNTA
+2569 IEGNPNNTA

-2609 DNGGPHTVTA
+2609 ENGGPHTVTA

-2657 GGKMMMN
+2657 GGKLMMN

-2670 DNVTTGDGGGVYM
+2670 DNVTTGDGGGIYM

-2701 EAQNNVFLTA
+2701 DAQNNVFLTA
-2711 ADKVITIGTASASDA
+2711 ADKVITIGTASATDA

-2748 TYTRVVNVDQD
+2748 TYTRVVYVDQD

-2781 YQLVNYSDPKYLYW
+2781 YQLVKYSDPKYLYW

-2890 MRSSLVQDYM
+2890 MHSSLVQDYM
-2900 GMLGYAEGAT
+2900 GMLGYAEGAI

-2967 TIHSSFAVCDLEC
+2967 TIHSSFAVCDL
-2980 TTGTVLGGLVGT
+2980 TGTTETVMGGLVGT
-2992 NGGNLYNSFA
+2992 NGGDLYNSFA
-3002 NTTMTGATQMGGLVG
+3002 NTTMTGATQTGGLVG

-3043 NKGAIAYCYAS
+3043 NKGAITYCYAS
-3054 KAGQYVSADVTD
+3054 KAGQYVSTDVEN

-3083 HLDYMYRDNIVTA
+3083 HLGYMYRDNIVTA
-3096 PEANTYANHE
+3096 EGNTYANHN
-3106 GIEYTNNTH
+3106 GIEYTEGKH

-3128 QWVDKTEVEGDFSSW
+3128 QWVVDKTEVEGDFSSW

-3159 FPKDNCLG
+3159 FPKDNCVG
-3167 NFAEEDGKFLRY
+3167 NYAEEDGKFLRY

-3213 ATNVANGSGN
+3213 ATDVANGSGN

-3233 LLQSG
+3233 LLQAPIS
-3238 SDAINATV
+3238 SSKADEPQYNAITATV

-3256 QNAYDYYGNQLKY
+3256 QNAYDYYGNQLLY

-3275 TPLSNASTGAS
+3275 TPLADAPIGATYEGETGNGKPVDIKTLA
-3286 YSGSEFTNQS
+3286 GS
-3296 NINING
+3296 
-3302 MVNGYFPNGL
+3302 YFPNGL
-3312 GLTTPAPEGSVMWDF
+3312 ITEDNPAVGGNVKWDF
-3327 YTYYEPHYHWINL
+3327 YTYFEPEYHWINL
-3340 KRGPGNHWHTDGGAI
+3340 KRSGDNHYHTDGGAQI
-3355 IPYVEDDNTA
+3355 NYVSGQNGLGAKQNETI
-3365 TNATFVPG
+3365 FVPG

-3393 NGDVTITL
+3393 NGDVEIML
-3401 TNGEPQSLQYNKG
+3401 TNQEPLTDTYNKG

-3423 AYLDLKAVRTGAN
+3423 AYLDLKAVRTGED

-3449 VPYAVGASQNTVT
+3449 VPYAVDASENTVT

-3471 GFFMH
+3471 GFFMYS
-3476 AEPEEGATTETLT
+3476 ASDNNQFS
-3489 FTPGM
+3489 FTQSM
-3494 ATTEKEDGSYF
+3494 ATTEKENGSYF

>member
-1 MQKYYN
+1 MQQNYN
-7 KKRKLNKLKTCLLLL
+7 KKRKLNKLKTSLLLL
-22 MMVLFAGAAT
+22 MMVCFAGAAT

-57 ASSVNGSYYWEK
+57 ASSVDGSYYWEK
-69 WYQHNENSTIV
+69 WYQHNENATIV
-80 FKNGTSPIQVTFGKF
+80 FKNGNNPIQVSFGQF
-95 HAWGDSADGNS
+95 HAWGDKADGT
-106 VVDLGEFSLRINN
+106 VEDLGEFSLRINN

-212 NNDPDPFDPLSDAS
+212 NDPDPFDPLSDAT

-248 AVANGTHSAVA
+248 AVANGTNSAVA

-266 DQRPTPGAPQINI
+266 DQRPTPGAPDIDI

-286 VPAPVPAGLN
+286 VPDAVPAGLN

-305 NGTEPSATNGTL
+305 DGSNPSATNGTL
-317 LTKSTGFSI
+317 LTRSTGFSI
-326 EWTTPNTT
+326 EWHTPNTT

-349 AVTTAQFGN
+349 EVTTEQFGN
-358 VTVPAP
+358 VTVPTP
-364 TITFSSDGKATI
+364 TITFDSEGKAHIVCALDDATI
-376 ACSLQGATVYYTT
+376 YYTT

-395 SNSSHGTA
+395 TSSPHGTT
-403 PVTTAALPIGTTV
+403 PVTTEALAIGTTV
-416 YAYATYGSTGSGY
+416 YAYAVFSAQGY
-429 DDSAI
+429 DDSSVG
-434 ASAIYVP
+434 SAIYVP
-441 EGGNGTYNGVVF
+441 ESGSGVYSGGVVF

-460 SWTYYSDS
+460 TWSYYSDS
-468 DSPIHSLKPADV
+468 EQPIHSLKPADV
-480 KITYTGYGTNTM
+480 KITYKGFGENTM
-492 TSSST
+492 TSTST
-497 ANTPANSAFDATV
+497 ANMPANSAFDTDVAED
-510 NPTQVAVNVNEPG
+510 QVAVNVNEPG

-529 KTLENADPE
+529 KTLEAANED
-538 GKGTSYPYT
+538 GSGNYPYT
-547 MISNPFQVRPLYNSS
+547 MIANPFQVRPMYDPN
-562 RGETNAN
+562 
-569 GINFSQSISNEVRD
+569 
-583 RRGNVVGYTSGTN
+583 
-596 PTTPSMTSFA
+596 
-606 QQGGNDRGNRATVW
+606 
-620 AETTTITPGEPYLI
+620 
-634 GLVSGSNIYLVLN
+634 
-647 YSPVQNGYYYNN
+647 
-659 NYNYWGYTAPATI
+659 
-672 DGNGYVT
+672 
-679 GCSGNATDLQYAQWK
+679 
-694 FSSASGGTITSNYE
+694 SGGATERTFVVTLSN
-708 SNRYLYGATSNNWT
+708 S
-722 DLYPYTTQTTWTY
+722 D
-735 SNNRL
+735 
-740 SYNNGNYYLY
+740 SYNNWSYNGN
-750 LNSSYY
+750 
-756 IQRNNTGTTVRLYKQ
+756 
-771 QTISEPC
+771 
-778 TVTAV
+778 
-783 AGTNIST
+783 
-790 AYVAEGQTFPAGTT
+790 
-804 TTTLNMMTEN
+804 
-814 YATFQA
+814 
-820 TANSGFA
+820 
-827 FSGWYDENNNL
+827 
-838 VSTANPY
+838 
-845 TCLVHGNLTLTAKG
+845 
-859 VPAYTVTAAKET
+859 
-871 GISTAYVAAG
+871 
-881 TSFSGSAT
+881 TS
-889 SVTVA
+889 
-894 EGGSATFQAAVSSGY
+894 
-909 GFSGWYDEQ
+909 
-918 DALVSTNQ
+918 
-926 TYTVNNITGNFTL
+926 
-939 TAKASVVH
+939 
-947 TVTVAS
+947 TVTVAYGGQTATITGGS
-953 TTNGTVTANPT
+953 GSASFNYTAAIGSQVTITFNQNNNTWATYCRIAVAYDDGTSIFDIYNPT
-964 STFMGETVTL
+964 
-974 TVTPSNNY
+974 NY
-982 AIGNIVV
+982 
-989 TGTSG
+989 TTR
-994 NTYAVAGVGSS
+994 
-1005 YTFTMPDEDVT
+1005 TFTVSAPSSTSSD
-1016 VTATF
+1016 
-1021 FQKSNDAYRGFYA
+1021 YRGFYA
-1034 WRVKNLSDGLT
+1034 WR
-1045 IKSKDGNTTYGVNSI
+1045 IKSLGGGLSI
-1060 LYADQEVQF
+1060 TGKNVGDIIYPDETIEFV
-1069 ITANAEGNEVEFE
+1069 TANAEGNEVEFE
-1082 ALWAKAYVTTGTS
+1082 ALWAKAWVNSTS
-1095 AMSSRATNSGNY
+1095 SSERATNSGNY
-1107 QNAYER
+1107 KNAYER
-1113 NFHVVTSLPSHSTYP
+1113 NFKVGTTLSTYNYP
-1128 YTITT
+1128 VTIST

-1139 GSLGTITRNSDYSA
+1139 GTLRSVSGTNYSCSS
-1153 PTDVKFENMYLR
+1153 DVKLENMTLSMSGYLDG
-1165 MSNNYIN
+1165 NN
-1172 AAGHSLFIGRGVK
+1172 HSLHIGRGV
-1185 YNANNSTNVANHIY
+1185 ANGNNNVANRVY
-1199 GYYYTGNSVGN
+1199 GEYQPGT
-1210 VTINS
+1210 TKNS
-1215 FSLRIESG
+1215 FVLRVESG
-1223 RFPDAYMFTVA
+1223 RYGAIYGLYD
-1234 QNYCRTTSSNT
+1234 NDGTTHITSTFNSLIT
-1245 WKMLWGSDYD
+1245 YGSDYD
-1255 RAKNSNS
+1255 RAKKDHAKLIVAGATQLGYS
-1262 NLVVSGAVEVAKYF
+1262 VSCANNTVKETVLSGTFGNNGGEDIELYMGWA
-1276 NFTSASGSINAIVM
+1276 GSIGNN
-1290 SGTYGANS
+1290 SLGT
-1298 DNTEFYMG
+1298 
-1306 YEANSSDYS
+1306 
-1315 SQAPRTLEVL
+1315 RKLEVFDGIFK
-1325 GGIFQGGIAGGIERS
+1325 GGISGGIEQG
-1340 VAASTMTLNMRIKGG
+1340 VAAETIILTMRIHGG
-1355 TINQY
+1355 TIPGY
-1360 VYGAGQYSAAAGSR
+1360 VYQSGQYSAAYGSR
-1374 KTVITGGTFSG
+1374 KTIITGGTFED
-1385 WVAGGC
+1385 WIAGGC
-1391 YGTDSN
+1391 YGTGN
-1397 DQAGETDGDCH
+1397 TAQRPGTTNGNAY
-1408 IYFGGDANMT
+1408 IYFGGNASQTASD
-1418 NTEGIFG
+1418 EGFFG
-1425 GGYGRG
+1425 AGYGNYATANGR
-1431 NAGDNKYTINKSF
+1431 YTVQKSYI
-1444 VVVADEAQIAG
+1444 VVADEAQIAG
-1455 NVYGGG
+1455 SVYGGG
-1461 NKGYCTD
+1461 NNGYCTD
-1468 NSEVYVKGTTLKIT
+1468 DTEVWVLGGGKNTMKVSGSVFGGANMSRSAGANTVTVKNGTIV
-1482 GSVYGGANLART
+1482 GSVYGGAQ
-1494 EGTTTVTV
+1494 
-1502 KSGSI
+1502 
-1507 TGSVYGGALG
+1507 G

-1522 NTVYVTG
+1522 NIVYVTG
-1529 KATVNVEGGTMTNV
+1529 KATVNVSGGTMTNV
-1543 YGGGLGSYTRM
+1543 YGGGLGAQTRM
-1554 NNGTE
+1554 YSGTE
-1559 VNIKGGTI
+1559 VNISGGTI

-1582 VGTTVTV
+1582 VGTVVTV
-1589 EGGTMNDVFGA
+1589 SGGTVNDIYGA

-1610 ITGSTSVAVSGG
+1610 ITGSTTVAVSGG

-1628 YGGGQNGTVAYAA
+1628 YGGGQNGTVAYANG
-1641 SGANNTNYK
+1641 GANNTNYN

-1678 VNISNGTIRGHV
+1678 VNISNGIIRGHV

-1737 GDFATNTT
+1737 GDFATSTT

-1780 GKDAIQNAP
+1780 GKDAIENAP

-1824 SGTISGNSN
+1824 NGTISGNSN

-1841 ETTTQQANN
+1841 ETTTQQTSN

-1882 TAQGAQ
+1882 TAQGDQ

-1895 LFSIQFAKVLIFDN
+1895 LYSIQFAKVLIFDN

-1917 GRANQLN
+1917 GRANDLS
-1924 QTEKYSLYEIYNDS
+1924 QTEKYSLYEIYNDT
-1938 KQTNVDTDVD
+1938 KTTPNADTDVD

-1961 APVTQIAN
+1961 SPVTQIAN
-1969 FRSMSCTNTFASTTP
+1969 FRSMSCANTFASVTP
-1984 TLTGYTAITP
+1984 TLEGYTAITP
-1994 ETLSSCN
+1994 TTLSGCN

-2033 NGEDATC
+2033 NDEDATC

-2069 YTASENTV
+2069 YDSDDNTF
-2077 ALDGTAGNVQMPY
+2077 ALNGTTGNVQMAY

-2103 RIWRQGGKEHYREGI
+2103 RIWRQGGTEHYREGI
-2118 FNAHASGTEAWKTV
+2118 FNAHASGTDVWKTV

-2165 LMWNAARQTGTGND
+2165 LMWNAARESNNGAITDD
-2179 WMYFNEDT
+2179 WMYYKTSNPQQ
-2187 EVQMTGQPQS
+2187 QMTGQAQT
-2197 AVESTLTEMKK
+2197 AVDATLTEMKK
-2208 NADVNFGLVILPS
+2208 NANVNFGLVILPD
-2221 TGMAGSNYIICYE
+2221 TGMGGSDYIICYE
-2234 ADNNLALGTT
+2234 ADNNLALSTT
-2244 KFTKADNTKEPQV
+2244 RFPKADNTKEPQIR
-2257 TFRLTYYDKLTSNM
+2257 FRLTYYDKLSSNM

-2276 SIVLVQKDATGKVVD
+2276 TIVLVQKDVTGKVVD

-2298 VSTTSTIEQVFTT
+2298 VSTTSTIEQEFTT

-2338 NLYATGRAANF
+2338 NLYTTGTPANF
-2349 KLNSVNFVA
+2349 TLNSVDFEP
-2358 ANDGNLIARAG
+2358 ANGGVLIARGG
-2369 TYNYNNYAVGYAAS
+2369 TYDWNHYAVGYAAGY
-2383 LNYDNSDGW
+2383 NYDNSDGW
-2392 NGDGIY
+2392 NGEGNYSERDSY
-2398 TEQDAEPMVPTIHP
+2398 PLTQN
-2412 NPTATSIGKTGGRT
+2412 NPTATLVGKTGGRT
-2426 AFAID
+2426 EFAID

-2440 TASTEELIG
+2440 TATTQQLIG
-2449 TLTFNFTFDN
+2449 TLTFNITFDN
-2459 YKGIDEN
+2459 YKNAQGQLVN
-2466 GNPYEITA
+2466 N
-2474 QPLTIVVEVYRRGQG
+2474 QPLTINVEVYRRGQG
-2489 KRFYIDG
+2489 TKFYIDG
-2496 INGSNANKG
+2496 INGSNANDA

-2525 AGDEIYIVNQVTA
+2525 AGDEIYIVNQVNA
-2538 NKQLDWNGLPY
+2538 DKQLDWNGLPY

-2569 IVGNPNNTA
+2569 IEGNPNNTA

-2657 GGKMMMN
+2657 NGKLMMN

-2670 DNVTTGDGGGVYM
+2670 NNVTTGDGGGVYM

-2701 EAQNNVFLTA
+2701 DAQNNVFLTA
-2711 ADKVITIGTASASDA
+2711 ADKVITIGTASANDA

-2759 VEWLETPFNT
+2759 VEWLETPFNSN
-2769 HPNSII
+2769 PNSII

-2781 YQLVNYSDPKYLYW
+2781 YQLVKYSDPKYLYW

-2804 HVPTAEE
+2804 HVPTAAE

-2879 TLKGNGHLIEN
+2879 TINGNGHLIEN
-2890 MRSSLVQDYM
+2890 MHSSLVQDYM
-2900 GMLGYAEGAT
+2900 GMLGYAENAA
-2910 VQDVMAAVNFDANSA
+2910 VENVMAMVEFKANSA

-2931 GVMKTTT
+2931 GTMKATT
-2938 ISNVEAAGTITGGS
+2938 ISNVEAAGTLQGGG

-2967 TIHSSFAVCDLEC
+2967 TIHSSFAVCDL
-2980 TTGTVLGGLVGT
+2980 TGTTETVMGGLVGT
-2992 NGGNLYNSFA
+2992 NGGNLYNSYA
-3002 NTTMTGATQMGGLVG
+3002 NVNMEGSNTMGGLVG

-3035 EIPAFAYT
+3035 EIPAFAYN
-3043 NKGAIAYCYAS
+3043 NKGEITYCYAS
-3054 KAGQYVSADVTD
+3054 KAGQYVSSAVTD

-3096 PEANTYANHE
+3096 QGNTYASHE
-3106 GIEYTNNTH
+3106 GIEYTEGKH

-3128 QWVDKTEVEGDFSSW
+3128 QWVADGHTSYSTW

-3150 INGDLPVLA
+3150 INGDLPILA

-3167 NFAEEDGKFLRY
+3167 NYAEEDGKFLRY
-3179 SAYDLTA
+3179 SAYNLNPDTQV
-3186 GTSFNNG
+3186 GETFNNG
-3193 LDGLFTHYSGKAANI
+3193 LDDLFTYYSGKAANI

-3223 ANLFINEDAV
+3223 AMLFINEDAV

-3256 QNAYDYYGNQLKY
+3256 QNAYDYYGNQLLY

-3275 TPLSNASTGAS
+3275 TPLADAPMGITYDAATGN
-3286 YSGSEFTNQS
+3286 GGGV
-3296 NINING
+3296 NIHAMENN
-3302 MVNGYFPNGL
+3302 YFPNNL
-3312 GLTTPAPEGSVMWDF
+3312 PMTTPSTGVKWDL
-3327 YTYYEPHYHWINL
+3327 YTYFEPEYHWINL
-3340 KRGPGNHWHTDGGAI
+3340 KRSGDNHYHTDGGAQI
-3355 IPYVEDDNTA
+3355 NYVSGQNGLGAKQNETI
-3365 TNATFVPG
+3365 FVPG

-3393 NGDVTITL
+3393 NGNVPITL
-3401 TNGEPQSLQYNKG
+3401 TNQEPQSLQYNKG

-3423 AYLDLKAVRTGAN
+3423 AYLDVSTLGTIYG
-3436 ASYYIYDAESGDY
+3436 YDADMGVY
-3449 VPYAVGASQNTVT
+3449 APYSTSASVNPAIPAQN
-3462 PSRYIHPHQ
+3462 IHPHQ
-3471 GFFMH
+3471 AFFYH
-3476 AEPEEGATTETLT
+3476 AATDGATLT
-3489 FTPGM
+3489 FTPTM
-3494 ATTEKEDGSYF
+3494 ATTTEDPNSYF
-3505 RGDEQINYPLVNLFA
+3505 RAERVNYPLVNLFA
-3520 RSQAGNNDLAI
+3520 QNAAGNRDLAVV
-3531 IELNRPEIG
+3531 EFNRPELG
-3540 GATKMSFMTNANF
+3540 GATKVGFMTNANF
-3553 ELSAYLD
+3553 QIAAHLD
-3560 GQDYGLLFTPE
+3560 GENYGLLFTPE
-3571 GTEKVPV
+3571 NTEKVPV
-3578 HFTTQEDGTYTLTW
+3578 RFYTDEDGTFTLTW
-3592 DTQNGV
+3592 STFNGD

-3607 MTGTITDMLRSDHY
+3607 MTGAITDMLRSDHY

>member
-7 KKRKLNKLKTCLLLL
+7 KKRKLNKLKASFLLL
-22 MMVLFAGAAT
+22 MLMCFAGVAK

-57 ASSVNGSYYWEK
+57 ASSVDGSYYWEK

-174 TSPSTYTVQQ
+174 TSPNTYTVQQ
-184 PIITKETCSDYVIL
+184 PIIAKETCSDYVIL

-212 NNDPDPFDPLSDAS
+212 NNDPDPFDPLSDAT

-248 AVANGTHSAVA
+248 AVANGTNSAVA
-259 SHTFTHS
+259 SHTFTHG
-266 DQRPTPGAPQINI
+266 DQRPTPDAPEINI
-279 DGNTVTF
+279 SGNTVTF
-286 VPAPVPAGLN
+286 VPDEVPAGLN

-305 NGTEPSATNGTL
+305 DGSTPSATNGTL

-326 EWTTPNTT
+326 EWHTPNTT

-349 AVTTAQFGN
+349 EVTTEQFGN
-358 VTVPAP
+358 VTVPTP
-364 TITFSSDGKATI
+364 TITFDSEGKATI
-376 ACSLQGATVYYTT
+376 TCSLDGATIYYTT

-395 SNSSHGTA
+395 ASSDHGTT
-403 PVTTAALPIGTTV
+403 PVTTEALAIGTTV
-416 YAYATYGSTGSGY
+416 YAYAVFSAQGY
-429 DDSAI
+429 DDSSVG
-434 ASAIYVP
+434 SAIYVP
-441 EGGNGTYNGVVF
+441 ESGSGTYGGVVF

-460 SWTYYSDS
+460 TWSYYSD
-468 DSPIHSLKPADV
+468 DEQPIHSLKPADV
-480 KITYTGYGTNTM
+480 KITYKGFGENTM
-492 TSSST
+492 TSTST
-497 ANTPANSAFDATV
+497 ANMPATNAFDADV
-510 NPTQVAVNVNEPG
+510 EEDQVAVNVGEAG

-529 KTLENADPE
+529 KTLENDDPE
-538 GKGTSYPYT
+538 GGENANTYSYT
-547 MISNPFQVRPLYNSS
+547 MIPNPFQVRPAAAAGTVTTQTRY
-562 RGETNAN
+562 
-569 GINFSQSISNEVRD
+569 VR
-583 RRGNVVGYTSGTN
+583 
-596 PTTPSMTSFA
+596 
-606 QQGGNDRGNRATVW
+606 
-620 AETTTITPGEPYLI
+620 TTTITEGKKYLI
-634 GLVSGSNIYLVLN
+634 VSQSN
-647 YSPVQNGYYYNN
+647 
-659 NYNYWGYTAPATI
+659 A
-672 DGNGYVT
+672 
-679 GCSGNATDLQYAQWK
+679 GNAYALGH
-694 FSSASGGTITSNYE
+694 SGTSVASDAVTISSGGTANYIDA
-708 SNRYLYGATSNNWT
+708 SYVDATSVWT
-722 DLYPYTTQTTWTY
+722 AGSGYTFQ
-735 SNNRL
+735 
-740 SYNNGNYYLY
+740 NGNYYIRH
-750 LNSSYY
+750 N
-756 IQRNNTGTTVRLYKQ
+756 NNTL
-771 QTISEPC
+771 
-778 TVTAV
+778 
-783 AGTNIST
+783 
-790 AYVAEGQTFPAGTT
+790 
-804 TTTLNMMTEN
+804 
-814 YATFQA
+814 
-820 TANSGFA
+820 
-827 FSGWYDENNNL
+827 
-838 VSTANPY
+838 
-845 TCLVHGNLTLTAKG
+845 
-859 VPAYTVTAAKET
+859 
-871 GISTAYVAAG
+871 GISTTNNNNNWNWGNNTLSYTG
-881 TSFSGSAT
+881 SGWNST
-889 SVTVA
+889 TYYIRYNNGFTIA
-894 EGGSATFQAAVSSGY
+894 EGGWLT
-909 GFSGWYDEQ
+909 
-918 DALVSTNQ
+918 
-926 TYTVNNITGNFTL
+926 TYNVYLFEETME
-939 TAKASVVH
+939 S
-947 TVTVAS
+947 TVT
-953 TTNGTVTANPT
+953 G
-964 STFMGETVTL
+964 G
-974 TVTPSNNY
+974 
-982 AIGNIVV
+982 
-989 TGTSG
+989 
-994 NTYAVAGVGSS
+994 
-1005 YTFTMPDEDVT
+1005 D
-1016 VTATF
+1016 
-1021 FQKSNDAYRGFYA
+1021 YRGFYA
-1034 WRVKNLSDGLT
+1034 WRVKSLGGGLT
-1045 IKSKDGNTTYGVNSI
+1045 ISGKNVGDIIYPDETIEFV
-1060 LYADQEVQF
+1060 
-1069 ITANAEGNEVEFE
+1069 TANAEGNEVEFE
-1082 ALWAKAYVTTGTS
+1082 ALWAKAWVNSSSTS
-1095 AMSSRATNSGNY
+1095 ERATNSGNY
-1107 QNAYER
+1107 KNAYER
-1113 NFHVVTSLPSHSTYP
+1113 NFKVGNSLDTYNYPVTFSTL
-1128 YTITT
+1128 T
-1133 LNPDGS
+1133 PDGS
-1139 GSLGTITRNSDYSA
+1139 GTLSSVSGTNYSCSS
-1153 PTDVKFENMYLR
+1153 DVKLENMTLAMSGYLEG
-1165 MSNNYIN
+1165 NN
-1172 AAGHSLFIGRGVK
+1172 HSLHIGRGV
-1185 YNANNSTNVANHIY
+1185 ANGNNNVASAVYGYLAPDASTNSFNLRVEGGRY
-1199 GYYYTGNSVGN
+1199 GVVYALRRTGNNVSN
-1210 VTINS
+1210 VTS
-1215 FSLRIESG
+1215 
-1223 RFPDAYMFTVA
+1223 DFTA
-1234 QNYCRTTSSNT
+1234 
-1245 WKMLWGSDYD
+1245 KIILGSDYD
-1255 RAKNSNS
+1255 RATNSNTK
-1262 NLVVSGAVEVAKYF
+1262 LVVSGEVQVGSQVF
-1276 NFTSASGSINAIVM
+1276 VDSANSKILMTAL
-1290 SGTYGANS
+1290 SGTFGSNSGNVEIYMGLADGNS
-1298 DNTEFYMG
+1298 DYNKAAYR
-1306 YEANSSDYS
+1306 Y
-1315 SQAPRTLEVL
+1315 LEIL
-1325 GGIFQGGIAGGIERS
+1325 GGNFLGGVAGGIDKG
-1340 VAASTMTLNMRIKGG
+1340 VDASTENLKMRIKGG
-1355 TINQY
+1355 TIHQY
-1360 VYGAGQYSAAAGSR
+1360 LYGSGQYSAAYGTR
-1374 KTVITGGTFSG
+1374 KTIITGGTFDC
-1385 WVAGGC
+1385 WIAGGC
-1391 YGTDSN
+1391 YGTDNN
-1397 DQAGETDGDCH
+1397 DGGGQTYGDTYL
-1408 IYFGGDANMT
+1408 YFGGDATQT
-1418 NTEGIFG
+1418 NTTGLFG
-1425 GGYGRG
+1425 GGYGS
-1431 NAGDNKYTINKSF
+1431 NATGDNKYIVQKSF

-1455 NVYGGG
+1455 SVYGGG
-1461 NKGYCTD
+1461 NNGYCTD
-1468 NSEVYVKGTTLKIT
+1468 DTEVWVLGGGKNTMKVSGSVFGGANMSRSAGANTVTVKDGTIV
-1482 GSVYGGANLART
+1482 GSVYGGAQ
-1494 EGTTTVTV
+1494 
-1502 KSGSI
+1502 
-1507 TGSVYGGALG
+1507 G

-1522 NTVYVTG
+1522 NIVYVTG
-1529 KATVNVEGGTMTNV
+1529 KATVNVSGGTMTNV
-1543 YGGGLGSYTRM
+1543 YGGGLGAQTRM
-1554 NNGTE
+1554 NSGTE
-1559 VNIKGGTI
+1559 VNISGGTI

-1582 VGTTVTV
+1582 VGTVVTV
-1589 EGGTMNDVFGA
+1589 SGGTVNDIYGA

-1610 ITGSTSVAVSGG
+1610 ITGSTTVAVSGG

-1628 YGGGQNGTVAYAA
+1628 YGGGQNGTVAYTAA
-1641 SGANNTNYK
+1641 GSNNTNYN

-1678 VNISNGTIRGHV
+1678 VNISDGIIRGHV

-1732 TTLDD
+1732 TTLPD
-1737 GDFATNTT
+1737 GSFSTSTE

-1780 GKDAIQNAP
+1780 GKDAIENAP
-1789 YKQPTTGIDYKVAT
+1789 YKQPTTDIDYKVAT

-1824 SGTISGNSN
+1824 TGTISGNSN

-1841 ETTTQQANN
+1841 ETTTQQTSN

-1882 TAQGAQ
+1882 TAQGDQ

-1895 LFSIQFAKVLIFDN
+1895 LYSIQFAKVLIFDD

-1924 QTEKYSLYEIYNDS
+1924 QTEKYSLYEIYNDT
-1938 KQTNVDTDVD
+1938 KTTNADTDVD

-1961 APVTQIAN
+1961 SPVTQIAN
-1969 FRSMSCTNTFASTTP
+1969 FRSMSCNNTFASTSP
-1984 TLTGYTAITP
+1984 TLSGYTAITP

-2001 NQVRVNN
+2001 NQVRVNG

-2018 NYGALIGYA
+2018 KYGALIGYA
-2027 HMMASN
+2027 HMMASTDD
-2033 NGEDATC
+2033 EDGTC
-2040 AYARPRWC
+2040 AYARPRWE
-2048 TGAAFEQNSGTDNPN
+2048 TKAPFAINSSDYDNRN
-2063 DGGWIS
+2063 DGGWVS
-2069 YTASENTV
+2069 YNNAENTY
-2077 ALDGTAGNVQMPY
+2077 ALDGTNPTENGVQMAY
-2090 ENHTVAKNGEQYF
+2090 ENHTVRNGEGYF
-2103 RIWRQGGKEHYREGI
+2103 RIWRAGGEEHYREGV
-2118 FNAHASGTEAWKTV
+2118 FNAHASGTDTWKTV

-2165 LMWNAARQTGTGND
+2165 LMWNAARETGTGDD

-2187 EVQMTGQPQS
+2187 DVQMTGQPQS

-2208 NADVNFGLVILPS
+2208 NADVNFGLVILPD
-2221 TGMAGSNYIICYE
+2221 TGMGGSDYIICYE
-2234 ADNNLALGTT
+2234 ADNNLADTDT
-2244 KFTKADNTKEPQV
+2244 KFTKADNTVEPQIR
-2257 TFRLTYYDKLTSNM
+2257 FRLTYYDKLTSNM

-2298 VSTTSTIEQVFTT
+2298 VSTSSTIEQVFTT

-2338 NLYATGRAANF
+2338 NLYTTGTPANF
-2349 KLNSVNFVA
+2349 TLTSVNFVT
-2358 ANDGNLIARAG
+2358 NHGGDLIARGG
-2369 TYNYNNYAVGYAAS
+2369 TYNLNDYAVGYAAGI
-2383 LNYDNSDGW
+2383 NYDNSDGW
-2392 NGDGIY
+2392 NGEGVY
-2398 TEQDAEPMVPTIHP
+2398 TEQDAYLVSDNNP
-2412 NPTATSIGKTGGRT
+2412 NHTSNTSIGKTGGRT
-2426 AFAID
+2426 VFAID

-2440 TASTEELIG
+2440 TVTTEELIG

-2459 YKGIDEN
+2459 YTDDD
-2466 GNPYEITA
+2466 GNETT
-2474 QPLTIVVEVYRRGQG
+2474 QPLTIIVEVYRRGQG
-2489 KRFYIDG
+2489 NRFYIDG
-2496 INGSNANKG
+2496 INGSNANDA

-2538 NKQLDWNGLPY
+2538 DKQLDWNGLPY
-2549 NNVTIYRYNGGHELS
+2549 NNVIIYRYNGGHELS

-2569 IVGNPNNTA
+2569 IEGNPNNTA
-2578 YLGNLLNVT
+2578 YQGNLLNVT

-2598 GYYNNGETGTD
+2598 GYYNNGETTYIAPDPETGEDTEYSTD
-2609 DNGGPHTVTA
+2609 PNGGPHTVTA

-2657 GGKMMMN
+2657 NGKLMMN

-2670 DNVTTGDGGGVYM
+2670 DNVTTGDGGGIYM

-2701 EAQNNVFLTA
+2701 DAQNNVFLTA

-2781 YQLVNYSDPKYLYW
+2781 YQLVKYSDPKYLYW

-2890 MRSSLVQDYM
+2890 MHSSLVQDYM

-2938 ISNVEAAGTITGGS
+2938 ISNVEAAGTLQGGS

-2967 TIHSSFAVCDLEC
+2967 TIHSSFAVCDL
-2980 TTGTVLGGLVGT
+2980 TGTTETVMGGLVGT
-2992 NGGNLYNSFA
+2992 NGGDLYNSFA

-3043 NKGAIAYCYAS
+3043 NKGAITYCYAS
-3054 KAGQYVSADVTD
+3054 KAGQYVSSAVTD

-3096 PEANTYANHE
+3096 EGNTYANHN
-3106 GIEYTNNTH
+3106 GIEYTEGKH

-3128 QWVDKTEVEGDFSSW
+3128 QWVADGHTSYSTW
-3143 YRPTTNT
+3143 YRPTTQD

-3186 GTSFNNG
+3186 GESFNNG

-3238 SDAINATV
+3238 SDDITATV
-3246 GVTFDNSDHG
+3246 GVTFDNSERGEHATDWLGHELG
-3256 QNAYDYYGNQLKY
+3256 Y
-3269 DWHFMS
+3269 DWHMMS
-3275 TPLSNASTGAS
+3275 TPLSDAAFGAT
-3286 YSGSEFTNQS
+3286 YGTEHGHYGDV
-3296 NINING
+3296 NITE
-3302 MVNGYFPNGL
+3302 MKNGYFPNGL
-3312 GLTTPAPEGSVMWDF
+3312 SVTTPAPEGTVMWDF
-3327 YTYYEPHYHWINL
+3327 YTYYEPEYHWINF
-3340 KRGPGNHWHTDGGAI
+3340 KRTDHWHVDNANQIQYNEADQRDGI
-3355 IPYVEDDNTA
+3355 FT
-3365 TNATFVPG
+3365 PG
-3373 KGYMMAISQDSYMSN
+3373 KGYMMAISQDSYMN
-3388 SGVLN
+3388 STGTLN
-3393 NGDVTITL
+3393 NGDVTIAL
-3401 TNGEPQSLQYNKG
+3401 TNQEPEGINFNKG

-3423 AYLDLKAVRTGAN
+3423 AYLDLTALGQAGFN
-3436 ASYYIYDAESGDY
+3436 AYAYDADNGVY
-3449 VPYAVGASQNTVT
+3449 VPFVMGSSKNPATLAD
-3462 PSRYIHPHQ
+3462 RIHPHQ
-3471 GFFMH
+3471 AFFLY
-3476 AEPEEGATTETLT
+3476 AVSNSVT
-3489 FTPGM
+3489 FTPDM
-3494 ATTEKEDGSYF
+3494 ATTEKTDNSYF
-3505 RGDEQINYPLVNLFA
+3505 RDAKVNYPLVNIFA
-3520 RSQAGNNDLAI
+3520 ENERGNRDMTI
-3531 IELNRPEIG
+3531 IEFNRPEVG
-3540 GATKMSFMTNANF
+3540 GATEIQGLRNANF
-3553 ELSAYLD
+3553 HIAAHLD
-3560 GQDYGLLFTPE
+3560 GQGYGLLFAPE
-3571 GTEKVPV
+3571 GTDRVPV
-3578 HFTTQEDGTYTLTW
+3578 RFYTEEDGTFTLTW
-3592 DTQNGV
+3592 ETMHGD

-3607 MTGTITDMLRSDHY
+3607 MTGTITDMLRADHY
-3621 TFDAKTSDYASRFY
+3621 TFDATTDDYASRFY
-3635 LTYAC
+3635 ITFAV
-3640 TGVEEV
+3640 TDVEEY
-3646 NEGDGSF
+3646 NEGDNDF
-3653 AFFDGSE
+3653 AWFDGSE
-3660 WVVNGKGQ
+3660 WVVNGKGT
-3668 LDIIDVTGRV
+3668 LDVVDVLGRTV
-3678 LFSKRIANE
+3678 YSARLTDE
-3687 QNRVNLNNVAPGVY
+3687 QNRVNLNNVAKGVY
-3701 MMRVSDG
+3701 MLRVSQG
-3708 KDTMVQK
+3708 TSTKVQK
-3715 IVVR
+3715 VVVR

>member
-7 KKRKLNKLKTCLLLL
+7 KKRKLNKLKSCLLLL
-22 MMVLFAGAAT
+22 MMVCFAGAAT

-57 ASSVNGSYYWEK
+57 ASSVDGSYYWEK
-69 WYQHNENSTIV
+69 WYQHNENATIV

-212 NNDPDPFDPLSDAS
+212 NNDPDPFDPLSDAT

-248 AVANGTHSAVA
+248 AVANGTNSAVA

-266 DQRPTPGAPQINI
+266 DQRPTPGKPQILI

-286 VPAPVPAGLN
+286 VPDAVPAGLN

-305 NGTEPSATNGTL
+305 NGTTPSATNGTL

-326 EWTTPNTT
+326 EWHTPSTT

-349 AVTTAQFGN
+349 AVTTEQFGN
-358 VTVPAP
+358 VTVPTP
-364 TITFSSDGKATI
+364 TITFDNQGQATI
-376 ACSLQGATVYYTT
+376 TCSLDGAVIYYTT

-395 SNSSHGTA
+395 TSSPHGTT
-403 PVTTAALPIGTTV
+403 PVTTDALAIGTTV
-416 YAYATYGSTGSGY
+416 YAYAVFDAEGY
-429 DDSAI
+429 DDSSVG
-434 ASAIYVP
+434 SAIYVP
-441 EGGNGTYNGVVF
+441 ESGSGTYGGVVF

-460 SWTYYSDS
+460 TWSYYSDNEQ
-468 DSPIHSLKPADV
+468 PIHSLKPADV
-480 KITYTGYGTNTM
+480 KITYKGFGENTM
-492 TSSST
+492 TSTST
-497 ANTPANSAFDATV
+497 ANMPANSAFDTDV
-510 NPTQVAVNVNEPG
+510 EEDQVAVNVGEAG

-529 KTLENADPE
+529 KTLENDDPE
-538 GKGTSYPYT
+538 GGENANTYSYT
-547 MISNPFQVRPLYNSS
+547 MIPNPFQVRPIYSTGGSAPVLVTENFNDT
-562 RGETNAN
+562 EATN
-569 GINFSQSISNEVRD
+569 
-583 RRGNVVGYTSGTN
+583 YTSGTAN
-596 PTTPSMTSFA
+596 LPSGWQSGNTDYVPAPRVSNYATSNTIRNYDGNYLLMSGRYGTY
-606 QQGGNDRGNRATVW
+606 QQYNYAIAPQYQDITSISFRFRFSNATYGQLEVGYLSGTSLYTLQTISTSNQYSNGWNQYALSASDIATINSNGGQ
-620 AETTTITPGEPYLI
+620 
-634 GLVSGSNIYLVLN
+634 LVFMFSSGSN
-647 YSPVQNGYYYNN
+647 NGTYYHV
-659 NYNYWGYTAPATI
+659 AI
-672 DGNGYVT
+672 D
-679 GCSGNATDLQYAQWK
+679 D
-694 FSSASGGTITSNYE
+694 
-708 SNRYLYGATSNNWT
+708 
-722 DLYPYTTQTTWTY
+722 
-735 SNNRL
+735 
-740 SYNNGNYYLY
+740 
-750 LNSSYY
+750 
-756 IQRNNTGTTVRLYKQ
+756 
-771 QTISEPC
+771 
-778 TVTAV
+778 V
-783 AGTNIST
+783 AI
-790 AYVAEGQTFPAGTT
+790 
-804 TTTLNMMTEN
+804 
-814 YATFQA
+814 
-820 TANSGFA
+820 
-827 FSGWYDENNNL
+827 
-838 VSTANPY
+838 
-845 TCLVHGNLTLTAKG
+845 
-859 VPAYTVTAAKET
+859 T
-871 GISTAYVAAG
+871 GI
-881 TSFSGSAT
+881 
-889 SVTVA
+889 
-894 EGGSATFQAAVSSGY
+894 Q
-909 GFSGWYDEQ
+909 
-918 DALVSTNQ
+918 
-926 TYTVNNITGNFTL
+926 
-939 TAKASVVH
+939 
-947 TVTVAS
+947 S
-953 TTNGTVTANPT
+953 TT
-964 STFMGETVTL
+964 
-974 TVTPSNNY
+974 
-982 AIGNIVV
+982 
-989 TGTSG
+989 
-994 NTYAVAGVGSS
+994 
-1005 YTFTMPDEDVT
+1005 D
-1016 VTATF
+1016 
-1021 FQKSNDAYRGFYA
+1021 YRGFYA
-1034 WRVKNLSDGLT
+1034 WRVKSMSSDLS
-1045 IKSKDGNTTYGVNSI
+1045 IKVGTTTYTSSNITSGI
-1060 LYADQEVQF
+1060 IIYPDQEIEFV
-1069 ITANAEGNEVEFE
+1069 TAKQEGNEVEFE
-1082 ALWAKAYVTTGTS
+1082 ALWAKAWLNATGTNE
-1095 AMSSRATNSGNY
+1095 RATNSGNY

-1113 NFHVVTSLPSHSTYP
+1113 NFKVGTS
-1128 YTITT
+1128 ITT
-1133 LNPDGS
+1133 YNYPVTFSTIYPDGT
-1139 GSLGTITRNSDYSA
+1139 GTAGTIALGANYTCSS
-1153 PTDVKFENMYLR
+1153 DVKFENITFTGGGNR
-1165 MSNNYIN
+1165 TFT
-1172 AAGHSLFIGRGVK
+1172 AAGNDLIFGRGVTGTVN
-1185 YNANNSTNVANHIY
+1185 YVRGMSSGSSSAVN
-1199 GYYYTGNSVGN
+1199 YT
-1210 VTINS
+1210 IR
-1215 FSLRIESG
+1215 LESG
-1223 RFPDAYMFTVA
+1223 VFNGYAAIDNTQYTF
-1234 QNYCRTTSSNT
+1234 SNT
-1245 WKMLWGSDYD
+1245 VSIRTIFGCDYD
-1255 RAKNSNS
+1255 RAKGQNGNLSIAPTAGSSTNNTGKVYGGNAAHTFSSQSNRNNLTYDWLIKSGKVQGAQSVGDANADLSIYMGNSI
-1262 NLVVSGAVEVAKYF
+1262 SG
-1276 NFTSASGSINAIVM
+1276 NN
-1290 SGTYGANS
+1290 ANS
-1298 DNTEFYMG
+1298 IQYCGRRRLTME
-1306 YEANSSDYS
+1306 
-1315 SQAPRTLEVL
+1315 
-1325 GGIFQGGIAGGIERS
+1325 GGEIASIAGS
-1340 VAASTMTLNMRIKGG
+1340 VNCYGTNYANYGVNDGSWSVMIRIKGG
-1355 TINQY
+1355 TVNGSIYGAAAYAGASGDRRFVLTNGTVKGWIAGGANGTQEDGGVMYGTSY
-1360 VYGAGQYSAAAGSR
+1360 VYVGGQTQVNSSGSTSVINRAVGGNVFGAGCGYNASSS
-1374 KTVITGGTFSG
+1374 SG
-1385 WVAGGC
+1385 QV
-1391 YGTDSN
+1391 
-1397 DQAGETDGDCH
+1397 
-1408 IYFGGDANMT
+1408 
-1418 NTEGIFG
+1418 TEGT
-1425 GGYGRG
+1425 
-1431 NAGDNKYTINKSF
+1431 N
-1444 VVVADEAQIAG
+1444 VVIADEAYVERG
-1455 NVYGGG
+1455 VYGGG
-1461 NKGYCTD
+1461 SYGYTESTANVYILGGQVGCVAGGVNGTSYLATIKGGVFGGACQNKGGITNVTMKD
-1468 NSEVYVKGTTLKIT
+1468 GTVSGGI
-1482 GSVYGGANLART
+1482 YGGSNYNGTVSGLAT
-1494 EGTTTVTV
+1494 VSVSGGTVT
-1502 KSGSI
+1502 
-1507 TGSVYGGALG
+1507 
-1517 SSATS
+1517 
-1522 NTVYVTG
+1522 
-1529 KATVNVEGGTMTNV
+1529 NVF
-1543 YGGGLGSYTRM
+1543 GGGLGSSTSM
-1554 NNGTE
+1554 AAGTK
-1559 VNIKGGTI
+1559 VTVSGGTI
-1567 NNNVYGGGALGTVNA
+1567 NNNVYGGGEEGTVTGNTDVTFSGGTVN
-1582 VGTTVTV
+1582 
-1589 EGGTMNDVFGA
+1589 DIYGA
-1600 GMGSSTQRAN
+1600 GKGSSSQRAN
-1610 ITGSTSVAVSGG
+1610 IAGSTTVAVTGG

-1628 YGGGQNGTVAYAA
+1628 YGGGEQGTVAYANG
-1641 SGANNTNYK
+1641 GANNTNYN

-1669 MGTSQVATF
+1669 KGTSQVATT

-1697 QKKVFVTGMRTVNM
+1697 QKSVFVTGMRTVNM

-1732 TTLDD
+1732 TTLSD
-1737 GDFATNTT
+1737 GSFATSTET
-1745 TTTMCVTNISGG
+1745 ATMCVTNISGG
-1757 IIDENVYAA
+1757 VIDENVYAA
-1766 GFFGNCFGSVYVFI
+1766 GYFGNCFGSVYVFI
-1780 GKDAIQNAP
+1780 GKDAIENAP
-1789 YKQPTTGIDYKVAT
+1789 YKQPTTGIEYKVAT
-1803 LSITGTVWAGGD
+1803 LSIASTVWAGGD

-1824 SGTISGNSN
+1824 DGTISGNAN

-1841 ETTTQQANN
+1841 ETTTQQASN

-1860 LACGTSCYAG
+1860 LSCGTSCYGG
-1870 KAERTVIIRNYG
+1870 KEERTVIIRNYG
-1882 TAQGAQ
+1882 TAQGEQ

-1895 LFSIQFAKVLIFDN
+1895 LYSIQFAKVLIFDN

-1917 GRANQLN
+1917 GCANKLD
-1924 QTEKYSLYEIYNDS
+1924 QTEKYSLYEIYNDD
-1938 KQTNVDTDVD
+1938 KETNVDTDVD

-1969 FRSMSCTNTFASTTP
+1969 FRSMSCDNTFASTTP

-2008 GNYIEIKWGS
+2008 GNYIEIKY
-2018 NYGALIGYA
+2018 NNLYCALIGYA

-2033 NGEDATC
+2033 NDEDGTC
-2040 AYARPRWC
+2040 AYARPRWE
-2048 TGAAFEQNSGTDNPN
+2048 TNAAFDQGSATDNPN

-2069 YTASENTV
+2069 YDADENTF
-2077 ALDGTAGNVQMPY
+2077 ALNGTAGNVQMPY
-2090 ENHTVAKNGEQYF
+2090 ENHTVRNGEQYF
-2103 RIWRQGGKEHYREGI
+2103 RIWRQGGTEHYREGV
-2118 FNAHASGTEAWKTV
+2118 FNANAKGTDTWKTV
-2132 DVVVTLPA
+2132 DVVITLPA

-2165 LMWNAARQTGTGND
+2165 LMWNAARETGTGDD
-2179 WMYFNEDT
+2179 WMYYQENPGQ
-2187 EVQMTGQPQS
+2187 QMSGQAQS
-2197 AVESTLTEMKK
+2197 AVESTLTEMKQ

-2221 TGMAGSNYIICYE
+2221 TGLAGSDYIICLE

-2276 SIVLVQKDATGKVVD
+2276 SIVLVQKDASGNVVD
-2291 RVTISLA
+2291 RVTVSLA
-2298 VSTTSTIEQVFTT
+2298 VSTTSTIEQEFTT

-2338 NLYATGRAANF
+2338 NLYSTGTPANF
-2349 KLNSVNFVA
+2349 TLNSVTFEPEN
-2358 ANDGNLIARAG
+2358 NGNLIARGG
-2369 TYNYNNYAVGYAAS
+2369 TYTLNDYAVGYAAGY
-2383 LNYDNSDGW
+2383 NYDNSDGW
-2392 NGDGIY
+2392 NGEGVY
-2398 TEQDAEPMVPTIHP
+2398 TEQDAYLVSDNNP
-2412 NPTATSIGKTGGRT
+2412 NHTSNTSIGKTGGRT
-2426 AFAID
+2426 VFAID
-2431 FTLHYDGSQ
+2431 FALHYDGSQ
-2440 TASTEELIG
+2440 RVTTQELIG

-2459 YKGIDEN
+2459 YKDAD
-2466 GNPYEITA
+2466 GNLVNN

-2489 KRFYIDG
+2489 TRFYIDG
-2496 INGSNANKG
+2496 INGSNANDAK
-2505 RHPDKAV
+2505 HPDKAV

-2538 NKQLDWNGLPY
+2538 NKQLTWNGQAY
-2549 NNVTIYRYNGGHELS
+2549 DNVTIYRYNGGHELS

-2569 IVGNPNNTA
+2569 IVDNPDNTA
-2578 YLGNLLNVT
+2578 YLGTLLNVT
-2587 NHMTMTGITLD
+2587 NNMTMTGITLD

-2609 DNGGPHTVTA
+2609 ENGGPHTVTA
-2619 TASMVTVAQGGTLEL
+2619 TASMITVAQGGTLEL
-2634 SLGTVLQNNNSS
+2634 STGTVLQNNNSS

-2657 GGKMMMN
+2657 NGKLMMN
-2664 QDATIK
+2664 TDATIK
-2670 DNVTTGDGGGVYM
+2670 DNVTSGNGAGVYM
-2683 AGTMVAS
+2683 AGTMVVS
-2690 DAIQIVNNKKG
+2690 DNVQIINNKKG
-2701 EAQNNVFLTA
+2701 DAQNNVFLTA
-2711 ADKVITIGTASASDA
+2711 ADKMITIGTASASDA
-2726 YGELSADAK
+2726 YGELGANAK
-2735 IGVTKGLSADIDG
+2735 IGVTKALTADIDD
-2748 TYTRVVNVDQD
+2748 TYTRVVNVDED
-2759 VEWLETPFNT
+2759 VEWLETPYNSN
-2769 HPNSII
+2769 PNAII
-2775 YHDGQK
+2775 YHDLGK
-2781 YQLVNYSDPKYLYW
+2781 YQLVKYSDPKILYW

-2804 HVPTAEE
+2804 HKPTAEE
-2811 GGWPYTS
+2811 GGWTYGDDITGV
-2818 STTTFDINTEYQFA
+2818 TNFDITTQYQFA

-2841 NNQTPD
+2841 NGQPGND
-2847 NFSGKTINIL
+2847 FSGKTVNIL
-2857 ADIDMD
+2857 ADLDMD
-2863 ESIWVPIGTD
+2863 ESIWVPIGNT

-2890 MRSSLVQDYM
+2890 MHSSLVQDYM
-2900 GMLGYAEGAT
+2900 GMVGLAENAT
-2910 VQDVMAAVNFDANSA
+2910 IENVMAKVEFNANSA
-2925 NMGAVA
+2925 NMGSVA
-2931 GVMKTTT
+2931 GVVKGTTT
-2938 ISNVEAAGTITGGS
+2938 ISNVEAAGPIVGGS
-2952 NTVNMGGIVGDVQSG
+2952 NTVNLGGIAGDVQSG
-2967 TIHSSFAVCDLEC
+2967 TIHSSFAVNDL
-2980 TTGTVLGGLVGT
+2980 TGATGTVMGGLVGT
-2992 NGGNLYNSFA
+2992 NGGDLYNSFA

-3035 EIPAFAYT
+3035 TIPAFAYT

-3096 PEANTYANHE
+3096 QDNTYANHE
-3106 GIEYTNNTH
+3106 DIEYTEDKH

-3150 INGDLPVLA
+3150 INGDLPILA

-3167 NFAEEDGKFLRY
+3167 NYAEEDGKFLRY
-3179 SAYDLTA
+3179 SAYNLNPDTQV
-3186 GTSFNNG
+3186 GETFNNG
-3193 LDGLFTHYSGKAANI
+3193 LDDLFTYYSGKAANI

-3213 ATNVANGSGN
+3213 ATDVANGSGN

-3233 LLQSG
+3233 LIQNSTEV
-3238 SDAINATV
+3238 INATV

-3256 QNAYDYYGNQLKY
+3256 QHAYDYYGNNLKY

-3275 TPLSNASTGAS
+3275 TPLADAPTGAT
-3286 YSGSEFTNQS
+3286 YSGSGFTNQS
-3296 NINING
+3296 GINIDG

-3423 AYLDLKAVRTGAN
+3423 AYLDLKAVRTGAD

-3449 VPYAVGASQNTVT
+3449 VPYAVDASQNTVT

-3471 GFFMH
+3471 GFFMYS
-3476 AEPEEGATTETLT
+3476 ASDNNQFS
-3489 FTPGM
+3489 FTQSM

>member
-1 MQKYYN
+1 MIYN
-7 KKRKLNKLKTCLLLL
+7 KKGKLNKLKTSLLLLL
-22 MMVLFAGAAT
+22 MVLFALPVK

-47 GTLNFYDSGG
+47 GTLNFFDSGG
-57 ASSVNGSYYWEK
+57 ASSVDGSYYWEK
-69 WYQHNENSTIV
+69 WYQHNENATIV
-80 FKNGTSPIQVTFGKF
+80 FKNGDSPIQVSFGQF
-95 HAWGDSADGNS
+95 HAWGDNADGTG
-106 VVDLGEFSLRINN
+106 VEDLGLFSLRINN

-125 DGENADDSKLICD
+125 DGENADDEKLICD
-138 LTGTLTESF
+138 LTGTLTERF

-198 YNTAYGATVYYSTD
+198 YNTANGGQIYYSTD
-212 NNDPDPFDPLSDAS
+212 GNDPEVPSKDPLSAGTL
-226 VYTAPFAID
+226 YNGPFAID
-235 LDAATASVLVRAI
+235 LDDENASVTVKAI
-248 AVANGTHSAVA
+248 VVANGQTSAVA
-259 SHTFTHS
+259 SHTFTHR
-266 DQRPTPGAPQINI
+266 DQRPTPAAPQINI
-279 DGNTVTF
+279 VGNTVTF
-286 VPAPVPAGLN
+286 VPDTVPTGLN

-305 NGTEPSATNGTL
+305 NGSDPSATNGTL

-326 EWTTPNTT
+326 EWTTPSTT

-349 AVTTAQFGN
+349 AVTTETFGN
-358 VTVPAP
+358 VTVPTP
-364 TITFSSDGKATI
+364 TITFDNQGKATI
-376 ACSLQGATVYYTT
+376 TCSLDGATIYYTT

-395 SNSSHGTA
+395 TSSPHGTT
-403 PVTTAALPIGTTV
+403 PVTTEALAIGTTV
-416 YAYATYGSTGSGY
+416 YAYAVFSAQGY
-429 DDSAI
+429 DDSSVG
-434 ASAIYVP
+434 SAIYVP
-441 EGGNGTYNGVVF
+441 ENGSGTYGDVVF

-460 SWTYYSDS
+460 SWSYYTDG
-468 DSPIHSLKPADV
+468 DQPIHSLKPADV
-480 KITYTGYGTNTM
+480 KITYKGFGENTM
-492 TSSST
+492 TSTST
-497 ANTPANSAFDATV
+497 ANMPANADFTEDVESS
-510 NPTQVAVNVNEPG
+510 QVAVNVGENG

-529 KTLENADPE
+529 KTLENANAA
-538 GKGTSYPYT
+538 GTGNYPYT
-547 MISNPFQVRPLYNSS
+547 MIPNPFQVRPTYVNGGGGSIPETYTLYIEYSVRSAIYSQPTVTYSYYDANNNQQSASFS
-562 RGETNAN
+562 RGE
-569 GINFSQSISNEVRD
+569 
-583 RRGNVVGYTSGTN
+583 
-596 PTTPSMTSFA
+596 
-606 QQGGNDRGNRATVW
+606 
-620 AETTTITPGEPYLI
+620 
-634 GLVSGSNIYLVLN
+634 
-647 YSPVQNGYYYNN
+647 
-659 NYNYWGYTAPATI
+659 
-672 DGNGYVT
+672 
-679 GCSGNATDLQYAQWK
+679 SGNLTVVAK
-694 FSSASGGTITSNYE
+694 
-708 SNRYLYGATSNNWT
+708 
-722 DLYPYTTQTTWTY
+722 
-735 SNNRL
+735 
-740 SYNNGNYYLY
+740 
-750 LNSSYY
+750 
-756 IQRNNTGTTVRLYKQ
+756 TGTTV
-771 QTISEPC
+771 
-778 TVTAV
+778 
-783 AGTNIST
+783 
-790 AYVAEGQTFPAGTT
+790 
-804 TTTLNMMTEN
+804 
-814 YATFQA
+814 
-820 TANSGFA
+820 
-827 FSGWYDENNNL
+827 
-838 VSTANPY
+838 
-845 TCLVHGNLTLTAKG
+845 TLTANNDG
-859 VPAYTVTAAKET
+859 NYNSSYIRARYNNA
-871 GISTAYVAAG
+871 
-881 TSFSGSAT
+881 SGDILVEASSSSNNTTTNSAT
-889 SVTVA
+889 VGDT
-894 EGGSATFQAAVSSGY
+894 
-909 GFSGWYDEQ
+909 
-918 DALVSTNQ
+918 
-926 TYTVNNITGNFTL
+926 
-939 TAKASVVH
+939 
-947 TVTVAS
+947 
-953 TTNGTVTANPT
+953 
-964 STFMGETVTL
+964 
-974 TVTPSNNY
+974 
-982 AIGNIVV
+982 
-989 TGTSG
+989 
-994 NTYAVAGVGSS
+994 GSS
-1005 YTFTMPDEDVT
+1005 SE
-1016 VTATF
+1016 
-1021 FQKSNDAYRGFYA
+1021 NYRGFYA
-1034 WRVKNLSDGLT
+1034 WRVKSMSSDLS
-1045 IKSKDGNTTYGVNSI
+1045 IKVGNTTYTSSNITNGI
-1060 LYADQEVQF
+1060 IIYPDQEIEFV
-1069 ITANAEGNEVEFE
+1069 TAKQEGNEVEFE
-1082 ALWAKAYVTTGTS
+1082 ALWAKAWVNATGTTE
-1095 AMSSRATNSGNY
+1095 RATNSGNY

-1113 NFHVVTSLPSHSTYP
+1113 NFKVGN
-1128 YTITT
+1128 TITT
-1133 LNPDGS
+1133 YNYPVTFSTIYPDGTGTA
-1139 GSLGTITRNSDYSA
+1139 GSITLGANYTCSS
-1153 PTDVKFENMYLR
+1153 DVKFENITFTNGGR
-1165 MSNNYIN
+1165 RTFT
-1172 AAGHSLFIGRGVK
+1172 AAGNDLIFGRGISGTVNRVQGISNTSNQSNLN
-1185 YNANNSTNVANHIY
+1185 YRM
-1199 GYYYTGNSVGN
+1199 
-1210 VTINS
+1210 
-1215 FSLRIESG
+1215 RIETG
-1223 RFPDAYMFTVA
+1223 II
-1234 QNYCRTTSSNT
+1234 NYLSMTYGTAETTSGPSVDGLNRVVGV
-1245 WKMLWGSDYD
+1245 LGCDYD
-1255 RAKNSNS
+1255 RANSNNNYTQQNQNLRITNGLS
-1262 NLVVSGAVEVAKYF
+1262 NGCNVRYTNKGNQSRETCHVTIKSGYFLENQTLDNAKEEESYYLSHDGG
-1276 NFTSASGSINAIVM
+1276 N
-1290 SGTYGANS
+1290 NS
-1298 DNTEFYMG
+1298 YCG
-1306 YEANSSDYS
+1306 
-1315 SQAPRTLEVL
+1315 QRTLIIE
-1325 GGIFQGGIAGGIERS
+1325 GGSLLCIAGGQDDMNDQTKLSLYFR
-1340 VAASTMTLNMRIKGG
+1340 MKGG
-1355 TINQY
+1355 ETRGSIYGGSAFRNMNGDRKMVFTGGNVKGWIAVGSNGRNTQSTGGYLENSDGYLYVGGNTVVNSNGNNNNINTAQGGN
-1360 VYGAGQYSAAAGSR
+1360 VFGAG
-1374 KTVITGGTFSG
+1374 V
-1385 WVAGGC
+1385 
-1391 YGTDSN
+1391 
-1397 DQAGETDGDCH
+1397 
-1408 IYFGGDANMT
+1408 
-1418 NTEGIFG
+1418 
-1425 GGYGRG
+1425 G
-1431 NAGDNKYTINKSF
+1431 NAAQETTGSIRNTTVVIADNAKIQR
-1444 VVVADEAQIAG
+1444 D
-1455 NVYGGG
+1455 VYGGG
-1461 NKGYCTD
+1461 N
-1468 NSEVYVKGTTLKIT
+1468 
-1482 GSVYGGANLART
+1482 YGL
-1494 EGTTTVTV
+1494 
-1502 KSGSI
+1502 SS
-1507 TGSVYGGALG
+1507 
-1517 SSATS
+1517 SSATVYIKGTSEMEVSGNVFGGSNQKGGATNGITVNMKNGVVKGNIYGGS
-1522 NTVYVTG
+1522 NTKG
-1529 KATVNVEGGTMTNV
+1529 SISGLATVNMSGGEVTNV
-1543 YGGGLGSYTRM
+1543 FGGGLGENTNMSA
-1554 NNGTE
+1554 GTK
-1559 VNIKGGTI
+1559 VTVSGGTI
-1567 NNNVYGGGALGTVNA
+1567 NNNVYGGGEEGTVTGNTDVTFSGGTVN
-1582 VGTTVTV
+1582 
-1589 EGGTMNDVFGA
+1589 DIYGA
-1600 GMGSSTQRAN
+1600 GKGSSGQRAN
-1610 ITGSTSVAVSGG
+1610 ITGSTTVAVSGG

-1628 YGGGQNGTVAYAA
+1628 YGGGQNGTVAYA
-1641 SGANNTNYK
+1641 SGGANNTSYK

-1732 TTLDD
+1732 TTLTD
-1737 GDFATNTT
+1737 GSFSTSTETA
-1745 TTTMCVTNISGG
+1745 TMCVTNISGG
-1757 IIDENVYAA
+1757 VIDENVYAA
-1766 GFFGNCFGSVYVFI
+1766 GYFGNCFGSVYVFI

-1803 LSITGTVWAGGD
+1803 LSIASTVWAGGD

-1824 SGTISGNSN
+1824 DGTISGNSN

-1860 LACGTSCYAG
+1860 LSCGTSCYGG
-1870 KAERTVIIRNYG
+1870 KEERTVIIRNYG

-1895 LFSIQFAKVLIFDN
+1895 LYSIQFAKVLIFDN

-1917 GRANQLN
+1917 GRANDLN
-1924 QTEKYSLYEIYNDS
+1924 QTEKYSLYEIYNDD
-1938 KQTNVDTDVD
+1938 KTTNLDTDVD

-2033 NGEDATC
+2033 NDEDATC

-2048 TGAAFEQNSGTDNPN
+2048 TGAAFGQNSGTDNPN

-2103 RIWRQGGKEHYREGI
+2103 RIWRQGGDEHYREGI

-2179 WMYFNEDT
+2179 WMYFNEATD
-2187 EVQMTGQPQS
+2187 VQMTGQPQS

-2257 TFRLTYYDKLTSNM
+2257 RFRLTYYDKLTSNM

-2298 VSTTSTIEQVFTT
+2298 VSTSSTIEQTFTT

-2338 NLYATGRAANF
+2338 NLYSTGVAANF

-2358 ANDGNLIARAG
+2358 DNNGNLVARG
-2369 TYNYNNYAVGYAAS
+2369 DTQNPYDYNNYAVGYAAG
-2383 LNYDNSDGW
+2383 LNFDNTDGW
-2392 NGDGIY
+2392 NGEGNY
-2398 TEQDAEPMVPTIHP
+2398 NEQDAKPMTATS
-2412 NPTATSIGKTGGRT
+2412 PTATSIGKTGGRT

-2431 FTLHYDGSQ
+2431 FTLHYDGSR

-2459 YKGIDEN
+2459 YKNAQGQLVN
-2466 GNPYEITA
+2466 N

-2489 KRFYIDG
+2489 NRFYIDG
-2496 INGSNANKG
+2496 INGSNANDAS
-2505 RHPDKAV
+2505 HPDKAV
-2512 KQLSTIFNRCGYM
+2512 KQLSTIFNRYGYM

-2549 NNVTIYRYNGGHELS
+2549 NNVTIYRYNGGHKLS
-2564 AADAS
+2564 ATDAS

-2578 YLGNLLNVT
+2578 YQGNLLNVT
-2587 NHMTMTGITLD
+2587 NHMTMEGITLD

-2619 TASMVTVAQGGTLEL
+2619 TASMITIANGGTLEL
-2634 SLGTVLQNNNSS
+2634 STGTVLQNNNSS

-2657 GGKMMMN
+2657 GGKLMMN

-2670 DNVTTGDGGGVYM
+2670 DNVTTGDGGGIYM

-2690 DAIQIVNNKKG
+2690 DAIQIVDNKKG
-2701 EAQNNVFLTA
+2701 DAQNNVFLTA
-2711 ADKVITIGTASASDA
+2711 ADKVITIGTASATDA

-2748 TYTRVVNVDQD
+2748 TYTRVVYVDQD

-2775 YHDGQK
+2775 YHDLGK
-2781 YQLVNYSDPKYLYW
+2781 YQLVKYSDPKYLYW

-2890 MRSSLVQDYM
+2890 MHSSLVQDYM

-2910 VQDVMAAVNFDANSA
+2910 VQDVMALVEFDANSA
-2925 NMGAVA
+2925 NMGSVA
-2931 GVMKTTT
+2931 GAMKATT

-2967 TIHSSFAVCDLEC
+2967 TIHSSFAVCDLEG

-2992 NGGNLYNSFA
+2992 NGGDLYNSFA

-3035 EIPAFAYT
+3035 TIPAFAYT
-3043 NKGAIAYCYAS
+3043 NKGAITYCYAS
-3054 KAGQYVSADVTD
+3054 KAGQYVSSDVTD

-3096 PEANTYANHE
+3096 QDNTYASHE
-3106 GIEYTNNTH
+3106 GIEYTEGKH

-3193 LDGLFTHYSGKAANI
+3193 LDALFTHYSGKAANI

-3223 ANLFINEDAV
+3223 AMLFINEDAV

-3238 SDAINATV
+3238 SDAITATV

-3256 QNAYDYYGNQLKY
+3256 QNAYDYYGNQLLY

-3275 TPLSNASTGAS
+3275 TPLADAPIGATYEGETGNGKPVDIKTLA
-3286 YSGSEFTNQS
+3286 GS
-3296 NINING
+3296 
-3302 MVNGYFPNGL
+3302 YFPNGL
-3312 GLTTPAPEGSVMWDF
+3312 ITEDNPAVGGNVKWDF
-3327 YTYYEPHYHWINL
+3327 YTYFEPEYHWINL
-3340 KRGPGNHWHTDGGAI
+3340 KRSGANHWHTDGGAQI
-3355 IPYVEDDNTA
+3355 NYLSGQNELGAKQNETI
-3365 TNATFVPG
+3365 FVPG
-3373 KGYMMAISQDSYMSN
+3373 KGYMMAISQDSYLSN
-3388 SGVLN
+3388 TGTLN
-3393 NGDVTITL
+3393 NGDVEIML
-3401 TNGEPQSLQYNKG
+3401 TNQEPLTDTYNKG

-3423 AYLDLKAVRTGAN
+3423 AYLDLNMVGAGT
-3436 ASYYIYDAESGDY
+3436 YYIYDAESGVY
-3449 VPYAVGASQNTVT
+3449 VPYTFAGSDNPVA

-3471 GFFMH
+3471 GFFMYS
-3476 AEPEEGATTETLT
+3476 ANDNTNFTFSTT
-3489 FTPGM
+3489 M
-3494 ATTEKEDGSYF
+3494 ATANKEAGSYF
-3505 RGDEQINYPLVNLFA
+3505 RGDDQVNYPLVNLFA
-3520 RSQAGNNDLAI
+3520 KNQAGNRDLAI
-3531 IELNRPEIG
+3531 IEFNRPEIG
-3540 GATKMSFMTNANF
+3540 GATKVSFMTNANF
-3553 ELSAYLD
+3553 SIAAHLGNES
-3560 GQDYGLLFTPE
+3560 YGLLFTPE

-3578 HFTTQEDGTYTLTW
+3578 HFTTEEDGTYTLTW
-3592 DTQNGV
+3592 STYNGE

-3607 MTGTITDMLRSDHY
+3607 KTGVITDMLRADKY
-3621 TFDAKTSDYASRFY
+3621 TFDASADDYSSRFY
-3635 LTYAC
+3635 ITY
-3640 TGVEEV
+3640 TVTDVDENV
-3646 NEGDGSF
+3646 DGESNF
-3653 AFFDGSE
+3653 AYFDGTD
-3660 WVVNGKGQ
+3660 WVINGQGT
-3668 LDIIDVTGRV
+3668 LDVVDVLGRT
-3678 LFSKRIANE
+3678 LFSQRLTND
-3687 QNRVNLNNVAPGVY
+3687 QNRVNLNGVAKGVY
-3701 MMRVSDG
+3701 LLRVSNG
-3708 KDTMVQK
+3708 KNTMVQK

>member
-7 KKRKLNKLKTCLLLL
+7 KKRKLNKLKASLLLL
-22 MMVLFAGAAT
+22 MLVCFAGAAT
-32 AQTNVYMHSGTQNVT
+32 AQTNVYMHSGTQSFTQGVT
-47 GTLNFYDSGG
+47 SFNFYDSGG
-57 ASSVNGSYYWEK
+57 PSSVNGSYYWEK

-80 FKNGTSPIQVTFGKF
+80 FKNGTSPIQVTFGMF

-184 PIITKETCSDYVIL
+184 PIIAKETCSDYVIL

-212 NNDPDPFDPLSDAS
+212 NNDPDPFDPLSDAT

-248 AVANGTHSAVA
+248 AVANGTNSAVA

-266 DQRPTPGAPQINI
+266 DQRPTPDAPEINI
-279 DGNTVTF
+279 SGNTVTF
-286 VPAPVPAGLN
+286 VPDEVPAGLN

-317 LTKSTGFSI
+317 LTRSTGFSI

-334 FKAVTVAVTCSSKVS
+334 FKAVTVAVTCSNMVS
-349 AVTTAQFGN
+349 AVTTKQFGN
-358 VTVPAP
+358 VTVPTP
-364 TITFSSDGKATI
+364 TITFDSEGKATI
-376 ACSLQGATVYYTT
+376 TCSLDGATIYYTT
-389 DGTQPT
+389 NGTQPT
-395 SNSSHGTA
+395 SSSPSGPT

-416 YAYATYGSTGSGY
+416 YAYAVFDAEGY
-429 DDSAI
+429 DDSAVG
-434 ASAIYVP
+434 SAIYVP
-441 EGGNGTYNGVVF
+441 ENGSGTYGDVVF

-460 SWTYYSDS
+460 TWSYYSDG
-468 DSPIHSLKPADV
+468 DQPIHSLKPADV
-480 KITYTGYGTNTM
+480 KIAYFGNGTGTVTTSTDANPGAGTWTQN
-492 TSSST
+492 
-497 ANTPANSAFDATV
+497 ATGV
-510 NPTQVAVNVNEPG
+510 QVSYNESE

-529 KTLENADPE
+529 KTLERVD
-538 GKGTSYPYT
+538 
-547 MISNPFQVRPLYNSS
+547 
-562 RGETNAN
+562 
-569 GINFSQSISNEVRD
+569 
-583 RRGNVVGYTSGTN
+583 
-596 PTTPSMTSFA
+596 
-606 QQGGNDRGNRATVW
+606 
-620 AETTTITPGEPYLI
+620 
-634 GLVSGSNIYLVLN
+634 
-647 YSPVQNGYYYNN
+647 
-659 NYNYWGYTAPATI
+659 
-672 DGNGYVT
+672 
-679 GCSGNATDLQYAQWK
+679 
-694 FSSASGGTITSNYE
+694 
-708 SNRYLYGATSNNWT
+708 GATSNNPT
-722 DLYPYTTQTTWTY
+722 GRCEYTTIPNPFSKRPTY
-735 SNNRL
+735 GSGDSRWRGFYGWRIK
-740 SYNNGNYYLY
+740 SIHGGKIY
-750 LNSSYY
+750 SAA
-756 IQRNNTGTTVRLYKQ
+756 TG
-771 QTISEPC
+771 
-778 TVTAV
+778 
-783 AGTNIST
+783 GTEYT
-790 AYVAEGQTFPAGTT
+790 AY
-804 TTTLNMMTEN
+804 
-814 YATFQA
+814 
-820 TANSGFA
+820 
-827 FSGWYDENNNL
+827 
-838 VSTANPY
+838 
-845 TCLVHGNLTLTAKG
+845 
-859 VPAYTVTAAKET
+859 
-871 GISTAYVAAG
+871 
-881 TSFSGSAT
+881 
-889 SVTVA
+889 
-894 EGGSATFQAAVSSGY
+894 
-909 GFSGWYDEQ
+909 
-918 DALVSTNQ
+918 
-926 TYTVNNITGNFTL
+926 
-939 TAKASVVH
+939 
-947 TVTVAS
+947 
-953 TTNGTVTANPT
+953 
-964 STFMGETVTL
+964 
-974 TVTPSNNY
+974 
-982 AIGNIVV
+982 
-989 TGTSG
+989 TSG
-994 NTYAVAGVGSS
+994 NL
-1005 YTFTMPDEDVT
+1005 
-1016 VTATF
+1016 ATT
-1021 FQKSNDAYRGFYA
+1021 NY
-1034 WRVKNLSDGLT
+1034 L
-1045 IKSKDGNTTYGVNSI
+1045 
-1060 LYADQEVQF
+1060 
-1069 ITANAEGNEVEFE
+1069 NAETAYYFAPDSDKGMEVELE
-1082 ALWAKAYVTTGTS
+1082 ALWARAYVSDTRSSSGGWWSYYYYTVTNTTVG
-1095 AMSSRATNSGNY
+1095 
-1107 QNAYER
+1107 YER
-1113 NFHVVTSLPSHSTYP
+1113 NFVVLSQDNNAYGIGVNSGNRITNSNNRAFTA
-1128 YTITT
+1128 TIRY
-1133 LNPDGS
+1133 PDGS
-1139 GSLGTITRNSDYSA
+1139 AGSSTGATIGGVTLSANTKMEFIAVSGMDNS
-1153 PTDVKFENMYLR
+1153 TL
-1165 MSNNYIN
+1165 N
-1172 AAGHSLFIGRGVK
+1172 AAGHDLIIGRGVSGTVGTL
-1185 YNANNSTNVANHIY
+1185 AGLSANSTN
-1199 GYYYTGNSVGN
+1199 T
-1210 VTINS
+1210 
-1215 FSLRIESG
+1215 FRMRIESG
-1223 RFPDAYMFTVA
+1223 SYNKIYFMGDYGV
-1234 QNYCRTTSSNT
+1234 TTGHLT
-1245 WKMLWGSDYD
+1245 ATLGSDYD
-1255 RAKNSNS
+1255 RAKKDDSKLGMTGNTPDILVSNK
-1262 NLVVSGAVEVAKYF
+1262 GAVGSSATVGTERFKCTVKSG
-1276 NFTSASGSINAIVM
+1276 NFDL
-1290 SGTYGANS
+1290 GTYGGAYQ
-1298 DNTEFYMG
+1298 FYL
-1306 YEANSSDYS
+1306 SSPNGTNYGS
-1315 SQAPRTLEVL
+1315 RSLLVE
-1325 GGIFQGGIAGGIERS
+1325 GGIFSDISGGWDTEVTNTNQDKVTI
-1340 VAASTMTLNMRIKGG
+1340 RIKGG
-1355 TINQY
+1355 TIKGA
-1360 VYGAGQYSAAAGSR
+1360 VYGAAQFSNAYGNR
-1374 KTVITGGTFSG
+1374 RIVITGGTFAG
-1385 WVAGGC
+1385 WIAGGAN
-1391 YGTDSN
+1391 GTR
-1397 DQAGETDGDCH
+1397 ETNGTLNGTS
-1408 IYFGGDANMT
+1408 YVYVG
-1418 NTEGIFG
+1418 
-1425 GGYGRG
+1425 G
-1431 NAGDNKYTINKSF
+1431 NANVTGNNTVMNRAIGGNVFGAGCGYNASSTSGQVTGGTNVVIADNAVI
-1444 VVVADEAQIAG
+1444 QRG
-1455 NVYGGG
+1455 VYGGG
-1461 NKGYCTD
+1461 SYGYTNATANVYILGGAVNC
-1468 NSEVYVKGTTLKIT
+1468 EVGGVDGTTYTANIKGGVFGGACQNRGGIT
-1482 GSVYGGANLART
+1482 NITMKDGTVNGGVYGGSNYS
-1494 EGTTTVTV
+1494 GTV
-1502 KSGSI
+1502 SG
-1507 TGSVYGGALG
+1507 L
-1517 SSATS
+1517 
-1522 NTVYVTG
+1522 
-1529 KATVNVEGGTMTNV
+1529 ATVIVSGGTADNIF
-1543 YGGGLGSYTRM
+1543 GGGLGSSTAM
-1554 NNGTE
+1554 SSGTK
-1559 VNIKGGTI
+1559 VTVSGGTI
-1567 NNNVYGGGALGTVNA
+1567 NNNVYGGGEEGTVTGNTEVTFSGGTVN
-1582 VGTTVTV
+1582 
-1589 EGGTMNDVFGA
+1589 DIYGA
-1600 GMGSSTQRAN
+1600 GKGSSSQRAN
-1610 ITGSTSVAVSGG
+1610 ITGSTTVAVSGG

-1628 YGGGQNGTVAYAA
+1628 YGGGQNGTVAYTAA
-1641 SGANNTNYK
+1641 GSNNTNYN

-1732 TTLDD
+1732 TTLTD
-1737 GDFATNTT
+1737 GSFSTSDETA
-1745 TTTMCVTNISGG
+1745 TMCVTNISAG

-1780 GKDAIQNAP
+1780 GKDAIENAP

-1803 LSITGTVWAGGD
+1803 LSIASTVWAGGD

-1824 SGTISGNSN
+1824 TGTISGNSN

-1895 LFSIQFAKVLIFDN
+1895 LYSIQFAKVLIFDN

-1924 QTEKYSLYEIYNDS
+1924 QTEKYSLYEIYNDT
-1938 KQTNVDTDVD
+1938 KTTPNADTDVD

-1994 ETLSSCN
+1994 TTLSGCN

-2033 NGEDATC
+2033 NDEDATC

-2048 TGAAFEQNSGTDNPN
+2048 TGAAFGQNSGTDNPN

-2077 ALDGTAGNVQMPY
+2077 ALDGTAGNVQMAY

-2103 RIWRQGGKEHYREGI
+2103 RIWRVGGEEHYREGI
-2118 FNAHASGTEAWKTV
+2118 FNAHASGTDTWKTV

-2165 LMWNAARQTGTGND
+2165 LMWNAARESNNGAITDD
-2179 WMYFNEDT
+2179 WMYYKTSNPQQ
-2187 EVQMTGQPQS
+2187 QMTGQAQT
-2197 AVESTLTEMKK
+2197 AVDATLTEMKK
-2208 NADVNFGLVILPS
+2208 NANVNFGLVILPD
-2221 TGMAGSNYIICYE
+2221 TGMGGSNYIICYE

-2244 KFTKADNTKEPQV
+2244 KFTKSDNTKEPQV
-2257 TFRLTYYDKLTSNM
+2257 RFRLTYYDKLSSNM

-2276 SIVLVQKDATGKVVD
+2276 TIVLVQKDVTGKVVD

-2298 VSTTSTIEQVFTT
+2298 VSTTSTIEQEFTT

-2338 NLYATGRAANF
+2338 NLYTTGTPANF
-2349 KLNSVNFVA
+2349 TLNSVDFEP
-2358 ANDGNLIARAG
+2358 ANGGVLIARGG
-2369 TYNYNNYAVGYAAS
+2369 TYDWNHYAVGYAAGY
-2383 LNYDNSDGW
+2383 NYDNSDGW
-2392 NGDGIY
+2392 NGEGNY
-2398 TEQDAEPMVPTIHP
+2398 TERDSYPLTQN
-2412 NPTATSIGKTGGRT
+2412 NPTATLVGKTGGRT
-2426 AFAID
+2426 EFAID

-2440 TASTEELIG
+2440 TATTQQLIG
-2449 TLTFNFTFDN
+2449 TLTFNITFDN
-2459 YKGIDEN
+2459 YKNAQGQLVN
-2466 GNPYEITA
+2466 N
-2474 QPLTIVVEVYRRGQG
+2474 QPLTINVEVYRRGQG
-2489 KRFYIDG
+2489 TKFYIDG
-2496 INGSNANKG
+2496 INGSNANDA

-2525 AGDEIYIVNQVTA
+2525 AGDEIYIVNQVNA
-2538 NKQLDWNGLPY
+2538 DKQLDWNGLPY

-2569 IVGNPNNTA
+2569 IEGNPNNTA
-2578 YLGNLLNVT
+2578 YQGNLLNVT

-2657 GGKMMMN
+2657 NGKLMMN

-2670 DNVTTGDGGGVYM
+2670 NNVTTGDGGGVYM

-2701 EAQNNVFLTA
+2701 DAQNNVFLTA

-2781 YQLVNYSDPKYLYW
+2781 YQLVKYSDPKYLYW

-2890 MRSSLVQDYM
+2890 MHSSLVQDYM

-2967 TIHSSFAVCDLEC
+2967 TIHSSFAVCDL
-2980 TTGTVLGGLVGT
+2980 TGTTETVMGGLVGT
-2992 NGGNLYNSFA
+2992 NGGDLYNSFA

-3043 NKGAIAYCYAS
+3043 NKGEITYCYAS

-3096 PEANTYANHE
+3096 QDNTYASHN
-3106 GIEYTNNTH
+3106 GIEYTEGKH

-3128 QWVDKTEVEGDFSSW
+3128 QWVADGHTSYSTW

-3150 INGDLPVLA
+3150 INGDLPILA

-3223 ANLFINEDAV
+3223 AMLFINEDAV
-3233 LLQSG
+3233 LIQNSTEV
-3238 SDAINATV
+3238 INATV

-3256 QNAYDYYGNQLKY
+3256 QHAYDYYGNNLKY

-3275 TPLSNASTGAS
+3275 TPLADAPTGAT
-3286 YSGSEFTNQS
+3286 YSGSGFTNQS
-3296 NINING
+3296 GINIDG

-3423 AYLDLKAVRTGAN
+3423 AYLDVSTLGTIYG
-3436 ASYYIYDAESGDY
+3436 YDADMGVY
-3449 VPYAVGASQNTVT
+3449 APYSTSASVNPAIPAQN
-3462 PSRYIHPHQ
+3462 IHPHQ
-3471 GFFMH
+3471 AFFYH
-3476 AEPEEGATTETLT
+3476 AATDGATLT
-3489 FTPGM
+3489 FTPTM
-3494 ATTEKEDGSYF
+3494 ASTTEDPNSYF
-3505 RGDEQINYPLVNLFA
+3505 RAERVNYPLVNLFA
-3520 RSQAGNNDLAI
+3520 QNAAGNRDLAVV
-3531 IELNRPEIG
+3531 EFNRPELG
-3540 GATKMSFMTNANF
+3540 GATKVGFMTNANF
-3553 ELSAYLD
+3553 QIAAHLD
-3560 GQDYGLLFTPE
+3560 GQNYGLLFTPE
-3571 GTEKVPV
+3571 NTEKVPV
-3578 HFTTQEDGTYTLTW
+3578 RFYTDEDGTFTLTW
-3592 DTQNGV
+3592 STFNGD

-3607 MTGTITDMLRSDHY
+3607 MTGTITDMLHSDHY

>member
-7 KKRKLNKLKTCLLLL
+7 KKRKLNKLKASLLLL
-22 MMVLFAGAAT
+22 MMVCFAGVAT

-57 ASSVNGSYYWEK
+57 ASSVDGSYYWEK
-69 WYQHNENSTIV
+69 WYQHNENATIV
-80 FKNGTSPIQVTFGKF
+80 FKNGTSPIQVTFGQF
-95 HAWGDSADGNS
+95 HAWGDKADGT
-106 VVDLGEFSLRINN
+106 VEDLGLFSLRVNN

-125 DGENADDSKLICD
+125 DGENADDEKLICD
-138 LTGTLTESF
+138 LTGTLIEPF
-147 TISANGPITFKFV
+147 TLTANGPITFKFV

-184 PIITKETCSDYVIL
+184 PIITKETCSDYVII
-198 YNTAYGATVYYSTD
+198 YNTANGGQVYYTTDGNDPVIGDPLTGATLY
-212 NNDPDPFDPLSDAS
+212 NGPFG
-226 VYTAPFAID
+226 ID
-235 LDAATASVLVRAI
+235 LDDQSASVKVKAI
-248 AVANGTHSAVA
+248 VVAGDNTSAVA
-259 SHTFTHS
+259 SHTFTHA
-266 DQRPTPGAPQINI
+266 DQRPTPGVPQILI

-286 VPAPVPAGLN
+286 VPDAVPAGLN

-317 LTKSTGFSI
+317 LTQSTGFSI
-326 EWTTPNTT
+326 EWHTPNTT

-358 VTVPAP
+358 VTVPTP
-364 TITFSSDGKATI
+364 TITFDNQGKATI
-376 ACSLQGATVYYTT
+376 TCSLDGATIYYTT

-395 SNSSHGTA
+395 ATHYTGTGTT

-416 YAYATYGSTGSGY
+416 YAYAVFDAEGY
-429 DDSAI
+429 DDSAVG
-434 ASAIYVP
+434 SAIYVP
-441 EGGNGTYNGVVF
+441 ESGSGTYGGVVF
-453 LDDREDH
+453 LDDREPH
-460 SWTYYSDS
+460 TLSYYTE
-468 DSPIHSLKPADV
+468 DSPIHSLNPRDV
-480 KITYTGYGTNTM
+480 KITYYGNSPAGRTTM
-492 TSSST
+492 TT
-497 ANTPANSAFDATV
+497 ASENGNAPTTFSATATGV
-510 NPTQVAVNVNEPG
+510 KVGIASGETQD
-523 NQFIYL
+523 QFIYL
-529 KTLENADPE
+529 KTLEAANE
-538 GKGTSYPYT
+538 NGSGNYPYT
-547 MISNPFQVRPLYNSS
+547 MIANPFQVRPKAADATGTITYTTYDKVTSAPSDWSGDYLLVYQSGGYAFDGTYDYYGYGNSTS
-562 RGETNAN
+562 V
-569 GINFSQSISNEVRD
+569 SISNNSISNP
-583 RRGNVVGYTSGTN
+583 GNAVVLSLVKTGDYYFIKNGNNNIGYTNS
-596 PTTPSMTSFA
+596 S
-606 QQGGNDRGNRATVW
+606 
-620 AETTTITPGEPYLI
+620 
-634 GLVSGSNIYLVLN
+634 LV
-647 YSPVQNGYYYNN
+647 
-659 NYNYWGYTAPATI
+659 
-672 DGNGYVT
+672 
-679 GCSGNATDLQYAQWK
+679 
-694 FSSASGGTITSNYE
+694 E
-708 SNRYLYGATSNNWT
+708 STATSNAYQWT
-722 DLYPYTTQTTWTY
+722 VTINNGYTRIRNR
-735 SNNRL
+735 SNN
-740 SYNNGNYYLY
+740 
-750 LNSSYY
+750 SYY
-756 IQRNNTGTTVRLYKQ
+756 FYYSTYYNQFYVTNSTNNINVNLFKATEHTTTGT
-771 QTISEPC
+771 IP
-778 TVTAV
+778 
-783 AGTNIST
+783 
-790 AYVAEGQTFPAGTT
+790 
-804 TTTLNMMTEN
+804 
-814 YATFQA
+814 
-820 TANSGFA
+820 
-827 FSGWYDENNNL
+827 GW
-838 VSTANPY
+838 
-845 TCLVHGNLTLTAKG
+845 
-859 VPAYTVTAAKET
+859 
-871 GISTAYVAAG
+871 
-881 TSFSGSAT
+881 
-889 SVTVA
+889 
-894 EGGSATFQAAVSSGY
+894 
-909 GFSGWYDEQ
+909 
-918 DALVSTNQ
+918 
-926 TYTVNNITGNFTL
+926 
-939 TAKASVVH
+939 
-947 TVTVAS
+947 
-953 TTNGTVTANPT
+953 
-964 STFMGETVTL
+964 
-974 TVTPSNNY
+974 
-982 AIGNIVV
+982 
-989 TGTSG
+989 
-994 NTYAVAGVGSS
+994 
-1005 YTFTMPDEDVT
+1005 
-1016 VTATF
+1016 
-1021 FQKSNDAYRGFYA
+1021 RGFYA
-1034 WRVKNLSDGLT
+1034 WRVKSLSNGLT
-1045 IKSKDGNTTYGVNSI
+1045 ITDAEENTYGVNSI
-1060 LYADQEVQF
+1060 IYADQEIEFV
-1069 ITANAEGNEVEFE
+1069 TAKAEGNEVEFE
-1082 ALWAKAYVTTGTS
+1082 ALWAQAYVSTS
-1095 AMSSRATNSGNY
+1095 TSTSGLVS
-1107 QNAYER
+1107 AVGYER
-1113 NFHVVTSLPSHSTYP
+1113 NFMVLNNASGTSVSGLTVPCTVSAY
-1128 YTITT
+1128 Y
-1133 LNPDGS
+1133 PDGTN
-1139 GSLGTITRNSDYSA
+1139 GSTTSYISGTITCGADLKIENIRISGNSS
-1153 PTDVKFENMYLR
+1153 TMT
-1165 MSNNYIN
+1165 
-1172 AAGHSLFIGRGVK
+1172 AAGHDLIIGRGVTA
-1185 YNANNSTNVANHIY
+1185 YSTRCASMVRGLSAGTSDNLD
-1199 GYYYTGNSVGN
+1199 YT
-1210 VTINS
+1210 I
-1215 FSLRIESG
+1215 RIESG
-1223 RFPDAYMFTVA
+1223 TYQDLSCLKGTWDGDYNAIT
-1234 QNYCRTTSSNT
+1234 CSGSSVHVNAI
-1245 WKMLWGSDYD
+1245 MGCDYD
-1255 RAKNSNS
+1255 RAKSDISKLRIDDEIEFGNSVILS
-1262 NLVVSGAVEVAKYF
+1262 NISNTSNTLFFNVKSGNLGRTDLEIADY
-1276 NFTSASGSINAIVM
+1276 TL
-1290 SGTYGANS
+1290 
-1298 DNTEFYMG
+1298 YMG
-1306 YEANSSDYS
+1306 IARHYTQQGARVGNRYMLIE
-1315 SQAPRTLEVL
+1315 
-1325 GGIFQGGIAGGIERS
+1325 GGQMSNIAGGVDENNPADAMSFQLR
-1340 VAASTMTLNMRIKGG
+1340 MKGG
-1355 TINQY
+1355 TVRGAIYGSGAFSAASGNRQMVFTGGKVGGWIAAGCNGTSTTQSGGVLPSDTYIYIGDDTEVGNKDGSTPPHINTSDGGN
-1360 VYGAGQYSAAAGSR
+1360 VFGAGSGN
-1374 KTVITGGTFSG
+1374 TTFETTGQ
-1385 WVAGGC
+1385 V
-1391 YGTDSN
+1391 N
-1397 DQAGETDGDCH
+1397 N
-1408 IYFGGDANMT
+1408 AN
-1418 NTEGIFG
+1418 
-1425 GGYGRG
+1425 
-1431 NAGDNKYTINKSF
+1431 
-1444 VVVADEAQIAG
+1444 VVVADSCYVQN
-1455 NVYGGG
+1455 NVFGGG
-1461 NKGYCTD
+1461 NYGYTSQTA
-1468 NSEVYVKGTTLKIT
+1468 NVHVLGGTVGGSVFGGSNQKLGNVTNITMKDGKVTGNIYGGSNIT
-1482 GSVYGGANLART
+1482 GTVSGLATINVSGGEVTNVFGGGCGS
-1494 EGTTTVTV
+1494 GTAMSSGTKVTV
-1502 KSGSI
+1502 S
-1507 TGSVYGGALG
+1507 
-1517 SSATS
+1517 
-1522 NTVYVTG
+1522 
-1529 KATVNVEGGTMTNV
+1529 
-1543 YGGGLGSYTRM
+1543 
-1554 NNGTE
+1554 
-1559 VNIKGGTI
+1559 GGTI
-1567 NNNVYGGGALGTVNA
+1567 NNNVYGGGEEGTVTGNTEVTFSGGTVN
-1582 VGTTVTV
+1582 
-1589 EGGTMNDVFGA
+1589 DIYGA
-1600 GMGSSTQRAN
+1600 GKGSSNQRAN
-1610 ITGSTSVAVSGG
+1610 ITGSTTVAVSGG

-1641 SGANNTNYK
+1641 NGNNNTNYN

-1678 VNISNGTIRGHV
+1678 VNISDGIIRGHV

-1732 TTLDD
+1732 TTLTD
-1737 GDFATNTT
+1737 GSFSTSTETA
-1745 TTTMCVTNISGG
+1745 TMCVTNISGG
-1757 IIDENVYAA
+1757 VIDENVYAA
-1766 GFFGNCFGSVYVFI
+1766 GYFGNCFGSVYVFI

-1803 LSITGTVWAGGD
+1803 LSIASTVWAGGD

-1969 FRSMSCTNTFASTTP
+1969 FRSMSCENTFASTTP

-2033 NGEDATC
+2033 NDEDATC

-2069 YTASENTV
+2069 YDSDDNTF
-2077 ALDGTAGNVQMPY
+2077 ALDGTAGNVQMAY

-2103 RIWRQGGKEHYREGI
+2103 RIWRQGGTEHYREGI
-2118 FNAHASGTEAWKTV
+2118 FNAHASGTDVWKTV

-2187 EVQMTGQPQS
+2187 DVQMTGQPQS
-2197 AVESTLTEMKK
+2197 AVEGTLTEMKR

-2338 NLYATGRAANF
+2338 NLYTTGTPANF
-2349 KLNSVNFVA
+2349 TLNSVGFEP
-2358 ANDGNLIARAG
+2358 ANGGVLIARGG
-2369 TYNYNNYAVGYAAS
+2369 TYDWNHYAVGYAAGY
-2383 LNYDNSDGW
+2383 NYDNSDGW
-2392 NGDGIY
+2392 NGEGNYSERDSY
-2398 TEQDAEPMVPTIHP
+2398 PLTQN
-2412 NPTATSIGKTGGRT
+2412 NPTATLVGKTGGRT
-2426 AFAID
+2426 EFAID

-2440 TASTEELIG
+2440 TATTQQLIG
-2449 TLTFNFTFDN
+2449 TLTFNITFDN
-2459 YKGIDEN
+2459 YKNAQGQLVDN
-2466 GNPYEITA
+2466 
-2474 QPLTIVVEVYRRGQG
+2474 QPLTINVEVYRRGQG
-2489 KRFYIDG
+2489 TKFYIDG
-2496 INGSNANKG
+2496 INGSNANDA

-2525 AGDEIYIVNQVTA
+2525 AGDEIYIVNQVNA
-2538 NKQLDWNGLPY
+2538 DKQLDWNGLPY

-2569 IVGNPNNTA
+2569 IEGNPNNTA

-2598 GYYNNGETGTD
+2598 GYYNNGETTYTTEDPETHEQIIHDTD
-2609 DNGGPHTVTA
+2609 ENGGPHTVTA
-2619 TASMVTVAQGGTLEL
+2619 TASIVTVAQGGTLEL

-2657 GGKMMMN
+2657 GGKLMMN

-2670 DNVTTGDGGGVYM
+2670 DNVTTGDGGGIYM

-2701 EAQNNVFLTA
+2701 DAQNNVFLTA
-2711 ADKVITIGTASASDA
+2711 ADKVITIGTASANDA

-2759 VEWLETPFNT
+2759 VEWLETPFNSN
-2769 HPNSII
+2769 PNSII

-2781 YQLVNYSDPKYLYW
+2781 YQLVKYSDPKYLYW

-2890 MRSSLVQDYM
+2890 MHSSLVQDYM

-2938 ISNVEAAGTITGGS
+2938 ISNVEAAGTLQGGS

-2967 TIHSSFAVCDLEC
+2967 TIHSSFAVCDL
-2980 TTGTVLGGLVGT
+2980 TGTTETVMGGLVGT
-2992 NGGNLYNSFA
+2992 NGGDLYNSFA

-3043 NKGAIAYCYAS
+3043 NKGEITYCYAS
-3054 KAGQYVSADVTD
+3054 KAGQYVSSAVTD

-3075 FAAVKDRK
+3075 FAPVKGRK
-3083 HLDYMYRDNIVTA
+3083 EIGYMYGDNLVTA
-3096 PEANTYANHE
+3096 PAENAYANHE
-3106 GIEYTNNTH
+3106 NHEYLNNHTV
-3115 APLVWNGLLSVLN
+3115 VWNGLLSVLN
-3128 QWVDKTEVEGDFSSW
+3128 QWVANGHTSYSTW
-3143 YRPTTNT
+3143 YRPTTQDV
-3150 INGDLPVLA
+3150 NGDLPILA
-3159 FPKDNCLG
+3159 FPMDNCLG

-3179 SAYDLTA
+3179 SAYNLNPDTQV
-3186 GTSFNNG
+3186 GETFNNG
-3193 LDGLFTHYSGKAANI
+3193 LDDLFTYYSGKAASI
-3208 FLYNN
+3208 FLYGN

-3238 SDAINATV
+3238 SDDITATV
-3246 GVTFDNSDHG
+3246 GVTFDNSERGEHATDWLGHELG
-3256 QNAYDYYGNQLKY
+3256 Y
-3269 DWHFMS
+3269 DWHMMS
-3275 TPLSNASTGAS
+3275 TPLSDAAFGAT
-3286 YSGSEFTNQS
+3286 YGTEHGHYGDV
-3296 NINING
+3296 NITE
-3302 MVNGYFPNGL
+3302 MKNGYFPNGL
-3312 GLTTPAPEGSVMWDF
+3312 SVTTPAPEGTVMWDF
-3327 YTYYEPHYHWINL
+3327 YTYYEPEYHWINF
-3340 KRGPGNHWHTDGGAI
+3340 KRTDHWHVDNANQIQYNEADQRDGI
-3355 IPYVEDDNTA
+3355 FT
-3365 TNATFVPG
+3365 PG
-3373 KGYMMAISQDSYMSN
+3373 KGYMMAISQDSYMN
-3388 SGVLN
+3388 STGTLN
-3393 NGDVTITL
+3393 NGDVTIAL
-3401 TNGEPQSLQYNKG
+3401 TNQEPEGINFNKG

-3423 AYLDLKAVRTGAN
+3423 AYLDLTALGEAGYKAYA
-3436 ASYYIYDAESGDY
+3436 YDADNGVY
-3449 VPYAVGASQNTVT
+3449 VPFVMGSSENTST
-3462 PSRYIHPHQ
+3462 LADCIHPHQ
-3471 GFFMH
+3471 AFFLY
-3476 AEPEEGATTETLT
+3476 AVNNSVT
-3489 FTPGM
+3489 FTPEM
-3494 ATTEKEDGSYF
+3494 ATTKKTDNSYF
-3505 RGDEQINYPLVNLFA
+3505 RDAKVNYPLVNIFA
-3520 RSQAGNNDLAI
+3520 ENERGNRDMTI
-3531 IELNRPEIG
+3531 IEFNRPEVG
-3540 GATKMSFMTNANF
+3540 GATEIQGLRNANF
-3553 ELSAYLD
+3553 HIAAHLD
-3560 GQDYGLLFTPE
+3560 GQGYGLLFAPE
-3571 GTEKVPV
+3571 GTDRVPV
-3578 HFTTQEDGTYTLTW
+3578 RFYTEEDGTFTLTW
-3592 DTQNGV
+3592 ETMHGD

-3607 MTGTITDMLRSDHY
+3607 MTGTITDMLRADHY
-3621 TFDAKTSDYASRFY
+3621 TFDATTDDYASRFY
-3635 LTYAC
+3635 ITFAV
-3640 TGVEEV
+3640 TDVEEY
-3646 NEGDGSF
+3646 NEGDNDF
-3653 AFFDGSE
+3653 AWFDGSE
-3660 WVVNGKGQ
+3660 WVINGKGN
-3668 LDIIDVTGRV
+3668 LDVVDVLGRTIYSTR
-3678 LFSKRIANE
+3678 LTDE
-3687 QNRVNLNNVAPGVY
+3687 QNRVNLNNVAKGVY
-3701 MMRVSDG
+3701 MLRVSQG
-3708 KDTMVQK
+3708 TSTKVQK
-3715 IVVR
+3715 VVVR